1 MIKQEQAEKFL
12 AKYEPKELKE
22 ADLASFSAPYQQLGA
37 YITGLM
43 EYEEI
48 GAFEQEFASYN
59 FPDKLWESKE
69 GKALAL
75 LLFGKEIA
83 PYAQRVWDSLL
94 AYPYLR
100 WWGRRPFRSENP
112 ADYTEVQ
119 LSKMSTLHN
128 YYGSGVGVLPIA
140 EQFQYVVYREYNVEE
155 FFALV
160 LSENPDAYY
169 ELFKDIFS
177 SEHEIGGVCAVLIK
191 AALIT
196 QDTRYRTLV
205 EKLLLAAQLQEGLR
219 QTILESLDGTSLASL
234 QHFIGVILQHNLTRF
249 SSVVRA
255 VDVWFGFGW
264 EAPQQSVVKRTLEL
278 AQTFLADHTA
288 AEKAVSSKDN
298 IERYVALWAV
308 GVHSVQQAISLA
320 VKAIQDPQ
328 TSQEGRIVTLYFVR
342 ETGRTDWE
350 IATYAENHFGEA
362 ADLDCWLLQNL
373 PEGSLSQALFDRMQ
387 AVAKA
392 LPKEGKHFEGAG
404 FRWLNFTLKP
414 QDIYRFLIG
423 EANEEQQER
432 LAGELSEIPVEV
444 RQNLLQNVYPVLGR
458 GRYYYESPAEKKKK
472 PEKYPADSWQ
482 RALVRTALNDKAAM
496 VAEIAF
502 EIFKKV
508 PLVHEDIL
516 AIEQVLSRKN
526 KEQRKESVALLIKQ
540 PEAVLKDST
549 SRMIVS
555 KSADQRLAA
564 LEILTILQEEER
576 LMDYV
581 TEQVEAYKGRKL
593 TKNEQVLMDKLAYN
607 PDETGEQR
615 YDLSNGFGVIN
626 FENLTSFTLPQPQFD
641 KERKEKKGG
650 FLFDK
655 IIRVEKVREALNDL
669 LALWR
674 KNKDYE
680 YACEWYQGETRTQL
694 LGQQIYRMHA
704 TKEGETPMEVLED
717 YPLAALWKA
726 WHQKHEL
733 NEIEY
738 QYAIRYCQN
747 LYCEN
752 EVPKQLK
759 SYLAG
764 YYPDF
769 KVAFKGDLGNYY
781 DSEARRLEDLLTPI
795 SEAYAEDKA
804 FLASFKLSVFEDV
817 LATYP
822 PEKRHITI
830 ERDYEDLSWTD
841 VIQDYVISID
851 QDEEGDIDYYTP
863 EQRFKLWQLLYY
875 TYAQKQTKN
884 DLSSYTPQSVLTAL
898 RAKVREDERLPGI
911 GGSLMGLTLN
921 LYQKG
926 QLSADDLLFFC
937 LLEDD
942 LFTVVQGGE
951 NYFYRRLPEA
961 LKTSLTFPET
971 QLEQL
976 KTRMLQLELQ
986 RGDLPTDAS
995 IYIQYL
1001 QEVEGMHYFFEA
1013 LERMGK
1019 EPFTKGYYYGSSVT
1033 KRHTFSH
1040 ILEVSQPSTT
1050 DTFAAFKAYLD
1061 KSKITEKRLVEVAC
1075 YGLHWAD
1082 WIGEYLQIEGFKE
1095 AIWWFIAH
1103 TTDYMDAEKETI
1115 VSQYSSVPRDDF
1127 QRGAID
1133 VDWYHRVHK
1142 AVGKEGWKLIQESA
1156 KYLSEGM
1163 GYRRVKLYSAVLT
1176 GEIKLSEV
1184 IQKITEKRDKDYVM
1198 ALGLVPI
1205 NKKKEEEDLVHRYN
1219 LLQTFLKES
1228 KQFGQQ
1234 RQESEKNAVEIGLD
1248 NLSRNAGYEDSIR
1261 FSWAMEAKATQQIME
1276 KATLTLDDTTIRLVI
1291 DDQGKAEL
1299 EVTKGDKTL
1308 KSVADKYKKDKQVE
1322 SLKEGKTY
1330 LTKQY
1335 SRTRLSLEQAM
1346 LSQTLF
1352 SVAELNRIME
1362 HPVVKAMLSKLVLF
1376 NPETQASGFWQ
1387 DGYLLNAEGE
1397 KVALKADDKL
1407 LIAHPSHLFYA
1418 VQWDLYQKYLFD
1430 KELKQPFKQVFRELY
1445 IPTKD
1450 ELETS
1455 NRSERYQGHQVQPQ
1469 KTVAL
1474 LRGRG
1479 WTVNYE
1485 EGLQRVYHKEGF
1497 RATIYAAADWYT
1509 PSDVEAPTLEYV
1521 VFYSLKDGK
1530 EVPMKDIDPVIFSE
1544 VMRDVD
1550 LVVSVAHVGGVDPE
1564 ASHSTM
1570 QMRAALARESARLF
1584 KLTNVEVKERHILVK
1599 GKLGEY
1605 SIHLGS
1611 GMVSRGGLQLSIL
1624 AVQSQHRG
1632 RVFLPFVDDDPK
1644 SAEIISK
1651 MRLLAED
1658 DKIKDPTI
1666 LRQIK

>member
-1 MIKQEQAEKFL
+1 MLKQEQADKFL
-12 AKYEPKELKE
+12 EKYEPKQLKE
-22 ADLASFSAPYQQLGA
+22 ADLASFSTAYQQLGK
-37 YITGLM
+37 YITNLIDYD
-43 EYEEI
+43 ESCV
-48 GAFEQEFASYN
+48 FEREFASYN

-83 PYAQRVWDSLL
+83 PYVQRIWDSLL
-94 AYPYLR
+94 AYPYQR
-100 WWGRRPFRSENP
+100 WWGCRPFRSKNP

-119 LSKMSTLHN
+119 LSKMCTLHH
-128 YYGSGVGVLPIA
+128 YYSSGVGVLPIA
-140 EQFQYVVYREYNVEE
+140 EQFQYVVYNEYNVEA
-155 FFALV
+155 FFAL
-160 LSENPDAYY
+160 LLDEKPDAYY

-177 SEHEIGGVCAVLIK
+177 SEHEIGGVCPVLIK

-196 QDTRYRTLV
+196 NDTRYRTLV
-205 EKLLLAAQLQEGLR
+205 EQLLLAAQLQEGLR
-219 QTILESLDGTSLASL
+219 QMILESLDETSLASL
-234 QHFIGVILQHNLTRF
+234 QHFIGVILEHNLTRF

-264 EAPQQSVVKRTLEL
+264 EAPQQSVIKRTLEL
-278 AQTFLADHTA
+278 SQTFLSDRVA
-288 AEKAVSSKDN
+288 AEKAVNSKDN
-298 IERYVALWAV
+298 IERYVSLWAV
-308 GVHSVQQAISLA
+308 GVRSVQQALDLA

-328 TSQEGRIVTLYFVR
+328 TSHEGRIVTLYFVQQ
-342 ETGRTDWE
+342 TQITYTD
-350 IATYAENHFGEA
+350 IATYADAHFGEA
-362 ADLDCWLLQNL
+362 ADLDYWLLQNL
-373 PEGSLSQALFDRMQ
+373 PKGSPSPELFDRMQ
-387 AVAKA
+387 AVAKT
-392 LPKEGKHFEGAG
+392 LPKEGKHFEGVG
-404 FRWLNFTLKP
+404 FRWLSFTLKP
-414 QDIYRFLIG
+414 QEIYRFLIS
-423 EANEEQQER
+423 EANEAQQQR
-432 LAGELSEIPVEV
+432 LAAELSEIPVEE

-458 GRYYYESPAEKKKK
+458 GRYYYESEAEKKKK

-496 VAEIAF
+496 VAGIAF
-502 EIFKKV
+502 DIFKKI

-540 PEAVLKDST
+540 PESVLKDST
-549 SRMIVS
+549 SRLIVS

-564 LEILTILQEEER
+564 LEILSVLQEEQR
-576 LMDYV
+576 LTDYV
-581 TEQVEAYKGRKL
+581 TEQVEAYRGRKL

-607 PDETGEQR
+607 SDETGEVR
-615 YDLSNGFGVIN
+615 YDLSNGFGVID
-626 FENLTSFTLPQPQFD
+626 FDRLTPFVLPQPQFD
-641 KERKEKKGG
+641 KERKEKKG

-669 LALWR
+669 LVIWR
-674 KNKDYE
+674 KHKDYE
-680 YACEWYQGETRTQL
+680 YQYEGYQGATITTL
-694 LGQQIYRMHA
+694 LGKEIRRQHQEQ
-704 TKEGETPMEVLED
+704 EGETPMDRLND
-717 YPLAALWKA
+717 LPLAELWKD
-726 WHQKHEL
+726 WRQKHQL

-738 QYAIRYCQN
+738 EYAIRYCEN
-747 LYCEN
+747 IFYEN
-752 EVPKQLK
+752 EIPKQLK
-759 SYLAG
+759 SYLVG

-769 KVAFKGDLGNYY
+769 KLTFQGDVGNYY
-781 DSEARRLEDLLTPI
+781 DSEARRLEDLLAPI
-795 SEAYAEDKA
+795 SEAYAEDRV
-804 FLASFKLSVFEDV
+804 FLASFKLSVFEDA

-822 PEKRHITI
+822 PEKRKVKI
-830 ERDYEDLSWTD
+830 ERDYDDMDWTE
-841 VIQDYVISID
+841 VIDEFVISMN
-851 QDEEGDIDYYTP
+851 QGENGDIDYYTP
-863 EQRFKLWQLLYY
+863 EQRLKLWQLLYY
-875 TYAQKQTKN
+875 VYAQKQTKD
-884 DLSSYTPQSVLTAL
+884 DLTIYNPQEVLTDL
-898 RAKVREDERLPGI
+898 RANVRESERLPGVN
-911 GGSLMGLTLN
+911 GGLAGLTLT
-921 LYQKG
+921 LYQRG

-942 LFTVVQGGE
+942 LFTVAQGGE
-951 NYFYRRLPEA
+951 NYFYRRLPEM
-961 LKTSLTFPET
+961 LKTSLTFPNT

-995 IYIQYL
+995 IYIRYL
-1001 QEVEGMHYFFEA
+1001 QEIEGMHYFFEA

-1019 EPFTKGYYYGSSVT
+1019 EPFAKGYYYGNDLT
-1033 KRHTFSH
+1033 KRRTFSH
-1040 ILEVSQPSTT
+1040 ILEVSQPSAT
-1050 DTFAAFKAYLD
+1050 DTFAAFKAHLD
-1061 KSKITEKRLVEVAC
+1061 KIKITDKRLVEAAC
-1075 YGLHWAD
+1075 YALHWAD
-1082 WIGEYLQIEGFKE
+1082 WIGDYLQIKDFKE

-1115 VSQYSSVPRDDF
+1115 VSQYSTVPRDDF

-1133 VDWYHRVHK
+1133 VDWYHRIHK

-1156 KYLSEGM
+1156 KYLSDGM

-1176 GEIKLSEV
+1176 GEIKLDEV

-1205 NKKKEEEDLVHRYN
+1205 NKKKEEEDLVRRYN

-1276 KATLTLDDTTIRLVI
+1276 KATLTLDDTTIKLVV
-1291 DDQGKAEL
+1291 DEQGKAEL

-1308 KSVADKYKKDKQVE
+1308 KSIPDKYKKNKEVE
-1322 SLKEGKTY
+1322 ALKDSKTY

-1352 SVAELNRIME
+1352 TAAELAKILE

-1387 DGYLLNAEGE
+1387 DGKLLSAEGTLTP
-1397 KVALKADDKL
+1397 LKAADKL

-1430 KELKQPFKQVFRELY
+1430 KEIKQPFKQVFRELY
-1445 IPTKD
+1445 VPTKD

-1485 EGLQRVYHKEGF
+1485 EGLQKVYHKEGF

-1521 VFYSLKDGK
+1521 VFYNLKDGK
-1530 EVPMKDIDPVIFSE
+1530 EVPMKEINPVIFSE

-1570 QMRAALARESARLF
+1570 QMRGALARESARLF
-1584 KLTNVEVKERHILVK
+1584 KLTNVEVKERYILVK
-1599 GKLGEY
+1599 NEHGDY
-1605 SIHLGS
+1605 SLHLGS
-1611 GMVSRGGLQLSIL
+1611 GMISRGGLQINVV

-1644 SAEIISK
+1644 TAEIISK
-1651 MRLLAED
+1651 MKLLSEG
-1658 DKIKDPTI
+1658 KIY
-1666 LRQIK
+1666 

>member
-1 MIKQEQAEKFL
+1 MIEREQVNQYL
-12 AKYEPKELKE
+12 APFKAKELKKE
-22 ADLASFSAPYQQLGA
+22 DLASFSQSYQKLGE
-37 YITGLM
+37 YILNKSSSKEQRHLEANFPSLGL
-43 EYEEI
+43 
-48 GAFEQEFASYN
+48 
-59 FPDKLWESKE
+59 PDKLWETKE
-69 GKALAL
+69 GKALAT
-75 LLFGKEIA
+75 LLFSEVQA
-83 PYAQRVWDSLL
+83 PYIQRVWDI
-94 AYPYLR
+94 AYQFPYSYTYN
-100 WWGRRPFRSENP
+100 RRPFRSPNP
-112 ADYTEVQ
+112 EDYRAEQ
-119 LSKMSTLHN
+119 LRTLKRLRSFYN
-128 YYGSGVGVLPIA
+128 VGVGALSVE
-140 EQFQYVVYREYNVEE
+140 EQFQYAFYKGGEEDFFVV
-155 FFALV
+155 V

-169 ELFKDIFS
+169 PLFEEIFFG
-177 SEHEIGGVCAVLIK
+177 EHEIGGVCESLIK
-191 AALIT
+191 SALMVK
-196 QDTRYRTLV
+196 DPRYHTLV

-219 QTILESLDGTSLASL
+219 QTILESLDETTIPVL
-234 QHFIGVILQHNLTRF
+234 QHFIALILEHNLTRF

-264 EAPQQSVVKRTLEL
+264 EAPQQAVVKRTLEL
-278 AQTFLADHTA
+278 AQTYLADLDKA
-288 AEKAVSSKDN
+288 REAVSSKDN
-298 IERYVALWAV
+298 VERYVALWAV
-308 GVHSVQQAISLA
+308 AVYNVQEALSLA
-320 VKAIQDPQ
+320 TEALNNTQ
-328 TSQEGRIVTLYFVR
+328 TSYEACVAVLYFMYQ
-342 ETGRTDWE
+342 TQKKTSE
-350 IATYAENHFGEA
+350 ILPFAEKYFGIEPA
-362 ADLDCWLLQNL
+362 WDYWILQNL
-373 PEGSLSQALFDRMQ
+373 PKGEIPQELFEKMRT
-387 AVAKA
+387 AAHK
-392 LPKEGKHFEGAG
+392 LPKDGKNFEGLG
-404 FRWLNFTLKP
+404 FRWLNFTVKP
-414 QDIYRFLIG
+414 LDIYQSVLKV
-423 EANEEQQER
+423 ANEQQQQI
-432 LAGELSEIPVEV
+432 LAGELAEIPVDV
-444 RQNLLQNVYPVLGR
+444 RHILLDDIFPVLSR
-458 GRYYYESPAEKKKK
+458 GRYSYYSEEEKNLP
-472 PEKYPADSWQ
+472 PEDYPADSWQ
-482 RALVRTALNDKAAM
+482 RTLVRTALNDKGPYVVSKAM
-496 VAEIAF
+496 EVL
-502 EIFKKV
+502 KKV
-508 PLVHEDIL
+508 PLVQDDIL
-516 AIEQVLSRKN
+516 ALEQVLSRKN
-526 KEQRKESVALLIKQ
+526 KEQRKESVALLVKQ

-555 KSADQRLAA
+555 KNADQRLAA
-564 LEILTILQEEER
+564 LEILTVLQEEER
-576 LMDYV
+576 LTDYV
-581 TEQVEAYKGRKL
+581 TEQVEAYKGRKFS
-593 TKNEQVLMDKLAYN
+593 KNEQVLMDKLTYN
-607 PDETGEQR
+607 PKTATELR
-615 YDLSNGFGVIN
+615 YDLTNGFGVIN
-626 FENLTSFTLPQPQFD
+626 LDNLTSFDLPKPQFD

-655 IIRVEKVREALNDL
+655 LVNIQKVGEGVSEL

-674 KNKDYE
+674 ANKDYE
-680 YACEWYQGETRTQL
+680 YQYEGYQGATETIL
-694 LGQQIYRMHA
+694 LGNVIRRQH
-704 TKEGETPMEVLED
+704 KGKDDETPMEILED
-717 YPLAALWKA
+717 LPLADLWKG
-726 WHQKHEL
+726 WHEKYQF
-733 NEIEY
+733 NEVEY
-738 QYAIRYCQN
+738 YFAKRYCGN
-747 LYCEN
+747 LYYEN
-752 EVPKQLK
+752 AIPQGLDD
-759 SYLAG
+759 YLAM

-769 KVAFKGDLGNYY
+769 KVRFEGQVHSYY
-781 DSEARRLEDLLTPI
+781 GEARRAESLLGYLMNAYSEDRAL
-795 SEAYAEDKA
+795 
-804 FLASFKLSVFEDV
+804 LASFKLSVFEDA
-817 LATYP
+817 LATFP
-822 PEKRHITI
+822 KEKRGEIYKRGYSSLDWDDVVT
-830 ERDYEDLSWTD
+830 DYAA
-841 VIQDYVISID
+841 VVYY
-851 QDEEGDIDYYTP
+851 GDDGDFPYYTDD
-863 EQRFKLWQLLYY
+863 QLFRLWQILYY
-875 TYAQKQTKN
+875 LYIEVKKDLDAQKNTIK
-884 DLSSYTPQSVLTAL
+884 DVLPY
-898 RAKVREDERLPGI
+898 VRNFVRREERLPGI
-911 GGSLMGLTLN
+911 NEGLLQLTLM
-921 LYQKG
+921 LYNKG
-926 QLSADDLLFFC
+926 RLTTDDLIFFC
-937 LLEDD
+937 LLNNE
-942 LFTVVQGGE
+942 LFAMAQGAE
-951 NYFYRRLPEA
+951 NHFSRRLP
-961 LKTSLTFPET
+961 KWIKDTLTFPEIL
-971 QLEQL
+971 LEEIR
-976 KTRMLQLELQ
+976 THMLQVELQ

-995 IYIQYL
+995 VYISSL
-1001 QEVEGMHYFFEA
+1001 SEIEGAQYFFEA

-1019 EPFTKGYYYGSSVT
+1019 EPFAKGYGSGVS
-1033 KRHTFSH
+1033 KRFTFSR
-1040 ILEVSQPSTT
+1040 ILEVSQPSAT
-1050 DTFAAFKAYLD
+1050 DTFTAFKKHLDEVKLD
-1061 KSKITEKRLVEVAC
+1061 KKRLVEAAC
-1075 YGLHWAD
+1075 YAPHWTE
-1082 WIGEYLQIEGFKE
+1082 WIGDYLKIKSFRE
-1095 AIWWFIAH
+1095 AVWWFIAH

-1205 NKKKEEEDLVHRYN
+1205 NKKKEEEDLVSRYN

-1276 KATLTLDDTTIRLVI
+1276 KSTLVI
-1291 DDQGKAEL
+1291 DDTQLQLVVDEEGKADII
-1299 EVTKGDKTL
+1299 VTKGDKTL
-1308 KSVADKYKKDKQVE
+1308 KSIPDKYKKSKEVE
-1322 SLKEGKTY
+1322 ALKEGKTY

-1352 SVAELNRIME
+1352 TVAELHRIME
-1362 HPVVKAMLSKLVLF
+1362 HPVVRAMLSKLVLF

-1530 EVPMKDIDPVIFSE
+1530 EVPMKEINPVIFSE

-1611 GMVSRGGLQLSIL
+1611 GMVSQGGLQLSIL

-1666 LRQIK
+1666 LSQIK

>member
-1 MIKQEQAEKFL
+1 MIEQEQVNQYL
-12 AKYEPKELKE
+12 APFKAKELKKE
-22 ADLASFSAPYQQLGA
+22 DLASFSQSYQKLGE
-37 YITGLM
+37 YILNKSSSKEQRHLEANFPSLGL
-43 EYEEI
+43 
-48 GAFEQEFASYN
+48 
-59 FPDKLWESKE
+59 PDKLWETKE
-69 GKALAL
+69 GKALAT
-75 LLFGKEIA
+75 LLFSEVQA
-83 PYAQRVWDSLL
+83 PYIQRVWDI
-94 AYPYLR
+94 AYQFPYSYTYN
-100 WWGRRPFRSENP
+100 RRPFRSPNP
-112 ADYTEVQ
+112 EDYRAEQ
-119 LSKMSTLHN
+119 LRTLKRLRSFYN
-128 YYGSGVGVLPIA
+128 VGVGALSVE
-140 EQFQYVVYREYNVEE
+140 EQFQYAFYKGGEEDFFVV
-155 FFALV
+155 V

-169 ELFKDIFS
+169 PLFEEIFFG
-177 SEHEIGGVCAVLIK
+177 EHEIGGVCESLIK
-191 AALIT
+191 AALMVK
-196 QDTRYRTLV
+196 DPRYHTLV

-219 QTILESLDGTSLASL
+219 QTILESLDETTIPVL
-234 QHFIGVILQHNLTRF
+234 QHFIALILEHNLTRF

-264 EAPQQSVVKRTLEL
+264 EAPQQAVVKRTLEL
-278 AQTFLADHTA
+278 AQTYLVDLDKAR
-288 AEKAVSSKDN
+288 EAVSSKDN
-298 IERYVALWAV
+298 VERYVALWAV
-308 GVHSVQQAISLA
+308 AVYNVQEALSLA
-320 VKAIQDPQ
+320 TEALNNTQ
-328 TSQEGRIVTLYFVR
+328 TSYEACVAVLYFMYQ
-342 ETGRTDWE
+342 TQKKTSE
-350 IATYAENHFGEA
+350 ILPFAEKYFGIEPA
-362 ADLDCWLLQNL
+362 WDYWILQNL
-373 PEGSLSQALFDRMQ
+373 PKGEIPQELFEKMRT
-387 AVAKA
+387 AAHK
-392 LPKEGKHFEGAG
+392 LPKDGKNFEGLG
-404 FRWLNFTLKP
+404 FRWLNFTVKP
-414 QDIYRFLIG
+414 LDIYQSILKV
-423 EANEEQQER
+423 ANEQQQQI
-432 LAGELSEIPVEV
+432 LAGELAEIPVDV
-444 RQNLLQNVYPVLGR
+444 RHILLDDIFPVLSR
-458 GRYYYESPAEKKKK
+458 GRYSYYSEEEKNLP
-472 PEKYPADSWQ
+472 PEDYPADSWQ
-482 RALVRTALNDKAAM
+482 RTLVRTALNDKGPYVVSKAM
-496 VAEIAF
+496 EVL
-502 EIFKKV
+502 KKV
-508 PLVHEDIL
+508 PLVQDDIL
-516 AIEQVLSRKN
+516 ALEQVLSRKN
-526 KEQRKESVALLIKQ
+526 KEQRKESVALLVKQ

-555 KSADQRLAA
+555 KNADQRLAA
-564 LEILTILQEEER
+564 LEILTVLQEEGR
-576 LMDYV
+576 LTDYV

-593 TKNEQVLMDKLAYN
+593 SKNEQVLMDKLTYN
-607 PDETGEQR
+607 PETATELR
-615 YDLSNGFGVIN
+615 YDLTNGFGVLN
-626 FENLTSFTLPQPQFD
+626 LDNLTSFDLPKPQFD
-641 KERKEKKGG
+641 KERKEKKVG

-655 IIRVEKVREALNDL
+655 LVNIQKVGEGVSEL

-674 KNKDYE
+674 ANKDYE
-680 YACEWYQGETRTQL
+680 YQYEGYQGATETIL
-694 LGQQIYRMHA
+694 LGNVIRRQH
-704 TKEGETPMEVLED
+704 KGKDDETPMEILED
-717 YPLAALWKA
+717 LPLTDLWKG
-726 WHQKHEL
+726 WHEKYQF
-733 NEIEY
+733 NEVEY
-738 QYAIRYCQN
+738 YFAKRYCGN
-747 LYCEN
+747 LYYEN
-752 EVPKQLK
+752 AIPQGLDD
-759 SYLAG
+759 YLAM

-769 KVAFKGDLGNYY
+769 KVRFEGQVHSYY
-781 DSEARRLEDLLTPI
+781 GEARRAESLLGYLMNAYSEDRAL
-795 SEAYAEDKA
+795 
-804 FLASFKLSVFEDV
+804 LASFKLSVFEDA
-817 LATYP
+817 LATFP
-822 PEKRHITI
+822 KEKRGEIYKRGYSSLDWDDVVT
-830 ERDYEDLSWTD
+830 DYAA
-841 VIQDYVISID
+841 VVYY
-851 QDEEGDIDYYTP
+851 GDDGDFPYYTDD
-863 EQRFKLWQLLYY
+863 QLFRLWQILYY
-875 TYAQKQTKN
+875 LYIEVKKDLDAQKNTIK
-884 DLSSYTPQSVLTAL
+884 DVLPY
-898 RAKVREDERLPGI
+898 VRNFVRREERLPGI
-911 GGSLMGLTLN
+911 NEGLLQLTLM
-921 LYQKG
+921 LYNKG
-926 QLSADDLLFFC
+926 RLTTDDLIFFC
-937 LLEDD
+937 LLNNE
-942 LFTVVQGGE
+942 LFAMAQGAE
-951 NYFYRRLPEA
+951 NHFSRRLP
-961 LKTSLTFPET
+961 KWIKDTLTFPEIL
-971 QLEQL
+971 LEEIR
-976 KTRMLQLELQ
+976 THMLQVELQ

-995 IYIQYL
+995 VYISSL
-1001 QEVEGMHYFFEA
+1001 SEIEGAQYFFEA

-1019 EPFTKGYYYGSSVT
+1019 EPFAKGYGSGVS
-1033 KRHTFSH
+1033 KRFTFSR
-1040 ILEVSQPSTT
+1040 ILEVSQPSAT
-1050 DTFAAFKAYLD
+1050 DTFTAFKKHLDEVKLD
-1061 KSKITEKRLVEVAC
+1061 KKRLVEAAC
-1075 YGLHWAD
+1075 YAPHWTE
-1082 WIGEYLQIEGFKE
+1082 WIGDYLKIKSFRE
-1095 AIWWFIAH
+1095 AVWWFIAH

-1205 NKKKEEEDLVHRYN
+1205 NKKKEEEDLVSRYN

-1276 KATLTLDDTTIRLVI
+1276 KSTLVI
-1291 DDQGKAEL
+1291 DDTQLQLVVDEEGKADII
-1299 EVTKGDKTL
+1299 VTKGDKTL
-1308 KSVADKYKKDKQVE
+1308 KSIPDKYKKSKEVE
-1322 SLKEGKTY
+1322 ALKEGKTY

-1352 SVAELNRIME
+1352 TVAELHRIME
-1362 HPVVKAMLSKLVLF
+1362 HPVVRAMLSKLVLF

-1530 EVPMKDIDPVIFSE
+1530 EVPMKEINPVIFSE

-1584 KLTNVEVKERHILVK
+1584 KLSNVEVKERHILVK

>member
-1 MIKQEQAEKFL
+1 MLKQEQADKFL
-12 AKYEPKELKE
+12 EKYEPKQLKE
-22 ADLASFSAPYQQLGA
+22 ADLASFSTAYQQLGK
-37 YITGLM
+37 YITNLIDYD
-43 EYEEI
+43 ESCV
-48 GAFEQEFASYN
+48 FEREFASYN

-69 GKALAL
+69 GQALAL

-83 PYAQRVWDSLL
+83 PYVQRVWDSLL
-94 AYPYLR
+94 AYPYQR
-100 WWGRRPFRSENP
+100 WWGRRPFRSKNP

-119 LSKMSTLHN
+119 LSKMCTLHH
-128 YYGSGVGVLPIA
+128 YYSSGVGVLPIA
-140 EQFQYVVYREYNVEE
+140 EQFQYVVYNEYNVEA
-155 FFALV
+155 FFAL
-160 LSENPDAYY
+160 LLDEKPDAYY

-177 SEHEIGGVCAVLIK
+177 SEHEIGGVCPVLIK

-196 QDTRYRTLV
+196 KDTRYRTLV
-205 EKLLLAAQLQEGLR
+205 EQLLLAAQLQEGLR
-219 QTILESLDGTSLASL
+219 QMILESLDETSLASL
-234 QHFIGVILQHNLTRF
+234 QHFIGVILEHNLTRF

-264 EAPQQSVVKRTLEL
+264 EAPQQSVIKRTLEL
-278 AQTFLADHTA
+278 SQTFLSDRVA
-288 AEKAVSSKDN
+288 AEKSVNSKDN
-298 IERYVALWAV
+298 IERYVSLWAV
-308 GVHSVQQAISLA
+308 GVRSVQQALDLA

-328 TSQEGRIVTLYFVR
+328 TSHEGRIVTLYFVQQ
-342 ETGRTDWE
+342 TQITYTD
-350 IATYAENHFGEA
+350 IATYAEAHFGEA
-362 ADLDCWLLQNL
+362 ADLDYWLLQNL
-373 PEGSLSQALFDRMQ
+373 PKGNPSPVLFDRMQ
-387 AVAKA
+387 AVAKT
-392 LPKEGKHFEGAG
+392 LPKEGKHFEGVG
-404 FRWLNFTLKP
+404 FRWLSFTLKP

-423 EANEEQQER
+423 EANEAQQER
-432 LAGELSEIPVEV
+432 LAAELSEIPVEE

-458 GRYYYESPAEKKKK
+458 GRYYYESEAEKKKK

-496 VAEIAF
+496 VAGIAF
-502 EIFKKV
+502 DIFKKI

-540 PEAVLKDST
+540 PESVLKDST
-549 SRMIVS
+549 SRLIVS

-564 LEILTILQEEER
+564 LEILSVLQEEQR
-576 LMDYV
+576 LTDYV
-581 TEQVEAYKGRKL
+581 TEQVEAYRGRKL

-607 PDETGEQR
+607 SDETGEVR
-615 YDLSNGFGVIN
+615 YDLSNGFGVID
-626 FENLTSFTLPQPQFD
+626 FDRLTPFVLPQPQFD
-641 KERKEKKGG
+641 KERKEKKD

-655 IIRVEKVREALNDL
+655 IIRVEKVREALNEL
-669 LALWR
+669 LVIWR
-674 KNKDYE
+674 KHKDYE
-680 YACEWYQGETRTQL
+680 YQYEGYQGATITTL
-694 LGQQIYRMHA
+694 LGKEIRRQHQEQ
-704 TKEGETPMEVLED
+704 EGETPMDRLND
-717 YPLAALWKA
+717 LPLAELWKD
-726 WHQKHEL
+726 WHQKHQL

-738 QYAIRYCQN
+738 EYAIRYCEN
-747 LYCEN
+747 IFYEN
-752 EVPKQLK
+752 EIPKQLK
-759 SYLAG
+759 GYLTG

-769 KVAFKGDLGNYY
+769 KVAFQGDVGGNYY
-781 DSEARRLEDLLTPI
+781 ESEARRLEDLLAPI
-795 SEAYAEDKA
+795 SEAYAEDRA
-804 FLASFKLSVFEDV
+804 FLASFKLSVFEDA

-822 PEKRHITI
+822 PEKRKVKI
-830 ERDYEDLSWTD
+830 ERDYDDMDWTE
-841 VIQDYVISID
+841 VIDEFVISMN
-851 QDEEGDIDYYTP
+851 QVENGDIDYYTP
-863 EQRFKLWQLLYY
+863 EQRLKLWQLLYY
-875 TYAQKQTKN
+875 VYAQKQTKD
-884 DLSSYTPQSVLTAL
+884 DLTIYNPQEVLTDL
-898 RAKVREDERLPGI
+898 RAKVRENERLPGVN
-911 GGSLMGLTLN
+911 GGLAGLTLT

-942 LFTVVQGGE
+942 LFTVAQGGE
-951 NYFYRRLPEA
+951 NYFYRRLPEV
-961 LKTSLTFPET
+961 LKTSLTFPDT
-971 QLEQL
+971 QLELL
-976 KTRMLQLELQ
+976 KTRMLQVELQ

-995 IYIQYL
+995 IYIRYL
-1001 QEVEGMHYFFEA
+1001 QEIEGMHYFFEA

-1019 EPFTKGYYYGSSVT
+1019 EPFAKGYYYGNDLT
-1033 KRHTFSH
+1033 KRRTFSH
-1040 ILEVSQPSTT
+1040 ILEVSQPSAT
-1050 DTFAAFKAYLD
+1050 DTFAAFKAHLD
-1061 KSKITEKRLVEVAC
+1061 KIKITDKRLVEAAC
-1075 YGLHWAD
+1075 YALHWAD
-1082 WIGEYLQIEGFKE
+1082 WIGDYLQIKDFKE

-1115 VSQYSSVPRDDF
+1115 VSQYSTVPRDDF

-1156 KYLSEGM
+1156 KYLSDGM

-1176 GEIKLSEV
+1176 GEIKLDEV

-1205 NKKKEEEDLVHRYN
+1205 NKKKEEEDLVRRYN

-1276 KATLTLDDTTIRLVI
+1276 KATLTLDDTTIKLVV
-1291 DDQGKAEL
+1291 DEQGKAEL

-1308 KSVADKYKKDKQVE
+1308 KSIPDKYKKNKEVE
-1322 SLKEGKTY
+1322 ALKDSKTY

-1352 SVAELNRIME
+1352 TAAELGKILE

-1376 NPETQASGFWQ
+1376 NPDTQASGFWQ
-1387 DGYLLNAEGE
+1387 DGKLLSAEGTLTP
-1397 KVALKADDKL
+1397 LKGTDKL

-1430 KELKQPFKQVFRELY
+1430 KEIKQPFKQVFRELY
-1445 IPTKD
+1445 VPTKD

-1485 EGLQRVYHKEGF
+1485 EGLQKVYHKEGF

-1521 VFYSLKDGK
+1521 VFYNLKDGK
-1530 EVPMKDIDPVIFSE
+1530 EVPMKEINPVIFSE

-1570 QMRAALARESARLF
+1570 QMRGALARESARLF
-1584 KLTNVEVKERHILVK
+1584 KLTNVEVKERYILVK
-1599 GKLGEY
+1599 NEHGDY
-1605 SIHLGS
+1605 SLHLGS
-1611 GMVSRGGLQLSIL
+1611 GMISRGGLQINVV

-1644 SAEIISK
+1644 TAEIISK
-1651 MRLLAED
+1651 MKLLSEG
-1658 DKIKDPTI
+1658 KIY
-1666 LRQIK
+1666 

>member
-12 AKYEPKELKE
+12 GKHEPKQLKE
-22 ADLASFSAPYQQLGA
+22 ADLASFSTAYQQLGK
-37 YITGLM
+37 YIINLIDYD
-43 EYEEI
+43 ESCV
-48 GAFEQEFASYN
+48 FEREFASYN

-83 PYAQRVWDSLL
+83 PYVQRVWDSLL
-94 AYPYLR
+94 AYPYQR
-100 WWGRRPFRSENP
+100 WWERRPFRSKNP

-119 LSKMSTLHN
+119 LSKMCTLHH
-128 YYGSGVGVLPIA
+128 YYSSGVGVLPIA
-140 EQFQYVVYREYNVEE
+140 EQFQYVVYNEDDVEA
-155 FFALV
+155 FFAL
-160 LSENPDAYY
+160 LLDEKPDAYY

-177 SEHEIGGVCAVLIK
+177 SEHEIGGVCPVLIK

-205 EKLLLAAQLQEGLR
+205 EQLLLAAQLQEGLR
-219 QTILESLDGTSLASL
+219 QMILESLDGTSLKSL
-234 QHFIGVILQHNLTRF
+234 QHFIGVILEHNLTRF

-255 VDVWFGFGW
+255 VDVWLGFGW
-264 EAPQQSVVKRTLEL
+264 EAPQQSVIKRTLEL
-278 AQTFLADHTA
+278 SQTFLSDRVA
-288 AEKAVSSKDN
+288 AEKAVNSKDN

-308 GVHSVQQAISLA
+308 GVRSVQQALDLA

-328 TSQEGRIVTLYFVR
+328 TSHEGRIVTLYFVQQ
-342 ETGRTDWE
+342 TQITYTD
-350 IATYAENHFGEA
+350 IATYAEAHFGEA
-362 ADLDCWLLQNL
+362 ADLDYWLLQNL
-373 PEGSLSQALFDRMQ
+373 PKGSPSPALFDRMQ
-387 AVAKA
+387 AVAKT
-392 LPKEGKHFEGAG
+392 LPKEGKHFEGVG
-404 FRWLNFTLKP
+404 FRWLSFTLKP

-423 EANEEQQER
+423 EANEAQQER
-432 LAGELSEIPVEV
+432 LAAELSEIPVEE

-458 GRYYYESPAEKKKK
+458 GRYYYESEAEKKKK

-496 VAEIAF
+496 VAGIAF
-502 EIFKKV
+502 DIFKKI

-526 KEQRKESVALLIKQ
+526 KEQRKESVALLVKQ
-540 PEAVLKDST
+540 PESVLKDST
-549 SRMIVS
+549 SRLIVS

-564 LEILTILQEEER
+564 LEILTVLQEEQR
-576 LMDYV
+576 LTDYV
-581 TEQVEAYKGRKL
+581 TEQVEAYRERKL

-607 PDETGEQR
+607 SDETGEVR
-615 YDLSNGFGVIN
+615 YDLSNGFGVID
-626 FENLTSFTLPQPQFD
+626 FDRLTPFVLPQPLFD

-650 FLFDK
+650 LFKKKSDFLFDK
-655 IIRVEKVREALNDL
+655 IIRVEKVREALNEL
-669 LALWR
+669 LVIWR
-674 KNKDYE
+674 KHKDYE
-680 YACEWYQGETRTQL
+680 YQYEGYQGATITTL
-694 LGQQIYRMHA
+694 LGKEIRRQHQEQ
-704 TKEGETPMEVLED
+704 EGETPMDRLND
-717 YPLAALWKA
+717 LPLAELWKD
-726 WHQKHEL
+726 WHQKHQL

-738 QYAIRYCQN
+738 EYAIRYCEN
-747 LYCEN
+747 IFYEN
-752 EVPKQLK
+752 EIPKQLK
-759 SYLAG
+759 GYLTG

-769 KVAFKGDLGNYY
+769 KVAFQGDVGGNYY
-781 DSEARRLEDLLTPI
+781 ESEARRLEDLLAPI
-795 SEAYAEDKA
+795 SEAYAEDRA
-804 FLASFKLSVFEDV
+804 FLASFKLSVFEDA

-822 PEKRHITI
+822 PEKRKVKI
-830 ERDYEDLSWTD
+830 ERDYDDMDWTE
-841 VIQDYVISID
+841 VIDEFVISMN
-851 QDEEGDIDYYTP
+851 QVENGDIDYYTP
-863 EQRFKLWQLLYY
+863 EQRLKLWQLLYY
-875 TYAQKQTKN
+875 VYAQKQTKD
-884 DLSSYTPQSVLTAL
+884 DLTIYNPQEVLTDL
-898 RAKVREDERLPGI
+898 RAKVRENERLPGVN
-911 GGSLMGLTLN
+911 GGLAGLTLT

-942 LFTVVQGGE
+942 LFTVAQGGE
-951 NYFYRRLPEA
+951 NYFYRRLPEV
-961 LKTSLTFPET
+961 LKTSLTFPDT
-971 QLEQL
+971 QLELL
-976 KTRMLQLELQ
+976 KTRMLQVELQ

-995 IYIQYL
+995 IYIRYL
-1001 QEVEGMHYFFEA
+1001 QEIEGMHYFFEA

-1019 EPFTKGYYYGSSVT
+1019 EPFAKGYYYGNDLT
-1033 KRHTFSH
+1033 KRRTFSH
-1040 ILEVSQPSTT
+1040 ILEVSQPSAT
-1050 DTFAAFKAYLD
+1050 DTFAAFKAHLD
-1061 KSKITEKRLVEVAC
+1061 KIKITDKRLVEAAC
-1075 YGLHWAD
+1075 YALHWAD
-1082 WIGEYLQIEGFKE
+1082 WIGDYLQIKDFKE

-1115 VSQYSSVPRDDF
+1115 VSQYSTVPRDDF

-1156 KYLSEGM
+1156 KYLSDGM

-1176 GEIKLSEV
+1176 GEIKLDEV

-1205 NKKKEEEDLVHRYN
+1205 NKKKEEEDLVRRYN

-1276 KATLTLDDTTIRLVI
+1276 KATLTLDDTTIKLVV
-1291 DDQGKAEL
+1291 DEQGKAEL

-1308 KSVADKYKKDKQVE
+1308 KSIPDKYKKNKEVE
-1322 SLKEGKTY
+1322 ALKDSKTY

-1352 SVAELNRIME
+1352 TAAELGKILE

-1376 NPETQASGFWQ
+1376 NPDTQASGFWQ
-1387 DGYLLNAEGE
+1387 DGKLLSAEGTLTP
-1397 KVALKADDKL
+1397 LKGTDKL

-1430 KELKQPFKQVFRELY
+1430 KEIKQPFKQVFRELY
-1445 IPTKD
+1445 VPTKD

-1485 EGLQRVYHKEGF
+1485 EGLQKVYHKEGF

-1521 VFYSLKDGK
+1521 VFYNLKDGK
-1530 EVPMKDIDPVIFSE
+1530 EVPMKEINPVIFSE

-1570 QMRAALARESARLF
+1570 QMRGALARESARLF
-1584 KLTNVEVKERHILVK
+1584 KLTNVEVKERYILVK
-1599 GKLGEY
+1599 NEHGDY
-1605 SIHLGS
+1605 SLHLGS
-1611 GMVSRGGLQLSIL
+1611 GMISRGGLQINVV

-1644 SAEIISK
+1644 TAEIISK
-1651 MRLLAED
+1651 MKLLAEG
-1658 DKIKDPTI
+1658 KI
-1666 LRQIK
+1666 R

>member
-1 MIKQEQAEKFL
+1 MLKQEQADKFL
-12 AKYEPKELKE
+12 EKYEPKQLKE
-22 ADLASFSAPYQQLGA
+22 ADLASFSTAYQQLGK
-37 YITGLM
+37 YITNLIDYD
-43 EYEEI
+43 ESCV
-48 GAFEQEFASYN
+48 FEREFVSYN

-69 GKALAL
+69 GQALAL

-83 PYAQRVWDSLL
+83 PYVQRVWDSLL
-94 AYPYLR
+94 AYPYQR
-100 WWGRRPFRSENP
+100 WWGRRPFRSKNP

-119 LSKMSTLHN
+119 LSKMCTLHH
-128 YYGSGVGVLPIA
+128 YYSSGVGVLPIA
-140 EQFQYVVYREYNVEE
+140 EQFQYVVYNEYNVEA
-155 FFALV
+155 FFAL
-160 LSENPDAYY
+160 LLDEKPDAYY

-177 SEHEIGGVCAVLIK
+177 SEHEIGGVCPVLIK

-205 EKLLLAAQLQEGLR
+205 EQLLLAAQLQEGLR
-219 QTILESLDGTSLASL
+219 QMILESLDETSLASL
-234 QHFIGVILQHNLTRF
+234 QHFIGVILEHNLTRF

-264 EAPQQSVVKRTLEL
+264 EAPQQSVIKRTLEL
-278 AQTFLADHTA
+278 SQTFLSDRVA
-288 AEKAVSSKDN
+288 AEKAVNSKDN
-298 IERYVALWAV
+298 IERYVSLWAV
-308 GVHSVQQAISLA
+308 GVRSVQQALDLA

-328 TSQEGRIVTLYFVR
+328 TSHEGRIVTLYFVQQ
-342 ETGRTDWE
+342 TQITYTD
-350 IATYAENHFGEA
+350 IATYAEAHFGEA
-362 ADLDCWLLQNL
+362 TDLDYWLLQNL
-373 PEGSLSQALFDRMQ
+373 PKGSPSPALFDRMQ
-387 AVAKA
+387 AVAKT
-392 LPKEGKHFEGAG
+392 LPKEGKHFEGVG
-404 FRWLNFTLKP
+404 FRWLSFTLKP

-423 EANEEQQER
+423 EANEAQQER
-432 LAGELSEIPVEV
+432 LAAELSEIPVEE

-458 GRYYYESPAEKKKK
+458 GRYYYESEAEKKKK

-496 VAEIAF
+496 VAGIAF
-502 EIFKKV
+502 DIFKKI

-540 PEAVLKDST
+540 PESVLKDST
-549 SRMIVS
+549 SRLIVS

-564 LEILTILQEEER
+564 LEILSVLQEEQR
-576 LMDYV
+576 LTDYV
-581 TEQVEAYKGRKL
+581 TEQVEAYRGRKL

-607 PDETGEQR
+607 SDETGEVR
-615 YDLSNGFGVIN
+615 YDLSNGFGVID
-626 FENLTSFTLPQPQFD
+626 FDRLTPFVLPQPQFD
-641 KERKEKKGG
+641 KERKEKKD

-655 IIRVEKVREALNDL
+655 IIRVESVREALNEL
-669 LALWR
+669 LVIWR
-674 KNKDYE
+674 KHKDYE
-680 YACEWYQGETRTQL
+680 YQYEGYQGATITTL
-694 LGQQIYRMHA
+694 LGKEIRRQHQEQ
-704 TKEGETPMEVLED
+704 EGETPMDRLND
-717 YPLAALWKA
+717 LPLAELWKD
-726 WHQKHEL
+726 WHQKHQL
-733 NEIEY
+733 NEMEY
-738 QYAIRYCQN
+738 EYAIRYCEN
-747 LYCEN
+747 IFYEN
-752 EVPKQLK
+752 EIPKQLK
-759 SYLAG
+759 GYLTG

-769 KVAFKGDLGNYY
+769 KVAFQGNVGGNYY
-781 DSEARRLEDLLTPI
+781 ENEARRLEDLLAPI
-795 SEAYAEDKA
+795 SEAYAEDRA
-804 FLASFKLSVFEDV
+804 FLASFKLSVFEDA

-822 PEKRHITI
+822 PEKRKVKI
-830 ERDYEDLSWTD
+830 ERDYDDMDWTE
-841 VIQDYVISID
+841 VIDEFVISMN
-851 QDEEGDIDYYTP
+851 QVENGDIDYYTP
-863 EQRFKLWQLLYY
+863 EQRLKLWQLLYY
-875 TYAQKQTKN
+875 VYAQKQTKD
-884 DLSSYTPQSVLTAL
+884 DLTIYNPQEVLTDL
-898 RAKVREDERLPGI
+898 RAKVRESERLPGVN
-911 GGSLMGLTLN
+911 GGLAGLTLT
-921 LYQKG
+921 LYRKG

-942 LFTVVQGGE
+942 LFTVAQGGE

-961 LKTSLTFPET
+961 LKTSLTFPDT
-971 QLEQL
+971 QLELL
-976 KTRMLQLELQ
+976 KTRMLQVELQ

-995 IYIQYL
+995 IYIRYL
-1001 QEVEGMHYFFEA
+1001 QEIEGMHYFFEA

-1019 EPFTKGYYYGSSVT
+1019 EPFAKGYYYGNDLT
-1033 KRHTFSH
+1033 KRRTFSH
-1040 ILEVSQPSTT
+1040 ILEVSQPSAT
-1050 DTFAAFKAYLD
+1050 DTFAAFKAHLD
-1061 KSKITEKRLVEVAC
+1061 KIKITDKRLVEAAC
-1075 YGLHWAD
+1075 YALHWAD
-1082 WIGEYLQIEGFKE
+1082 WIGDYLQIKDFKE

-1115 VSQYSSVPRDDF
+1115 VSQYSTVPRDDF

-1156 KYLSEGM
+1156 KYLSDGM

-1176 GEIKLSEV
+1176 GEIKLDEV

-1205 NKKKEEEDLVHRYN
+1205 NKKKEEEDLVRRYN

-1276 KATLTLDDTTIRLVI
+1276 KSTLVLDDTTIKLVV
-1291 DDQGKAEL
+1291 DEQGKAEF

-1308 KSVADKYKKDKQVE
+1308 KSIPDKYKKNKEVE
-1322 SLKEGKTY
+1322 ALKDSKTY

-1352 SVAELNRIME
+1352 TAAELAKILE

-1387 DGYLLNAEGE
+1387 DGKLLSAEGTLTP
-1397 KVALKADDKL
+1397 LKAADKL

-1430 KELKQPFKQVFRELY
+1430 KEIKQPFKQVFRELY

-1485 EGLQRVYHKEGF
+1485 EGLQKVYHKEGF

-1521 VFYSLKDGK
+1521 VFYNLKDGK
-1530 EVPMKDIDPVIFSE
+1530 EVPMKEINPVIFSE

-1570 QMRAALARESARLF
+1570 QMRGALARESARLF
-1584 KLTNVEVKERHILVK
+1584 KLQNVEVKERYILVK
-1599 GKLGEY
+1599 TEHGDY
-1605 SIHLGS
+1605 SLHLGS
-1611 GMVSRGGLQLSIL
+1611 GMISRGGLQINVV

-1644 SAEIISK
+1644 TAEIISK
-1651 MRLLAED
+1651 MKLLSEG
-1658 DKIKDPTI
+1658 KIY
-1666 LRQIK
+1666 

>member
-1 MIKQEQAEKFL
+1 MLKQEQADKFL
-12 AKYEPKELKE
+12 EKYEPKQLKE
-22 ADLASFSAPYQQLGA
+22 ADLASFSTAYQQLGK
-37 YITGLM
+37 YITNLIDYD
-43 EYEEI
+43 ESCV
-48 GAFEQEFASYN
+48 FEREFASYN

-69 GKALAL
+69 GQALAL
-75 LLFGKEIA
+75 LLFDKEIA
-83 PYAQRVWDSLL
+83 PYVQRVWDSLL
-94 AYPYLR
+94 AYPYQR
-100 WWGRRPFRSENP
+100 WWGRRPFRSKNP

-119 LSKMSTLHN
+119 LSKMCTLHH
-128 YYGSGVGVLPIA
+128 YYSSGVGVLPIA
-140 EQFQYVVYREYNVEE
+140 EQFQYVVYNEYNVEA
-155 FFALV
+155 FFAL
-160 LSENPDAYY
+160 LLDEKPDAYY

-177 SEHEIGGVCAVLIK
+177 SEHEIGGVCPVLIK

-205 EKLLLAAQLQEGLR
+205 EQLLLAAQLQEGLR
-219 QTILESLDGTSLASL
+219 QMILESLDETSLASL
-234 QHFIGVILQHNLTRF
+234 QHFIGVILGHNLTRF

-264 EAPQQSVVKRTLEL
+264 EAPQQSVIKRTLEL
-278 AQTFLADHTA
+278 SQTFLSDRVA
-288 AEKAVSSKDN
+288 AEKAVNSKDN
-298 IERYVALWAV
+298 IERYVSLWAV
-308 GVHSVQQAISLA
+308 GVRSVQQALDLA

-328 TSQEGRIVTLYFVR
+328 TSHEGRIVTLYFVQQ
-342 ETGRTDWE
+342 TQITYTD
-350 IATYAENHFGEA
+350 IATYAEAHFGEA
-362 ADLDCWLLQNL
+362 ADLDYWLLQNL
-373 PEGSLSQALFDRMQ
+373 PKGSPSPALFDRMQ
-387 AVAKA
+387 AVAKT
-392 LPKEGKHFEGAG
+392 LPKEGKHFEGVG
-404 FRWLNFTLKP
+404 FRWLSFTLKP

-423 EANEEQQER
+423 EANEAQQER
-432 LAGELSEIPVEV
+432 LAAELSEIPVEE

-458 GRYYYESPAEKKKK
+458 GRYYYESEAEKKKK

-496 VAEIAF
+496 VAGIAF
-502 EIFKKV
+502 DIFKKI

-526 KEQRKESVALLIKQ
+526 KEQRKKSVALLIKQ
-540 PEAVLKDST
+540 PESVLKDST
-549 SRMIVS
+549 SRLIVS

-564 LEILTILQEEER
+564 LEILSVLQEEQR
-576 LMDYV
+576 LTDYV
-581 TEQVEAYKGRKL
+581 TEQVEAYRGRKL

-607 PDETGEQR
+607 SDETGEVR
-615 YDLSNGFGVIN
+615 YDLSNGFGVID
-626 FENLTSFTLPQPQFD
+626 FDRLTPFVLPQPQFD
-641 KERKEKKGG
+641 KERKEKKD

-669 LALWR
+669 LVIWR
-674 KNKDYE
+674 KHKDYE
-680 YACEWYQGETRTQL
+680 YQYEGYQGATITTL
-694 LGQQIYRMHA
+694 LGKEIRRQHQEQ
-704 TKEGETPMEVLED
+704 EGETPMDRLND
-717 YPLAALWKA
+717 LPLAELWKD
-726 WHQKHEL
+726 WHQKHQL

-738 QYAIRYCQN
+738 EYAIRYCEN
-747 LYCEN
+747 IFYEN
-752 EVPKQLK
+752 EIPKQLK
-759 SYLAG
+759 SYLVG

-769 KVAFKGDLGNYY
+769 KLTFQGDVGNYY
-781 DSEARRLEDLLTPI
+781 DSEARRLEDLLAPI
-795 SEAYAEDKA
+795 SEAYAEDRA
-804 FLASFKLSVFEDV
+804 FLASFKLSVFEDA

-822 PEKRHITI
+822 PEKRKVKI
-830 ERDYEDLSWTD
+830 ERDYDDMDWTE
-841 VIQDYVISID
+841 VIDEFVISMN
-851 QDEEGDIDYYTP
+851 QGENGDIDYYTP
-863 EQRFKLWQLLYY
+863 EQRLKLWQLLYY
-875 TYAQKQTKN
+875 VYAQKQTKD
-884 DLSSYTPQSVLTAL
+884 DLTIYNPQEVLTDL
-898 RAKVREDERLPGI
+898 RAKVRESERLPGVN
-911 GGSLMGLTLN
+911 GGLAGLTLT

-942 LFTVVQGGE
+942 LFTIAQGGE

-961 LKTSLTFPET
+961 LKTSLTFPDT
-971 QLEQL
+971 QLELL
-976 KTRMLQLELQ
+976 KTRMLQVELQ

-995 IYIQYL
+995 IYIRYL
-1001 QEVEGMHYFFEA
+1001 QEIEGMHYFFEA

-1019 EPFTKGYYYGSSVT
+1019 EPFAKGYYYGNDLT
-1033 KRHTFSH
+1033 KRRTFSH
-1040 ILEVSQPSTT
+1040 ILEVSQPSAT
-1050 DTFAAFKAYLD
+1050 DTFAAFKAHLD
-1061 KSKITEKRLVEVAC
+1061 KIKITDKRLVEAAC
-1075 YGLHWAD
+1075 YALHWAD
-1082 WIGEYLQIEGFKE
+1082 WIGDYLQIKDFKE

-1115 VSQYSSVPRDDF
+1115 VSQYSTVPRDDF

-1156 KYLSEGM
+1156 KYLSDGM

-1176 GEIKLSEV
+1176 GEIKLDEV

-1205 NKKKEEEDLVHRYN
+1205 NKKKEEEDLVRRYN

-1276 KATLTLDDTTIRLVI
+1276 KSTLVLDDTQLQLVV
-1291 DDQGKAEL
+1291 DEEGKADII
-1299 EVTKGDKTL
+1299 VTKGDKTL
-1308 KSVADKYKKDKQVE
+1308 KSIPDKYKKNKEVE
-1322 SLKEGKTY
+1322 ALKDNKTY

-1352 SVAELNRIME
+1352 TATELAKILE

-1387 DGYLLNAEGE
+1387 DGKLLSAEGTLTP
-1397 KVALKADDKL
+1397 LKAADKL

-1430 KELKQPFKQVFRELY
+1430 KEIKQPFKQVFRELY

-1485 EGLQRVYHKEGF
+1485 EGLQKVYHKEGF

-1521 VFYSLKDGK
+1521 VFYNLKDGK
-1530 EVPMKDIDPVIFSE
+1530 EVPMKEINPVIFSE

-1570 QMRAALARESARLF
+1570 QMRGALARESARLF
-1584 KLTNVEVKERHILVK
+1584 KLTNVEVKERYILVK
-1599 GKLGEY
+1599 NEHGDY
-1605 SIHLGS
+1605 SLHLGS
-1611 GMVSRGGLQLSIL
+1611 GMISRGGLQINVV

-1644 SAEIISK
+1644 TAEIMSK
-1651 MRLLAED
+1651 MKLLSEG
-1658 DKIKDPTI
+1658 KIY
-1666 LRQIK
+1666 

>member
-1 MIKQEQAEKFL
+1 MLKQEQADKFL
-12 AKYEPKELKE
+12 EKYEPKQLKE
-22 ADLASFSAPYQQLGA
+22 ADLASFSTAYQQLGK
-37 YITGLM
+37 YITNLIDYD
-43 EYEEI
+43 ESCV
-48 GAFEQEFASYN
+48 FEREFASYS
-59 FPDKLWESKE
+59 FPDKLWENKE
-69 GKALAL
+69 GQALAL

-83 PYAQRVWDSLL
+83 PYVQRVWDSLL
-94 AYPYLR
+94 AYPYQR

-119 LSKMSTLHN
+119 LSKMCTLHH
-128 YYGSGVGVLPIA
+128 YYSSGVGVLPIA
-140 EQFQYVVYREYNVEE
+140 EQFQYVVYNEYNVEA
-155 FFALV
+155 FFAL
-160 LSENPDAYY
+160 LLDEKPDAYY

-177 SEHEIGGVCAVLIK
+177 SEHEIGGVCPVLIK

-205 EKLLLAAQLQEGLR
+205 EQLLLAAQLQEGLR
-219 QTILESLDGTSLASL
+219 QMILESLDETSLASL
-234 QHFIGVILQHNLTRF
+234 QHFIGVILGHNLIRF

-264 EAPQQSVVKRTLEL
+264 EAPQQSVIKRTLEL
-278 AQTFLADHTA
+278 SQIFLSDRVA
-288 AEKAVSSKDN
+288 AEKALNSKDN

-308 GVHSVQQAISLA
+308 GVRSVQQALDLA

-328 TSQEGRIVTLYFVR
+328 TSHEGRIVTLYFVQQ
-342 ETGRTDWE
+342 TQITYTD
-350 IATYAENHFGEA
+350 IATYAEAHFGEA
-362 ADLDCWLLQNL
+362 SDLDYWLLQNL
-373 PEGSLSQALFDRMQ
+373 PKGSPSPALFDRMQ
-387 AVAKA
+387 AVAKT
-392 LPKEGKHFEGAG
+392 LPKEGKHFEGVG
-404 FRWLNFTLKP
+404 FRWLSFTLKP

-423 EANEEQQER
+423 EANEAQQER
-432 LAGELSEIPVEV
+432 LAAELSEIPVEE

-458 GRYYYESPAEKKKK
+458 GRYYYESEAEKKKK

-496 VAEIAF
+496 VAGIAF
-502 EIFKKV
+502 DIFKKI

-540 PEAVLKDST
+540 PESVLKDST
-549 SRMIVS
+549 SRLIVS

-564 LEILTILQEEER
+564 LEILSVLQEEQR
-576 LMDYV
+576 LTDYV
-581 TEQVEAYKGRKL
+581 TEQVEAYRGRKL

-607 PDETGEQR
+607 SDETGEVR
-615 YDLSNGFGVIN
+615 YDLSNGFGVID
-626 FENLTSFTLPQPQFD
+626 FDRLTPFVLPQPQFD
-641 KERKEKKGG
+641 KERKEKKD

-655 IIRVEKVREALNDL
+655 IIRVEKVREALNEL
-669 LALWR
+669 LVIWR
-674 KNKDYE
+674 KHKDYE
-680 YACEWYQGETRTQL
+680 YQYEGYQGATITTL
-694 LGQQIYRMHA
+694 LGKEIRRQHQEQ
-704 TKEGETPMEVLED
+704 EGETPMDRLND
-717 YPLAALWKA
+717 LPLAELWKD
-726 WHQKHEL
+726 WYQKYQL

-738 QYAIRYCQN
+738 EYAIRYCEN
-747 LYCEN
+747 IFYEN
-752 EVPKQLK
+752 EIPKQLK
-759 SYLAG
+759 GYLTG

-769 KVAFKGDLGNYY
+769 KVAFQGNVGGNYY
-781 DSEARRLEDLLTPI
+781 ESEARRLEDLLAPI
-795 SEAYAEDKA
+795 SETYAEDRA
-804 FLASFKLSVFEDV
+804 FLASFKLSVFEDA

-822 PEKRHITI
+822 PEKRKVKIG
-830 ERDYEDLSWTD
+830 RDYDDMDWTE
-841 VIQDYVISID
+841 VIDEFVISMN
-851 QDEEGDIDYYTP
+851 QVENGDIDYYTP
-863 EQRFKLWQLLYY
+863 EQRLKLWQLLYY
-875 TYAQKQTKN
+875 VYAQKQTKD
-884 DLSSYTPQSVLTAL
+884 DLTIYNPQEVLTDL
-898 RAKVREDERLPGI
+898 RAKVRESERLPGVN
-911 GGSLMGLTLN
+911 GGLAGLTLT
-921 LYQKG
+921 LYRKG

-942 LFTVVQGGE
+942 LFTVAQGGE

-961 LKTSLTFPET
+961 LKTSLTFPDT
-971 QLEQL
+971 QLELL
-976 KTRMLQLELQ
+976 KTRMLQVELQ

-995 IYIQYL
+995 IYIRYL
-1001 QEVEGMHYFFEA
+1001 QEIEGMHYFFEA

-1019 EPFTKGYYYGSSVT
+1019 EPFAKGYYYGNDLT
-1033 KRHTFSH
+1033 KRRTFSH
-1040 ILEVSQPSTT
+1040 ILEVSQPSAT
-1050 DTFAAFKAYLD
+1050 DTFAAFKAHLD
-1061 KSKITEKRLVEVAC
+1061 KIKITDKRLVEAAC
-1075 YGLHWAD
+1075 YALHWAD
-1082 WIGEYLQIEGFKE
+1082 WIGDYLQIKDFKE

-1115 VSQYSSVPRDDF
+1115 VSQYSTVPRDDF

-1156 KYLSEGM
+1156 KYLSDGM

-1176 GEIKLSEV
+1176 GEIKLDEV

-1205 NKKKEEEDLVHRYN
+1205 NKKKEEEDLVRRYN

-1276 KATLTLDDTTIRLVI
+1276 KATLTLDDTTIKLVV
-1291 DDQGKAEL
+1291 DEQGKAEL

-1308 KSVADKYKKDKQVE
+1308 KSIPDKYKKNKEVE
-1322 SLKEGKTY
+1322 ALKDSKTY

-1352 SVAELNRIME
+1352 TAAELAKILE

-1387 DGYLLNAEGE
+1387 DGKLLSAEGTLTP
-1397 KVALKADDKL
+1397 LKATDKL

-1430 KELKQPFKQVFRELY
+1430 KEIKQPFKQVFRELY

-1485 EGLQRVYHKEGF
+1485 EGLQKVYHKEGF

-1521 VFYSLKDGK
+1521 VFYNLKDGK
-1530 EVPMKDIDPVIFSE
+1530 EVPMKEINPVIFSE

-1570 QMRAALARESARLF
+1570 QMRGALARESARLF
-1584 KLTNVEVKERHILVK
+1584 KLTNVEVKERYILIK
-1599 GKLGEY
+1599 NEHGDY
-1605 SIHLGS
+1605 SLHLGS
-1611 GMVSRGGLQLSIL
+1611 GMISRGGLQINVV

-1632 RVFLPFVDDDPK
+1632 RIFLPFVDDDPK
-1644 SAEIISK
+1644 TAEIISK
-1651 MRLLAED
+1651 MKLLSEG
-1658 DKIKDPTI
+1658 KIY
-1666 LRQIK
+1666 

>member
-12 AKYEPKELKE
+12 GKYEPKQLKE
-22 ADLASFSAPYQQLGA
+22 ADLASFSTAYQQLGK
-37 YITGLM
+37 YITNLIDYD
-43 EYEEI
+43 ESCV
-48 GAFEQEFASYN
+48 FEREFASYN

-69 GKALAL
+69 GQALAL

-83 PYAQRVWDSLL
+83 PYVQRVWDSLL
-94 AYPYLR
+94 AYPYQR
-100 WWGRRPFRSENP
+100 WWERRPFRSENP

-119 LSKMSTLHN
+119 LSKMCTLHH
-128 YYGSGVGVLPIA
+128 YYSSGVGVLPIA
-140 EQFQYVVYREYNVEE
+140 EQFQYVVYNEDDVEA
-155 FFALV
+155 FFAL
-160 LSENPDAYY
+160 LLDEKPDAYY

-177 SEHEIGGVCAVLIK
+177 SEHEIGGVCPVLIK

-205 EKLLLAAQLQEGLR
+205 EQLLLAAQLQEGLR
-219 QTILESLDGTSLASL
+219 QMILESLDETSLASL
-234 QHFIGVILQHNLTRF
+234 QHFIGVILEHNLTRF

-264 EAPQQSVVKRTLEL
+264 EAPQQSVIKRTLEL
-278 AQTFLADHTA
+278 SQTFLSDRVA
-288 AEKAVSSKDN
+288 AEKAVNSKDN

-308 GVHSVQQAISLA
+308 GVRSVQQALDLA

-328 TSQEGRIVTLYFVR
+328 TSHEGRIVTLYFVQQ
-342 ETGRTDWE
+342 TQITYTD
-350 IATYAENHFGEA
+350 IATYAEAHFGEA
-362 ADLDCWLLQNL
+362 ADLDYWLLQNL
-373 PEGSLSQALFDRMQ
+373 PKGSPSPALFDRMQ
-387 AVAKA
+387 AVAKT
-392 LPKEGKHFEGAG
+392 LPKEGKHFEGVG
-404 FRWLNFTLKP
+404 FRWLSFTLKP

-423 EANEEQQER
+423 EANEAQQER
-432 LAGELSEIPVEV
+432 LAAELSEIPVEE

-458 GRYYYESPAEKKKK
+458 GRYYYESEAEKKKK

-496 VAEIAF
+496 VAGIAF
-502 EIFKKV
+502 DIFKKI

-540 PEAVLKDST
+540 PESVLKDST
-549 SRMIVS
+549 SRLIVS

-564 LEILTILQEEER
+564 LEILTVLQEEQR
-576 LMDYV
+576 LTDYV
-581 TEQVEAYKGRKL
+581 TEQVEAYRGRKL

-607 PDETGEQR
+607 SDEIREVR
-615 YDLSNGFGVIN
+615 YDLSNGFGVIDFN
-626 FENLTSFTLPQPQFD
+626 RLTPFVLPQPQFD
-641 KERKEKKGG
+641 KERKEKKG

-655 IIRVEKVREALNDL
+655 IIRVESVREALNEL
-669 LALWR
+669 LVIWR
-674 KNKDYE
+674 KHKDYE
-680 YACEWYQGETRTQL
+680 YQYEGYQGATITTL
-694 LGQQIYRMHA
+694 LGKEIRRQHQEQ
-704 TKEGETPMEVLED
+704 EGETPMDRLND
-717 YPLAALWKA
+717 LPLAELWKD
-726 WHQKHEL
+726 WHQKHQL

-738 QYAIRYCQN
+738 EYAIRYCEN
-747 LYCEN
+747 IFYEN
-752 EVPKQLK
+752 EIPKQLK
-759 SYLAG
+759 GYLTG

-769 KVAFKGDLGNYY
+769 KVAFQGNVGGNYY
-781 DSEARRLEDLLTPI
+781 ESEARRLEDLLAPI
-795 SEAYAEDKA
+795 SEAYAEDRA
-804 FLASFKLSVFEDV
+804 FLASFKLSVFEDA

-822 PEKRHITI
+822 PEKRKVKI
-830 ERDYEDLSWTD
+830 ERDYDDMDWTE
-841 VIQDYVISID
+841 VIDEFVISMN
-851 QDEEGDIDYYTP
+851 QVENGDIDYYTP
-863 EQRFKLWQLLYY
+863 EQRLKLWQLLYY
-875 TYAQKQTKN
+875 VYAQKQTKD
-884 DLSSYTPQSVLTAL
+884 DLTIYNPQEVLTDL
-898 RAKVREDERLPGI
+898 RAKVRESERLPGVN
-911 GGSLMGLTLN
+911 GVLAGLTLT
-921 LYQKG
+921 LYRKG

-942 LFTVVQGGE
+942 LFTVAQGGE

-961 LKTSLTFPET
+961 LKTSLTFPDT
-971 QLEQL
+971 QLELL
-976 KTRMLQLELQ
+976 KTRMLQVELQ

-995 IYIQYL
+995 IYIRYL
-1001 QEVEGMHYFFEA
+1001 QEIEGMHYFFEA

-1019 EPFTKGYYYGSSVT
+1019 EPFAKGYYYGNDLT
-1033 KRHTFSH
+1033 KRRTFSH
-1040 ILEVSQPSTT
+1040 ILEVSQPSAT
-1050 DTFAAFKAYLD
+1050 DTFAAFKAHLD
-1061 KSKITEKRLVEVAC
+1061 KIKITDKRLVEAAC
-1075 YGLHWAD
+1075 YALHWAD
-1082 WIGEYLQIEGFKE
+1082 WIGDYLQIKDFKE

-1115 VSQYSSVPRDDF
+1115 VSQYSTVPRDDF

-1156 KYLSEGM
+1156 KYLSDGM

-1176 GEIKLSEV
+1176 GEIKLDEV

-1205 NKKKEEEDLVHRYN
+1205 NKKKEEEDLVRRYN

-1276 KATLTLDDTTIRLVI
+1276 KATLTLDDTTIKLVV
-1291 DDQGKAEL
+1291 DEQGKAEL

-1308 KSVADKYKKDKQVE
+1308 KAIPDKYKKNKEVE
-1322 SLKEGKTY
+1322 ALKDNKTY

-1352 SVAELNRIME
+1352 TAAELGKILE

-1387 DGYLLNAEGE
+1387 DGKLLSAEGTLTP
-1397 KVALKADDKL
+1397 LKATDKL

-1430 KELKQPFKQVFRELY
+1430 KEIKQPFKQVFRELY

-1485 EGLQRVYHKEGF
+1485 EGLQKVYHKEGF

-1521 VFYSLKDGK
+1521 VFYNLKDGK
-1530 EVPMKDIDPVIFSE
+1530 EVPIKEINPVIFSE

-1570 QMRAALARESARLF
+1570 QMRGALARESARLF

-1599 GKLGEY
+1599 NEHGDY
-1605 SIHLGS
+1605 SLHLGS
-1611 GMVSRGGLQLSIL
+1611 GMISRGGLQINVV

-1644 SAEIISK
+1644 TAEIISK
-1651 MRLLAED
+1651 MKLLSEG
-1658 DKIKDPTI
+1658 KIY
-1666 LRQIK
+1666 

>member
-1 MIKQEQAEKFL
+1 MLKQEQADKFL
-12 AKYEPKELKE
+12 EKYEPKELKE
-22 ADLASFSAPYQQLGA
+22 ADLASFSTAYQQLGK
-37 YITGLM
+37 YITNLIDYD
-43 EYEEI
+43 ESCV
-48 GAFEQEFASYN
+48 FEREFASYS

-69 GKALAL
+69 GQALAL

-83 PYAQRVWDSLL
+83 PYVQRVWDSLL
-94 AYPYLR
+94 AYPYQR

-119 LSKMSTLHN
+119 LSKMCTLHH
-128 YYGSGVGVLPIA
+128 YYSSGVGTLPIA
-140 EQFQYVVYREYNVEE
+140 EQFQYVVYNEDDVAV
-155 FFALV
+155 FFAL
-160 LSENPDAYY
+160 LIDKKPDAYY

-177 SEHEIGGVCAVLIK
+177 SEHEIGGVCAVLIE
-191 AALIT
+191 AALMVE
-196 QDTRYRTLV
+196 DTRYHTLV
-205 EKLLLAAQLQEGLR
+205 EQLLLAAQLQEGLR
-219 QTILESLDGTSLASL
+219 QMILESLDGASLKSL
-234 QHFIGVILQHNLTRF
+234 QHFIGVILEHNLTRF

-255 VDVWFGFGW
+255 VDVWLGFGW
-264 EAPQQSVVKRTLEL
+264 EAPQQSVIKRTLEL
-278 AQTFLADHTA
+278 SQTFLSDRVA
-288 AEKAVSSKDN
+288 AEKALNSKDN

-308 GVHSVQQAISLA
+308 GVRSVQQALDLA

-328 TSQEGRIVTLYFVR
+328 TSHEGRIVTLYFVQQ
-342 ETGRTDWE
+342 TQITYTD
-350 IATYAENHFGEA
+350 IATYAEAHFGEA
-362 ADLDCWLLQNL
+362 ADLDYWLLQNL
-373 PEGSLSQALFDRMQ
+373 PKGSPSPALFDRMQ
-387 AVAKA
+387 AVAKT
-392 LPKEGKHFEGAG
+392 LPKEGKHFEGMG
-404 FRWLNFTLKP
+404 FRWLSFTLKP

-423 EANEEQQER
+423 EANEAQQER
-432 LAGELSEIPVEV
+432 LAAELSEIPVEE

-458 GRYYYESPAEKKKK
+458 GRYYYESEAEKKKK

-496 VAEIAF
+496 VAGIAF
-502 EIFKKV
+502 DIFKKI

-526 KEQRKESVALLIKQ
+526 KQQRKESVALLINQ
-540 PEAVLKDST
+540 PESVLKDST
-549 SRMIVS
+549 SRLIVS

-564 LEILTILQEEER
+564 LEILSVLQEEQR
-576 LMDYV
+576 LTDYV
-581 TEQVEAYKGRKL
+581 TEQVEAYRGRKL

-607 PDETGEQR
+607 SDEIGEVR
-615 YDLSNGFGVIN
+615 YDLSNGFGVID
-626 FENLTSFTLPQPQFD
+626 FDRLTPFVLPQPQFD
-641 KERKEKKGG
+641 KERKEKKG

-655 IIRVEKVREALNDL
+655 IIRVESVREALNEL
-669 LALWR
+669 LVIWR
-674 KNKDYE
+674 KHKDYE
-680 YACEWYQGETRTQL
+680 YQYEGYQGATITTL
-694 LGQQIYRMHA
+694 LGKEIRRQHQEQ
-704 TKEGETPMEVLED
+704 EGETPMDRLND
-717 YPLAALWKA
+717 LPLAKLWKD
-726 WHQKHEL
+726 WHQKHQL

-738 QYAIRYCQN
+738 EYAIRYCEN
-747 LYCEN
+747 IFYEN
-752 EVPKQLK
+752 EIPKQLK
-759 SYLAG
+759 SYLVG

-769 KVAFKGDLGNYY
+769 KVAFQGNVGGNYY
-781 DSEARRLEDLLTPI
+781 ESEARRLEDLLAPI
-795 SEAYAEDKA
+795 SEAYAEDRA
-804 FLASFKLSVFEDV
+804 FLASFKLSVFEDA

-822 PEKRHITI
+822 PEKRKVKI
-830 ERDYEDLSWTD
+830 ERDYDDMDWTE
-841 VIQDYVISID
+841 VIDEFVISMN
-851 QDEEGDIDYYTP
+851 QVENGDIDYYTP
-863 EQRFKLWQLLYY
+863 EQRLKLWQLLYY
-875 TYAQKQTKN
+875 VYAQKQTKD
-884 DLSSYTPQSVLTAL
+884 DLTVYNPQEVLTDL
-898 RAKVREDERLPGI
+898 RAKVREDERLPGVN
-911 GGSLMGLTLN
+911 GGLAGLTLT

-942 LFTVVQGGE
+942 LFTVAQGGE

-961 LKTSLTFPET
+961 LKTSLTFPDT
-971 QLEQL
+971 QLELL
-976 KTRMLQLELQ
+976 KTRMLQVELQ

-995 IYIQYL
+995 IYIRYL
-1001 QEVEGMHYFFEA
+1001 QEIEGMHYFFEA

-1019 EPFTKGYYYGSSVT
+1019 EPFAKGYYYGNDLT
-1033 KRHTFSH
+1033 KRRTFSH
-1040 ILEVSQPSTT
+1040 ILEVSQPSAT
-1050 DTFAAFKAYLD
+1050 DTFAAFKAHLD
-1061 KSKITEKRLVEVAC
+1061 KIKITDKRLVEAAC
-1075 YGLHWAD
+1075 YALHWAD
-1082 WIGEYLQIEGFKE
+1082 WIGDYLQIKDFKE

-1115 VSQYSSVPRDDF
+1115 VSQYSTVPRDDF

-1142 AVGKEGWKLIQESA
+1142 SVGKEGWKLIQESA
-1156 KYLSEGM
+1156 KYLSDGM

-1176 GEIKLSEV
+1176 GEIKLDEV

-1205 NKKKEEEDLVHRYN
+1205 NKKKEEEDLVRRYN

-1276 KATLTLDDTTIRLVI
+1276 KATLVLDDTTIKLVI
-1291 DDQGKAEL
+1291 DEQGKAEL

-1308 KSVADKYKKDKQVE
+1308 KSIPDKYKKNKEVE
-1322 SLKEGKTY
+1322 ALKDSKTY

-1352 SVAELNRIME
+1352 TAAELGKILE

-1387 DGYLLNAEGE
+1387 DGKLLSAEGTLIP
-1397 KVALKADDKL
+1397 LKATDKL

-1430 KELKQPFKQVFRELY
+1430 KEIKQPFKQVFRELY

-1485 EGLQRVYHKEGF
+1485 EGLQKVYHKEGF

-1521 VFYSLKDGK
+1521 VFYNLKDGK
-1530 EVPMKDIDPVIFSE
+1530 EVPMKEINPVIFSE

-1570 QMRAALARESARLF
+1570 QMRGALARESARLF
-1584 KLTNVEVKERHILVK
+1584 KLTNVEVKERYILIK
-1599 GKLGEY
+1599 NEHGDY
-1605 SIHLGS
+1605 SLHLGS
-1611 GMVSRGGLQLSIL
+1611 GMISRGGLQINVV

-1644 SAEIISK
+1644 TAEIISK
-1651 MRLLAED
+1651 MKLLSEG
-1658 DKIKDPTI
+1658 KIY
-1666 LRQIK
+1666 

>member
-1 MIKQEQAEKFL
+1 MIEQEQVNQYL
-12 AKYEPKELKE
+12 APFKAKELKKE
-22 ADLASFSAPYQQLGA
+22 DLASFSQSYQKLGE
-37 YITGLM
+37 YILNKPSSKEQQHLEANFSSLGL
-43 EYEEI
+43 
-48 GAFEQEFASYN
+48 
-59 FPDKLWESKE
+59 PDKLWETKE
-69 GKALAL
+69 GKALAT
-75 LLFGKEIA
+75 LLFSEVQA
-83 PYAQRVWDSLL
+83 PYIQRVWDI
-94 AYPYLR
+94 AYQFPYSYTYN
-100 WWGRRPFRSENP
+100 RRPFRSPNP
-112 ADYTEVQ
+112 EDYRAEQ
-119 LSKMSTLHN
+119 LRTLKRLRSFYN
-128 YYGSGVGVLPIA
+128 VGVGALSVE
-140 EQFQYVVYREYNVEE
+140 EQFQYAFYKGGEEDFFVV
-155 FFALV
+155 L

-169 ELFKDIFS
+169 PLFEEIFFG
-177 SEHEIGGVCAVLIK
+177 EHEIGGVCESLIK
-191 AALIT
+191 SALMVK
-196 QDTRYRTLV
+196 DPRYHTLV

-219 QTILESLDGTSLASL
+219 QTILESLDETTIPVL
-234 QHFIGVILQHNLTRF
+234 QHFIALILEHNLTRF

-264 EAPQQSVVKRTLEL
+264 EAPQQAVVKRTLEL
-278 AQTFLADHTA
+278 AQTYLADLDKA
-288 AEKAVSSKDN
+288 REAVSSKDN
-298 IERYVALWAV
+298 VERYVALWAV
-308 GVHSVQQAISLA
+308 AVYNVQEALSLA
-320 VKAIQDPQ
+320 TEALNNTQ
-328 TSQEGRIVTLYFVR
+328 TSYEACVAVLYFMYQ
-342 ETGRTDWE
+342 TQKKTSE
-350 IATYAENHFGEA
+350 ILPFAEKYFGIEPA
-362 ADLDCWLLQNL
+362 WDYWILQNL
-373 PEGSLSQALFDRMQ
+373 PKGEIPQELFEKMRT
-387 AVAKA
+387 AAHK
-392 LPKEGKHFEGAG
+392 LPKDGKNFEGLG
-404 FRWLNFTLKP
+404 FRWLNFTVKP
-414 QDIYRFLIG
+414 LDIYQSVLKV
-423 EANEEQQER
+423 ANEQQQQI
-432 LAGELSEIPVEV
+432 LAGELAEIPVDV
-444 RQNLLQNVYPVLGR
+444 RHILLDDIFPVLSR
-458 GRYYYESPAEKKKK
+458 GRYSYYSEEEKNLP
-472 PEKYPADSWQ
+472 PEDYPADSWQ
-482 RALVRTALNDKAAM
+482 RTLVRTALNDKGPYVVSKAM
-496 VAEIAF
+496 EVL
-502 EIFKKV
+502 KKV
-508 PLVHEDIL
+508 PLVQDDIL
-516 AIEQVLSRKN
+516 ALEQVLSRKN
-526 KEQRKESVALLIKQ
+526 KEQRKESVALLVKQ

-555 KSADQRLAA
+555 KNADQRLAA
-564 LEILTILQEEER
+564 LEILTVLQEEER
-576 LMDYV
+576 LTDYV
-581 TEQVEAYKGRKL
+581 TEQVEAYKGRKFS
-593 TKNEQVLMDKLAYN
+593 KNEQVLMDKLTYN
-607 PDETGEQR
+607 PKTATELR
-615 YDLSNGFGVIN
+615 YDLTNGFGVIN
-626 FENLTSFTLPQPQFD
+626 LDNLTSFDLPKPQFD

-655 IIRVEKVREALNDL
+655 LVNIQKVGEGVSEL

-674 KNKDYE
+674 ANKDYE
-680 YACEWYQGETRTQL
+680 YQYEGYQGATETIL
-694 LGQQIYRMHA
+694 LGNVIRRQH
-704 TKEGETPMEVLED
+704 KGKDDETPMEILED
-717 YPLAALWKA
+717 LPLADLWKG
-726 WHQKHEL
+726 WHEKYQF
-733 NEIEY
+733 NEVEY
-738 QYAIRYCQN
+738 YFAKRYCGN
-747 LYCEN
+747 LYYEN
-752 EVPKQLK
+752 AIPQGLDD
-759 SYLAG
+759 YLAM

-769 KVAFKGDLGNYY
+769 KVRFEGQVHSYY
-781 DSEARRLEDLLTPI
+781 GEARRAESLLGYLMNAYSEDRAL
-795 SEAYAEDKA
+795 
-804 FLASFKLSVFEDV
+804 LASFKLSVFEDA
-817 LATYP
+817 LATFP
-822 PEKRHITI
+822 KEKRGEIYKRGYSSLDWDDVVT
-830 ERDYEDLSWTD
+830 DYAA
-841 VIQDYVISID
+841 VVYY
-851 QDEEGDIDYYTP
+851 GDDGDFPYYTDD
-863 EQRFKLWQLLYY
+863 QLFRLWQILYY
-875 TYAQKQTKN
+875 LYIEVKKDLDAQKNTIK
-884 DLSSYTPQSVLTAL
+884 DVLPY
-898 RAKVREDERLPGI
+898 VRNFVRREERLPGI
-911 GGSLMGLTLN
+911 NEGLLQLTLM
-921 LYQKG
+921 LYNKG
-926 QLSADDLLFFC
+926 RLTTDDLIFFC
-937 LLEDD
+937 LLNNE
-942 LFTVVQGGE
+942 LFAMAQGAE
-951 NYFYRRLPEA
+951 NHFSRRLP
-961 LKTSLTFPET
+961 KWIKDTLTFPEIL
-971 QLEQL
+971 LEEIR
-976 KTRMLQLELQ
+976 THMLQVELQ

-995 IYIQYL
+995 VYISSL
-1001 QEVEGMHYFFEA
+1001 SEIEGAQYFFEA

-1019 EPFTKGYYYGSSVT
+1019 EPFAKGYGSGVS
-1033 KRHTFSH
+1033 KRFTFSR
-1040 ILEVSQPSTT
+1040 ILEVSQPSAT
-1050 DTFAAFKAYLD
+1050 DTFTAFKKHLDEVKLD
-1061 KSKITEKRLVEVAC
+1061 KKRLVEAAC
-1075 YGLHWAD
+1075 YAPHWTE
-1082 WIGEYLQIEGFKE
+1082 WIGDYLKIKSFRE
-1095 AIWWFIAH
+1095 AVWWFIAH

-1205 NKKKEEEDLVHRYN
+1205 NKKKEEEDLVSRYN

-1276 KATLTLDDTTIRLVI
+1276 KSTLVI
-1291 DDQGKAEL
+1291 DDTQLQLVVDEEGKADII
-1299 EVTKGDKTL
+1299 VTKGDKTL
-1308 KSVADKYKKDKQVE
+1308 KSIPDKYKKSKEVE
-1322 SLKEGKTY
+1322 ALKEGKTY

-1352 SVAELNRIME
+1352 TVAELHRIME
-1362 HPVVKAMLSKLVLF
+1362 HPVVRAMLSKLVLF

-1445 IPTKD
+1445 VPTKD

-1530 EVPMKDIDPVIFSE
+1530 EVPMKEINPVIFSE

-1611 GMVSRGGLQLSIL
+1611 GMVSQGGLQLSIL

>member
-1 MIKQEQAEKFL
+1 MIEQEQVNQYL
-12 AKYEPKELKE
+12 APFKAKELKKE
-22 ADLASFSAPYQQLGA
+22 DLASFSQSYQKLGE
-37 YITGLM
+37 YILNKSSSK
-43 EYEEI
+43 
-48 GAFEQEFASYN
+48 EQRHLEANFPSFG
-59 FPDKLWESKE
+59 FPDKLWETKE
-69 GKALAL
+69 GKALAA
-75 LLFGKEIA
+75 LLFSEVQA
-83 PYAQRVWDSLL
+83 PYIQRVWDI
-94 AYPYLR
+94 AYQFPYSYTYN
-100 WWGRRPFRSENP
+100 RRPFRSPNP
-112 ADYTEVQ
+112 EDYRVEQ
-119 LSKMSTLHN
+119 LRTLKRLRSFYN
-128 YYGSGVGVLPIA
+128 VGVGALSVE
-140 EQFQYVVYREYNVEE
+140 EQFQYAFYKGGEEDFFVV
-155 FFALV
+155 L

-169 ELFKDIFS
+169 PLFEEIFFG
-177 SEHEIGGVCAVLIK
+177 EHEIGGVCESLIK
-191 AALIT
+191 SALMVK
-196 QDTRYRTLV
+196 DPRYHTLV

-219 QTILESLDGTSLASL
+219 QTILESLDETTIPVL
-234 QHFIGVILQHNLTRF
+234 QHFIALILEHNLTRF

-264 EAPQQSVVKRTLEL
+264 EAPQQAVVKRTLEL
-278 AQTFLADHTA
+278 AQTYLADLDKA
-288 AEKAVSSKDN
+288 REAVSSKDN
-298 IERYVALWAV
+298 VERYVALWAV
-308 GVHSVQQAISLA
+308 AVYNVQEALSLA
-320 VKAIQDPQ
+320 TEALNNTQ
-328 TSQEGRIVTLYFVR
+328 TSYEACVAVLYFMYQ
-342 ETGRTDWE
+342 TQKKTSE
-350 IATYAENHFGEA
+350 ILPFAEKYFGIEPA
-362 ADLDCWLLQNL
+362 WDYWILQNL
-373 PEGSLSQALFDRMQ
+373 PKGEIPQELFEKMRT
-387 AVAKA
+387 AAHK
-392 LPKEGKHFEGAG
+392 LPKDGKNFEGLG
-404 FRWLNFTLKP
+404 FRWLNFTVKP
-414 QDIYRFLIG
+414 LDIYQSVLKV
-423 EANEEQQER
+423 ANEQQQQI
-432 LAGELSEIPVEV
+432 LAGELAEIPVDV
-444 RQNLLQNVYPVLGR
+444 RHILLDDIFPVLSR
-458 GRYYYESPAEKKKK
+458 GRYSYYSEEEKNLP
-472 PEKYPADSWQ
+472 PEDYPADSWQ
-482 RALVRTALNDKAAM
+482 RTLVRTALNDKGPYVVSKAM
-496 VAEIAF
+496 EVL
-502 EIFKKV
+502 KKV
-508 PLVHEDIL
+508 PLVQDDIL
-516 AIEQVLSRKN
+516 ALEQVLSRKN
-526 KEQRKESVALLIKQ
+526 KEQRKESVALLVKQ

-564 LEILTILQEEER
+564 LEILTVLQEEER
-576 LMDYV
+576 LADYV

-593 TKNEQVLMDKLAYN
+593 SKNEQVLMDKLTYN
-607 PDETGEQR
+607 PETATELR
-615 YDLSNGFGVIN
+615 YDLTNGFGVLN
-626 FENLTSFTLPQPQFD
+626 LDNLTSFDLPKPIFD
-641 KERKEKKGG
+641 KERKEKKGA

-655 IIRVEKVREALNDL
+655 LVNVEKIGEGLSEL

-674 KNKDYE
+674 ANKDYE
-680 YACEWYQGETRTQL
+680 YQYEGYQGATETTL
-694 LGQQIYRMHA
+694 LGNDIRRQHKG
-704 TKEGETPMEVLED
+704 KEDETPMDRLSD
-717 YPLAALWKA
+717 LPLADLWKG
-726 WHQKHEL
+726 WHEKYQFT
-733 NEIEY
+733 EIEY
-738 QYAIRYCQN
+738 YFAKRYCDH
-747 LYCEN
+747 LYYEN
-752 EVPKQLK
+752 PKPKDLDAF
-759 SYLAG
+759 LAN

-769 KVAFKGDLGNYY
+769 KVHFEGQIHSYRG
-781 DSEARRLEDLLTPI
+781 EARKAEDLLGYLMK
-795 SEAYAEDKA
+795 AYSEDKA
-804 FLASFKLSVFEDV
+804 LLASFKLSVFEDA
-817 LATYP
+817 LATFP
-822 PEKRHITI
+822 KEKRGEIYKRGYSSLDWDDVVT
-830 ERDYEDLSWTD
+830 DYAA
-841 VIQDYVISID
+841 VVYY
-851 QDEEGDIDYYTP
+851 GDDGDFPYYTDD
-863 EQRFKLWQLLYY
+863 QLFRLWQILYY
-875 TYAQKQTKN
+875 LYIEGKKDLDAQKNTIK
-884 DLSSYTPQSVLTAL
+884 DVLPY
-898 RAKVREDERLPGI
+898 VRNFVRREERLPRINEG
-911 GGSLMGLTLN
+911 LLQLTLM
-921 LYQKG
+921 LYNKG
-926 QLSADDLLFFC
+926 RLTTDDLIFFC
-937 LLEDD
+937 LLNNE
-942 LFTVVQGGE
+942 LFAMAQGAE
-951 NYFYRRLPEA
+951 NHFSRRLP
-961 LKTSLTFPET
+961 KWIKDTLTFPEIL
-971 QLEQL
+971 LEEIR
-976 KTRMLQLELQ
+976 THMLQVELQ

-995 IYIQYL
+995 VYISSL
-1001 QEVEGMHYFFEA
+1001 SEIEGAQYFFEA

-1019 EPFTKGYYYGSSVT
+1019 EPFAKGYGSGVS
-1033 KRHTFSH
+1033 KRFTFSR
-1040 ILEVSQPSTT
+1040 ILEVSQPSAT
-1050 DTFAAFKAYLD
+1050 DTFTAFKKHLDEVKLD
-1061 KSKITEKRLVEVAC
+1061 KKRLVEAAC
-1075 YGLHWAD
+1075 YAPHWTE
-1082 WIGEYLQIEGFKE
+1082 WIGDYLKIKSFRE
-1095 AIWWFIAH
+1095 AVWWFIAH

-1205 NKKKEEEDLVHRYN
+1205 NKKKEEEDLVSRYN

-1276 KATLTLDDTTIRLVI
+1276 KSTLVI
-1291 DDQGKAEL
+1291 DDTQLQLVVDEEGKADII
-1299 EVTKGDKTL
+1299 VTKGDKTL
-1308 KSVADKYKKDKQVE
+1308 KSIPDKYKKSKEVE
-1322 SLKEGKTY
+1322 ALKEGKTY

-1352 SVAELNRIME
+1352 TVAELHRIME
-1362 HPVVKAMLSKLVLF
+1362 HPVVRAMLSKLVLF

-1530 EVPMKDIDPVIFSE
+1530 EVPMKEINPVIFSE

-1611 GMVSRGGLQLSIL
+1611 GMVSQGGLQLSIL

>member
-1 MIKQEQAEKFL
+1 MLKQEQADKFL
-12 AKYEPKELKE
+12 EKYEPKQLKE
-22 ADLASFSAPYQQLGA
+22 ADLASFSTAYQQLGK
-37 YITGLM
+37 YITNLIDYD
-43 EYEEI
+43 ESCV
-48 GAFEQEFASYN
+48 FEREFTSYN

-83 PYAQRVWDSLL
+83 PYVQRVWDSLL
-94 AYPYLR
+94 AYPYQR
-100 WWGRRPFRSENP
+100 WWGRRPFRSKNP

-119 LSKMSTLHN
+119 LSKMCTLHH
-128 YYGSGVGVLPIA
+128 YYSSGVGVLPIA
-140 EQFQYVVYREYNVEE
+140 EQFQYVVYNEYNVEA
-155 FFALV
+155 FFAL
-160 LSENPDAYY
+160 LLDEKPDAYY

-177 SEHEIGGVCAVLIK
+177 SEHEIGGICPVLIK

-205 EKLLLAAQLQEGLR
+205 EQLLLAAQLQEGLR
-219 QTILESLDGTSLASL
+219 QMILESLDETSLASL
-234 QHFIGVILQHNLTRF
+234 QHFIGVILEHNLTRF

-264 EAPQQSVVKRTLEL
+264 EAPQQSVIKRTLEL
-278 AQTFLADHTA
+278 SQIFLSDRVA
-288 AEKAVSSKDN
+288 AEKALNSKDN

-308 GVHSVQQAISLA
+308 GVRSVQQALDLA

-328 TSQEGRIVTLYFVR
+328 TSHEGRIVTLYFVQQ
-342 ETGRTDWE
+342 TQITYTD
-350 IATYAENHFGEA
+350 IATYAEAHFGEV
-362 ADLDCWLLQNL
+362 ADLDYWLLQNL
-373 PEGSLSQALFDRMQ
+373 PKGSPSPALFDRMQ
-387 AVAKA
+387 AVAKT
-392 LPKEGKHFEGAG
+392 LPKEGKHFEGVG
-404 FRWLNFTLKP
+404 FRWLSFTLKP
-414 QDIYRFLIG
+414 QDIYRFLIS
-423 EANEEQQER
+423 EANEQQQER
-432 LAGELSEIPVEV
+432 LAAELSEIPVEE

-458 GRYYYESPAEKKKK
+458 GRYYYDSEAEKKKK

-496 VAEIAF
+496 VAGIAF
-502 EIFKKV
+502 DIFKKI

-540 PEAVLKDST
+540 PESVLKDST
-549 SRMIVS
+549 SRLIVS

-564 LEILTILQEEER
+564 LEILSVLQEEQR
-576 LMDYV
+576 LTDYV
-581 TEQVEAYKGRKL
+581 TEQVEAYRGRKL

-607 PDETGEQR
+607 SDETGEVR
-615 YDLSNGFGVIN
+615 YDLSNGFGVID
-626 FENLTSFTLPQPQFD
+626 FDRLTPFVLPQPQFD
-641 KERKEKKGG
+641 KERKEKKD

-669 LALWR
+669 LVIWR
-674 KNKDYE
+674 KHKDYE
-680 YACEWYQGETRTQL
+680 YQYEGYQGATITTL
-694 LGQQIYRMHA
+694 LGKEIRRQHQEQ
-704 TKEGETPMEVLED
+704 EGETPMDRLND
-717 YPLAALWKA
+717 LPLAKLWKD
-726 WHQKHEL
+726 WHQKHQL

-738 QYAIRYCQN
+738 EYAIRYCEN
-747 LYCEN
+747 IFYEN
-752 EVPKQLK
+752 EIPKELK
-759 SYLAG
+759 GYLTG

-769 KVAFKGDLGNYY
+769 KVAFQGNVGGNYY
-781 DSEARRLEDLLTPI
+781 ESEARRLEDLLAPI
-795 SEAYAEDKA
+795 SEAYAEDRA
-804 FLASFKLSVFEDV
+804 FLASFKLSVFEDA

-822 PEKRHITI
+822 PEKRKVKI
-830 ERDYEDLSWTD
+830 ERDYDDMDWTE
-841 VIQDYVISID
+841 VIEEFVISMN
-851 QDEEGDIDYYTP
+851 QGENGDIDYYTP
-863 EQRFKLWQLLYY
+863 EQRLKLWQLLYY
-875 TYAQKQTKN
+875 VYAQKQTKD
-884 DLSSYTPQSVLTAL
+884 DLTIYNPQEVLTDL
-898 RAKVREDERLPGI
+898 RAKVRESERLPGVN
-911 GGSLMGLTLN
+911 GGLAGLTLT

-942 LFTVVQGGE
+942 LFTVAQGGE
-951 NYFYRRLPEA
+951 NYFYRRLPEV
-961 LKTSLTFPET
+961 LKTSLTFPDT
-971 QLEQL
+971 QLELL
-976 KTRMLQLELQ
+976 KTRMLQVELQ

-995 IYIQYL
+995 IYIRYL
-1001 QEVEGMHYFFEA
+1001 QEIEGMHYFFEA

-1019 EPFTKGYYYGSSVT
+1019 EPFAKGYYYGNDLT
-1033 KRHTFSH
+1033 KRRTFSH
-1040 ILEVSQPSTT
+1040 ILEVSQPSAT
-1050 DTFAAFKAYLD
+1050 DTFAAFKAHLD
-1061 KSKITEKRLVEVAC
+1061 KIKITDKRLVEAAC
-1075 YGLHWAD
+1075 YALHWAD
-1082 WIGEYLQIEGFKE
+1082 WLGDYLQIKDFKE

-1115 VSQYSSVPRDDF
+1115 VSQYSTVPRDDF

-1156 KYLSEGM
+1156 KYLSDGM

-1176 GEIKLSEV
+1176 GEIKLDEV

-1205 NKKKEEEDLVHRYN
+1205 NKKKEEEDLVRRYN

-1276 KATLTLDDTTIRLVI
+1276 KATLTLDDTTIKLVV
-1291 DDQGKAEL
+1291 DEQGKAEL

-1308 KSVADKYKKDKQVE
+1308 KSIPDKYKKNKEVE
-1322 SLKEGKTY
+1322 ALKDSKTY

-1352 SVAELNRIME
+1352 TAAELAKILE

-1387 DGYLLNAEGE
+1387 DGKLLSAEGTLTP
-1397 KVALKADDKL
+1397 LKATDKL

-1430 KELKQPFKQVFRELY
+1430 KEIKQPFKQVFRELY

-1485 EGLQRVYHKEGF
+1485 EGLQKVYHKEGF

-1521 VFYSLKDGK
+1521 VFYNLKDGK
-1530 EVPMKDIDPVIFSE
+1530 EVPMKEINPMIFSE

-1570 QMRAALARESARLF
+1570 QMRGALARESARLF
-1584 KLTNVEVKERHILVK
+1584 KLTNMEVKERYILVK
-1599 GKLGEY
+1599 NEHGDY
-1605 SIHLGS
+1605 SLHLGS
-1611 GMVSRGGLQLSIL
+1611 GMISRGGLQINVV

-1644 SAEIISK
+1644 TAEIISK
-1651 MRLLAED
+1651 MKLLSEG
-1658 DKIKDPTI
+1658 KI
-1666 LRQIK
+1666 R

>member
-1 MIKQEQAEKFL
+1 MLKQEQADKFL
-12 AKYEPKELKE
+12 EKYEPKELKE
-22 ADLASFSAPYQQLGA
+22 ADLASFSTAYQQLGK
-37 YITGLM
+37 YITNLIDYD
-43 EYEEI
+43 ESCV
-48 GAFEQEFASYN
+48 FEREFASYN

-69 GKALAL
+69 GQALAL

-83 PYAQRVWDSLL
+83 PYVQRVWDSLL
-94 AYPYLR
+94 AYPYQR
-100 WWGRRPFRSENP
+100 WWGRRPFRSKNP

-119 LSKMSTLHN
+119 LSKMCTLHH
-128 YYGSGVGVLPIA
+128 YYSSGVGALPIA
-140 EQFQYVVYREYNVEE
+140 EQFQYVVYREYNVEA
-155 FFALV
+155 FFAL
-160 LSENPDAYY
+160 LLDEKPDAYY

-177 SEHEIGGVCAVLIK
+177 SEHEIGGVCPVLIK

-205 EKLLLAAQLQEGLR
+205 EQLLLAAQLQEGLR
-219 QTILESLDGTSLASL
+219 QMILESLDETSLASL
-234 QHFIGVILQHNLTRF
+234 QHFIGVILEHNLTRF

-264 EAPQQSVVKRTLEL
+264 EAPQQSVIKRTLEL
-278 AQTFLADHTA
+278 SQTFLSDRVA
-288 AEKAVSSKDN
+288 AEKAVNSKDN

-308 GVHSVQQAISLA
+308 GVRSVQKALDLA

-328 TSQEGRIVTLYFVR
+328 TSHEGRIVTLYFVQQ
-342 ETGRTDWE
+342 TQITYTD
-350 IATYAENHFGEA
+350 IATYAEAHFGEA
-362 ADLDCWLLQNL
+362 ADLDYWLLQNL
-373 PEGSLSQALFDRMQ
+373 PKGSPSPALFDRMQ
-387 AVAKA
+387 AVAKT
-392 LPKEGKHFEGAG
+392 LPKEGKHFEGVG
-404 FRWLNFTLKP
+404 FRWLSFTLKP

-423 EANEEQQER
+423 EANEAQQER
-432 LAGELSEIPVEV
+432 LAAELSEIPVEE

-458 GRYYYESPAEKKKK
+458 GRYYYESEAEKKKK

-496 VAEIAF
+496 VAGIAF
-502 EIFKKV
+502 DIFKKI

-540 PEAVLKDST
+540 PESVLKDST
-549 SRMIVS
+549 SRLIVS

-564 LEILTILQEEER
+564 LEILSVLQEEQR
-576 LMDYV
+576 LTDYV
-581 TEQVEAYKGRKL
+581 TEQVEAYRGRKL

-607 PDETGEQR
+607 SDETGEVR
-615 YDLSNGFGVIN
+615 YDLSNGFGVID
-626 FENLTSFTLPQPQFD
+626 FDRLTPFVLPQPQFD
-641 KERKEKKGG
+641 KERKEKKG

-655 IIRVEKVREALNDL
+655 IIRVEKVREALNEL
-669 LALWR
+669 LVIWR
-674 KNKDYE
+674 KHKDYE
-680 YACEWYQGETRTQL
+680 YQYEGYQGATITTL
-694 LGQQIYRMHA
+694 LGKEIRRQHQEQ
-704 TKEGETPMEVLED
+704 EGETPMDRLND
-717 YPLAALWKA
+717 LPLAKLWKD
-726 WHQKHEL
+726 WHQKHQL

-738 QYAIRYCQN
+738 EYAIRYCEN
-747 LYCEN
+747 IFYEN
-752 EVPKQLK
+752 EMPKQLK
-759 SYLAG
+759 SYLVG

-769 KVAFKGDLGNYY
+769 KVTFQGNVGGNYY
-781 DSEARRLEDLLTPI
+781 ESEARRLEDLLAPI
-795 SEAYAEDKA
+795 SEAYAEDRA
-804 FLASFKLSVFEDV
+804 FLASFKLSVFEDA

-822 PEKRHITI
+822 PEKRKVKI
-830 ERDYEDLSWTD
+830 ERDYDDMDWTE
-841 VIQDYVISID
+841 VIDEFVISMN
-851 QDEEGDIDYYTP
+851 QVENGDIDYYTP
-863 EQRFKLWQLLYY
+863 EQRLKLWQLLYY
-875 TYAQKQTKN
+875 VYAQKQTKD
-884 DLSSYTPQSVLTAL
+884 DLTVYNPQEVLTDL
-898 RAKVREDERLPGI
+898 RAKVRENERLPGVN
-911 GGSLMGLTLN
+911 GGLAGLTLT

-942 LFTVVQGGE
+942 LFTVAQGGE

-961 LKTSLTFPET
+961 LKTSLTFPDT
-971 QLEQL
+971 QLELL
-976 KTRMLQLELQ
+976 KTRMLQVELQ

-995 IYIQYL
+995 IYIRYL
-1001 QEVEGMHYFFEA
+1001 QEIEGMQYFFEA

-1019 EPFTKGYYYGSSVT
+1019 EPFAKGYYYGNDLT
-1033 KRHTFSH
+1033 KRRTFSH
-1040 ILEVSQPSTT
+1040 ILEVSQPSAT
-1050 DTFAAFKAYLD
+1050 DTFAAFKAHLD
-1061 KSKITEKRLVEVAC
+1061 KIKITDKRLVEAAC
-1075 YGLHWAD
+1075 YALHWAD
-1082 WIGEYLQIEGFKE
+1082 WIGDYLQIKDFKE

-1115 VSQYSSVPRDDF
+1115 VSQYSTVPRDDF

-1156 KYLSEGM
+1156 KYLSDGM

-1176 GEIKLSEV
+1176 GEIKLDEV

-1205 NKKKEEEDLVHRYN
+1205 NKKKEEEDLVRRYN

-1276 KATLTLDDTTIRLVI
+1276 KATLTLDDTTIKLVV
-1291 DDQGKAEL
+1291 DEQGKAEL

-1308 KSVADKYKKDKQVE
+1308 KSIPDKYKKNKEVE
-1322 SLKEGKTY
+1322 ALKDSKTY

-1352 SVAELNRIME
+1352 TAAELGKILE

-1387 DGYLLNAEGE
+1387 DGKLLSAEGTLTP
-1397 KVALKADDKL
+1397 LKATDKL

-1430 KELKQPFKQVFRELY
+1430 KEIKQPFKQVFRELY

-1485 EGLQRVYHKEGF
+1485 EGLQKVYHKEGF

-1521 VFYSLKDGK
+1521 VFYNLKDGK
-1530 EVPMKDIDPVIFSE
+1530 EVPMKEINPVIFSE

-1570 QMRAALARESARLF
+1570 QMRSALARESARLF
-1584 KLTNVEVKERHILVK
+1584 KLQNVEVKERYILVK
-1599 GKLGEY
+1599 TEHGDY
-1605 SIHLGS
+1605 SLHLGS
-1611 GMVSRGGLQLSIL
+1611 GMISKSGLQINVV

-1644 SAEIISK
+1644 TAEIISK
-1651 MRLLAED
+1651 MKLLSEG
-1658 DKIKDPTI
+1658 KIY
-1666 LRQIK
+1666 

>member
-1 MIKQEQAEKFL
+1 MIEQEQVNQYL
-12 AKYEPKELKE
+12 APFKAKELKKE
-22 ADLASFSAPYQQLGA
+22 DLASFSQSYQKLGE
-37 YITGLM
+37 YILNKPSSKEQRHLEANFPSLGL
-43 EYEEI
+43 
-48 GAFEQEFASYN
+48 
-59 FPDKLWESKE
+59 PDKLWETKE
-69 GKALAL
+69 GKALAT
-75 LLFGKEIA
+75 LLFSEVQA
-83 PYAQRVWDSLL
+83 PYIQRVWDI
-94 AYPYLR
+94 AYQFPYSYTYN
-100 WWGRRPFRSENP
+100 RRPFRSPNP
-112 ADYTEVQ
+112 EDYRAEQ
-119 LSKMSTLHN
+119 LRTLKRLRSFYN
-128 YYGSGVGVLPIA
+128 VGVGALSVE
-140 EQFQYVVYREYNVEE
+140 EQFQYAFYKGGEEDFFVV
-155 FFALV
+155 V

-169 ELFKDIFS
+169 SLFEEIFFG
-177 SEHEIGGVCAVLIK
+177 EHEIGGVCESLIK
-191 AALIT
+191 SALMVK
-196 QDTRYRTLV
+196 DPRYHTLV

-219 QTILESLDGTSLASL
+219 QTILESLDETTIPVL
-234 QHFIGVILQHNLTRF
+234 QHFIALILEHNLTRF

-264 EAPQQSVVKRTLEL
+264 EAPQQAVVKRTLEL
-278 AQTFLADHTA
+278 AQTYLADLDKA
-288 AEKAVSSKDN
+288 REAVSSKDN
-298 IERYVALWAV
+298 VERYVALWAV
-308 GVHSVQQAISLA
+308 AVYNVQEALSLA
-320 VKAIQDPQ
+320 TEALNDTQ
-328 TSQEGRIVTLYFVR
+328 TSYEACVAVLYFMYQ
-342 ETGRTDWE
+342 TQKKTSE
-350 IATYAENHFGEA
+350 ILPFAEKYFGIEPA
-362 ADLDCWLLQNL
+362 WDYWILQNL
-373 PEGSLSQALFDRMQ
+373 PKGEIPQELFEKMRT
-387 AVAKA
+387 AAHK
-392 LPKEGKHFEGAG
+392 LPKDGKNFEGLG
-404 FRWLNFTLKP
+404 FRWLNFTVKP
-414 QDIYRFLIG
+414 LDIYQSVLKV
-423 EANEEQQER
+423 ANEQQQQI
-432 LAGELSEIPVEV
+432 LAGELAEIPVDV
-444 RQNLLQNVYPVLGR
+444 RHILLDDIFPVLSR
-458 GRYYYESPAEKKKK
+458 GRYSYYSEEEKNLP
-472 PEKYPADSWQ
+472 PEDYPADSWQ
-482 RALVRTALNDKAAM
+482 RTLVRTALNDKGPYVVSKAM
-496 VAEIAF
+496 EVL
-502 EIFKKV
+502 KKV
-508 PLVHEDIL
+508 PLVQDDIL
-516 AIEQVLSRKN
+516 ALEQVLSRKN
-526 KEQRKESVALLIKQ
+526 KEQRKESVALLVKQ

-555 KSADQRLAA
+555 KNADQRLAA
-564 LEILTILQEEER
+564 LEILTVLQEEER
-576 LMDYV
+576 LTDYV
-581 TEQVEAYKGRKL
+581 TEQVEAYKGRKFS
-593 TKNEQVLMDKLAYN
+593 KNEQVLMDKLTYN
-607 PDETGEQR
+607 PKTATELR
-615 YDLSNGFGVIN
+615 YDLTNGFGVIN
-626 FENLTSFTLPQPQFD
+626 LDNLTSFDLPKPQFD

-655 IIRVEKVREALNDL
+655 LVNIQKVGEGVSEL

-674 KNKDYE
+674 ANKDYE
-680 YACEWYQGETRTQL
+680 YQYEGYQGATETIL
-694 LGQQIYRMHA
+694 LGNVIRRQH
-704 TKEGETPMEVLED
+704 KGKDDETPMEILED
-717 YPLAALWKA
+717 LPLADLWKG
-726 WHQKHEL
+726 WHEKYQF
-733 NEIEY
+733 NEVEY
-738 QYAIRYCQN
+738 YFAKRYCGN
-747 LYCEN
+747 LYYEN
-752 EVPKQLK
+752 AIPQGLDD
-759 SYLAG
+759 YLAM

-769 KVAFKGDLGNYY
+769 KVRFQGQVHSYY
-781 DSEARRLEDLLTPI
+781 GEARRAESLLGYLMNAYSEDRAL
-795 SEAYAEDKA
+795 
-804 FLASFKLSVFEDV
+804 LASFKLSVFEDA
-817 LATYP
+817 LATFP
-822 PEKRHITI
+822 KEKRGEIYKRGYSSLDWDDVVT
-830 ERDYEDLSWTD
+830 DYAA
-841 VIQDYVISID
+841 VVYY
-851 QDEEGDIDYYTP
+851 GDDGDFPYYTDD
-863 EQRFKLWQLLYY
+863 QLFRLWQILYY
-875 TYAQKQTKN
+875 LYIEVKKDLDAQKNTIK
-884 DLSSYTPQSVLTAL
+884 DVLPY
-898 RAKVREDERLPGI
+898 VRNFVRREERLPGI
-911 GGSLMGLTLN
+911 NEGLLQLTLM
-921 LYQKG
+921 LYNKG
-926 QLSADDLLFFC
+926 RLTTDDLIFFC
-937 LLEDD
+937 LLNNE
-942 LFTVVQGGE
+942 LFAMAQGAE
-951 NYFYRRLPEA
+951 NHFSRRLP
-961 LKTSLTFPET
+961 KWIKDTLTFPEIL
-971 QLEQL
+971 LEEIR
-976 KTRMLQLELQ
+976 THMLQVELQ

-995 IYIQYL
+995 VYISSL
-1001 QEVEGMHYFFEA
+1001 SEIEGAQYFFEA

-1019 EPFTKGYYYGSSVT
+1019 EPFAKGYGSGVS
-1033 KRHTFSH
+1033 KRFTFSR
-1040 ILEVSQPSTT
+1040 ILEVSQPSAT
-1050 DTFAAFKAYLD
+1050 DTFTAFKKHLDEVKLD
-1061 KSKITEKRLVEVAC
+1061 KKRLVEAAC
-1075 YGLHWAD
+1075 YAPHWTE
-1082 WIGEYLQIEGFKE
+1082 WIGDYLKIKSFRE
-1095 AIWWFIAH
+1095 AVWWFIAH

-1205 NKKKEEEDLVHRYN
+1205 NKKKEEEDLVSRYN

-1276 KATLTLDDTTIRLVI
+1276 KSTLVI
-1291 DDQGKAEL
+1291 DDTQLQLVVDEEGKADII
-1299 EVTKGDKTL
+1299 VTKGDKTL
-1308 KSVADKYKKDKQVE
+1308 KSIPDKYKKSKEVE
-1322 SLKEGKTY
+1322 ALKEGKTY

-1352 SVAELNRIME
+1352 TVAELHRIME
-1362 HPVVKAMLSKLVLF
+1362 HPVVRAMLSKLVLF

-1530 EVPMKDIDPVIFSE
+1530 EVPMKEINPVIFSE

>member
-1 MIKQEQAEKFL
+1 MLKQEQADKFL
-12 AKYEPKELKE
+12 EKYEPKELKE
-22 ADLASFSAPYQQLGA
+22 ADLASFSTAYQQLGK
-37 YITGLM
+37 YITNLIDYD
-43 EYEEI
+43 ESCV
-48 GAFEQEFASYN
+48 FEREFASYN

-69 GKALAL
+69 GQALAL
-75 LLFGKEIA
+75 LLFGKQIA
-83 PYAQRVWDSLL
+83 PYVQRVWDSLL
-94 AYPYLR
+94 AYPYQR
-100 WWGRRPFRSENP
+100 WWGRRPFRSKNP

-119 LSKMSTLHN
+119 LSKMCTLHH
-128 YYGSGVGVLPIA
+128 YYSSGVGVLPIA
-140 EQFQYVVYREYNVEE
+140 EQFQYVVYNEYNVEA
-155 FFALV
+155 FFAL
-160 LSENPDAYY
+160 LLDEKPDAYY

-177 SEHEIGGVCAVLIK
+177 SEHEIGGICPVLIK

-205 EKLLLAAQLQEGLR
+205 EQLLLAAQLQEGLR
-219 QTILESLDGTSLASL
+219 QMILESLDETSLASL
-234 QHFIGVILQHNLTRF
+234 QHFIGVILEHNLTRF

-264 EAPQQSVVKRTLEL
+264 EAPQQSVIKRTLEL
-278 AQTFLADHTA
+278 SQTFLSDRVA
-288 AEKAVSSKDN
+288 AEKSVNSKDN
-298 IERYVALWAV
+298 IERYVSLWAV
-308 GVHSVQQAISLA
+308 GVRSVQQALDLA

-328 TSQEGRIVTLYFVR
+328 TSHEGRIVTLYFVQQ
-342 ETGRTDWE
+342 TQITYTD
-350 IATYAENHFGEA
+350 IATYAEAHFGEA
-362 ADLDCWLLQNL
+362 ADLDYWLLQNL
-373 PEGSLSQALFDRMQ
+373 PKGNPSPVLFDRMQ
-387 AVAKA
+387 AVAKT
-392 LPKEGKHFEGAG
+392 LSKDGKHFEGVG
-404 FRWLNFTLKP
+404 FRWLSFTLKP

-423 EANEEQQER
+423 EANEAQQER
-432 LAGELSEIPVEV
+432 LAAELSEIPVEE

-458 GRYYYESPAEKKKK
+458 GRYYYESEAEKKKK

-496 VAEIAF
+496 VAGIAF
-502 EIFKKV
+502 DIFKKI

-549 SRMIVS
+549 SRLIVS

-564 LEILTILQEEER
+564 LEILSVLQEEQR
-576 LMDYV
+576 LTDYV
-581 TEQVEAYKGRKL
+581 TEQVEAYRGRKL

-607 PDETGEQR
+607 SDETGEVR

-641 KERKEKKGG
+641 KERKEKKG

-674 KNKDYE
+674 KHKDYE
-680 YACEWYQGETRTQL
+680 YQYEGYQGATITTL
-694 LGQQIYRMHA
+694 LGKEIRRQHQEQ
-704 TKEGETPMEVLED
+704 EGETPMDRLND
-717 YPLAALWKA
+717 LPLAELWKD
-726 WHQKHEL
+726 WHQKHQL

-738 QYAIRYCQN
+738 EYAIRYCEN
-747 LYCEN
+747 IFYEN
-752 EVPKQLK
+752 EIPKQLK
-759 SYLAG
+759 SYLVG

-769 KVAFKGDLGNYY
+769 KLTFQGDVGNYY
-781 DSEARRLEDLLTPI
+781 DSEARRLEDLLAPI
-795 SEAYAEDKA
+795 SEAYAEDRA
-804 FLASFKLSVFEDV
+804 FLASFKLSVFEDA

-822 PEKRHITI
+822 PEKRKVKI
-830 ERDYEDLSWTD
+830 ERDYDDMDWTE
-841 VIQDYVISID
+841 VIDEFVISMN
-851 QDEEGDIDYYTP
+851 QFENGDIDYYTP
-863 EQRFKLWQLLYY
+863 EQRLRLWQLLYY
-875 TYAQKQTKN
+875 VYAQKQTKD
-884 DLSSYTPQSVLTAL
+884 DLTIYNPQEVLTDL
-898 RAKVREDERLPGI
+898 RAKVRESERLPGVN
-911 GGSLMGLTLN
+911 GGLAGLTLT

-942 LFTVVQGGE
+942 LFTVAQGGE

-961 LKTSLTFPET
+961 LKTSLTFPDT

-995 IYIQYL
+995 IYIRYL
-1001 QEVEGMHYFFEA
+1001 QEIEGMHYFFEA

-1019 EPFTKGYYYGSSVT
+1019 EPFAKGYYYGNDLT
-1033 KRHTFSH
+1033 KRRTFSH
-1040 ILEVSQPSTT
+1040 ILEVSQPSAT
-1050 DTFAAFKAYLD
+1050 DTFAAFKAHLD
-1061 KSKITEKRLVEVAC
+1061 KIKITDKRLVEAAC
-1075 YGLHWAD
+1075 YALHWAD
-1082 WIGEYLQIEGFKE
+1082 WIGDYLQIKDFKE

-1115 VSQYSSVPRDDF
+1115 VSQYSTVPRDDF

-1156 KYLSEGM
+1156 KYLSDGM

-1176 GEIKLSEV
+1176 GEIKLDEV

-1205 NKKKEEEDLVHRYN
+1205 NKKKEEEDLVRRYN

-1276 KATLTLDDTTIRLVI
+1276 KATLTLDDTTIKLVV
-1291 DDQGKAEL
+1291 DEQGKAEL

-1308 KSVADKYKKDKQVE
+1308 KSIPDKYKKNKEVE
-1322 SLKEGKTY
+1322 ALKGNKTY

-1352 SVAELNRIME
+1352 TAAELAKILE

-1376 NPETQASGFWQ
+1376 NPESQASGFWQ
-1387 DGYLLNAEGE
+1387 DGKLLSAEGTLTP
-1397 KVALKADDKL
+1397 LKATDKL

-1430 KELKQPFKQVFRELY
+1430 KEIKQPFKQVFRELY
-1445 IPTKD
+1445 VPTKD

-1485 EGLQRVYHKEGF
+1485 EGLQKVYHKEGF

-1521 VFYSLKDGK
+1521 VFYNLKDGK
-1530 EVPMKDIDPVIFSE
+1530 EVPMKEINPVIFSE

-1570 QMRAALARESARLF
+1570 QMRGALARESARLF
-1584 KLTNVEVKERHILVK
+1584 KLTNVEVKERYILVK
-1599 GKLGEY
+1599 NEHGDY
-1605 SIHLGS
+1605 SLHLGS
-1611 GMVSRGGLQLSIL
+1611 GMISRGGLQINVV

-1644 SAEIISK
+1644 TAEIISK
-1651 MRLLAED
+1651 MKLLSEG
-1658 DKIKDPTI
+1658 KIY
-1666 LRQIK
+1666 

>member
-1 MIKQEQAEKFL
+1 MLKQEQADKFL
-12 AKYEPKELKE
+12 EKYEPKELKE
-22 ADLASFSAPYQQLGA
+22 ADLASFSTAYQQLGK
-37 YITGLM
+37 YITNLIDYD
-43 EYEEI
+43 ESCV
-48 GAFEQEFASYN
+48 FEREFTSYN

-83 PYAQRVWDSLL
+83 PYVQRVWDSLL
-94 AYPYLR
+94 AYPYQR
-100 WWGRRPFRSENP
+100 WWGRRPFRSKNP

-119 LSKMSTLHN
+119 LSKMCTLHH
-128 YYGSGVGVLPIA
+128 YYSSGVGVLPIA
-140 EQFQYVVYREYNVEE
+140 EQFQYVVYNEYNVEA
-155 FFALV
+155 FFAL
-160 LSENPDAYY
+160 LLDEKPDAYY

-177 SEHEIGGVCAVLIK
+177 SEHEIGGICPVLIK

-205 EKLLLAAQLQEGLR
+205 EQLLLAAQLQEGLR
-219 QTILESLDGTSLASL
+219 QMILESLDETSLASL
-234 QHFIGVILQHNLTRF
+234 QHFIGIILEHNLTRF

-264 EAPQQSVVKRTLEL
+264 EAPQQSVIKRTLEL
-278 AQTFLADHTA
+278 SQTFLSDRVA
-288 AEKAVSSKDN
+288 AEKALNSKDN

-308 GVHSVQQAISLA
+308 GIRSVQQALDLA
-320 VKAIQDPQ
+320 VKAIQNPQ
-328 TSQEGRIVTLYFVR
+328 TSHEGRIVTLYFVQQ
-342 ETGRTDWE
+342 TQITYTD
-350 IATYAENHFGEA
+350 IATYAEAHFGEA
-362 ADLDCWLLQNL
+362 SDLDYWLLQNL
-373 PEGSLSQALFDRMQ
+373 PKGNPSPVLFDRMQ
-387 AVAKA
+387 AVAKT
-392 LPKEGKHFEGAG
+392 LSKDGKHFEGVG
-404 FRWLNFTLKP
+404 FRWLSFTLKP

-423 EANEEQQER
+423 EANEAQQER
-432 LAGELSEIPVEV
+432 LAAELSEIPVQE

-458 GRYYYESPAEKKKK
+458 GRYYYESEAEKKKK

-496 VAEIAF
+496 VAGIAF
-502 EIFKKV
+502 DIFKKI

-549 SRMIVS
+549 SRLIVS

-564 LEILTILQEEER
+564 LEILTVLQEEER
-576 LMDYV
+576 LTDYV

-641 KERKEKKGG
+641 KERKEKKG

-674 KNKDYE
+674 KHKDYE
-680 YACEWYQGETRTQL
+680 YQYEGYQGATITTL
-694 LGQQIYRMHA
+694 LGKEIRRQHQEQ
-704 TKEGETPMEVLED
+704 EGETPMDRLND
-717 YPLAALWKA
+717 LPLAELWKD
-726 WHQKHEL
+726 WHQKHQL

-738 QYAIRYCQN
+738 EYAIRYCEN
-747 LYCEN
+747 IFYEN
-752 EVPKQLK
+752 EIPKQLK
-759 SYLAG
+759 SYLVG

-769 KVAFKGDLGNYY
+769 KLTFQGDVGNYY
-781 DSEARRLEDLLTPI
+781 DSEARRLEDLLAPI
-795 SEAYAEDKA
+795 SEAYAEDRA
-804 FLASFKLSVFEDV
+804 FLASFKLSVFEDA

-822 PEKRHITI
+822 PEKRKVKI
-830 ERDYEDLSWTD
+830 ERDYDDMDWTE
-841 VIQDYVISID
+841 VIDEFVISMN
-851 QDEEGDIDYYTP
+851 QFENGDIDYYTP
-863 EQRFKLWQLLYY
+863 EQRLRLWQLLYY
-875 TYAQKQTKN
+875 VYAQKQTKD
-884 DLSSYTPQSVLTAL
+884 DLTIYNPQEVLTDL
-898 RAKVREDERLPGI
+898 RAKVRESERLPGVN
-911 GGSLMGLTLN
+911 GGLAGLTLT
-921 LYQKG
+921 LYRKG

-942 LFTVVQGGE
+942 LFTVAQGGE
-951 NYFYRRLPEA
+951 NYFYRRLPEV
-961 LKTSLTFPET
+961 LKTSLTFPNT
-971 QLEQL
+971 QLELL
-976 KTRMLQLELQ
+976 KTRMLQVELQ

-995 IYIQYL
+995 IYIRYL
-1001 QEVEGMHYFFEA
+1001 QEIEGMHYFFEA

-1019 EPFTKGYYYGSSVT
+1019 EPFAKGYYYGNDLT
-1033 KRHTFSH
+1033 KRRTFSH
-1040 ILEVSQPSTT
+1040 ILEVSQPSAT
-1050 DTFAAFKAYLD
+1050 DTFAAFKAHLD
-1061 KSKITEKRLVEVAC
+1061 KIKITDKRLVEAAC
-1075 YGLHWAD
+1075 YALHWAD
-1082 WIGEYLQIEGFKE
+1082 WIGDYLQIKDFKE

-1115 VSQYSSVPRDDF
+1115 VSQYSTVPRDDF

-1156 KYLSEGM
+1156 KYLSDGM

-1176 GEIKLSEV
+1176 GEIKLDEV

-1205 NKKKEEEDLVHRYN
+1205 NKKKEEEDLVSRYN

-1276 KATLTLDDTTIRLVI
+1276 KATLTLDDTTIKLVV
-1291 DDQGKAEL
+1291 DEQGKAEL

-1308 KSVADKYKKDKQVE
+1308 KSIPDKYKKNKEVE
-1322 SLKEGKTY
+1322 ALKGNKTY

-1352 SVAELNRIME
+1352 TAAELGKILE

-1387 DGYLLNAEGE
+1387 DGKLLSAEGTLTP
-1397 KVALKADDKL
+1397 LKATDKL

-1430 KELKQPFKQVFRELY
+1430 KEIKQPFKQVFRELY
-1445 IPTKD
+1445 VPTKD

-1485 EGLQRVYHKEGF
+1485 EGLQKVYHKEGF

-1521 VFYSLKDGK
+1521 VFYNLKDGK
-1530 EVPMKDIDPVIFSE
+1530 EVPMKEINPVIFSE

-1570 QMRAALARESARLF
+1570 QMRGALARESARLF
-1584 KLTNVEVKERHILVK
+1584 KLTNVEVKERYILVK
-1599 GKLGEY
+1599 NEHGDY
-1605 SIHLGS
+1605 SLHLGS
-1611 GMVSRGGLQLSIL
+1611 GMISRGGLQINVV

-1644 SAEIISK
+1644 TAEIISK
-1651 MRLLAED
+1651 MKLLSEG
-1658 DKIKDPTI
+1658 KIY
-1666 LRQIK
+1666 

>member
-1 MIKQEQAEKFL
+1 MLKQEQADKFL
-12 AKYEPKELKE
+12 EKYEPKQLKE
-22 ADLASFSAPYQQLGA
+22 ADLASFSTAYQQLGK
-37 YITGLM
+37 YITNLIDYD
-43 EYEEI
+43 ESCV
-48 GAFEQEFASYN
+48 FEREFASYS

-69 GKALAL
+69 GQALAL

-83 PYAQRVWDSLL
+83 PYVQRVWDSLL
-94 AYPYLR
+94 AYPYQR
-100 WWGRRPFRSENP
+100 WWGRRPFRSKNP

-119 LSKMSTLHN
+119 LSKMCTLHH
-128 YYGSGVGVLPIA
+128 YYSSGVGVLPIA
-140 EQFQYVVYREYNVEE
+140 EQFQYVVYNEDNVEA
-155 FFALV
+155 FFAL
-160 LSENPDAYY
+160 LLDEKPDAYY

-177 SEHEIGGVCAVLIK
+177 SEHEIGGVCPVLIK

-205 EKLLLAAQLQEGLR
+205 EQLLLAAQLQEGLR
-219 QTILESLDGTSLASL
+219 QMILESLDETSLASL
-234 QHFIGVILQHNLTRF
+234 QHFIGVILGHNLTRF

-264 EAPQQSVVKRTLEL
+264 EAPQQSVIKRTLEL
-278 AQTFLADHTA
+278 SQTFLSDRVA
-288 AEKAVSSKDN
+288 AEKAVNSKDN

-308 GVHSVQQAISLA
+308 GVRSVQQALDLA

-328 TSQEGRIVTLYFVR
+328 TSHEGRIVTLYFVQQ
-342 ETGRTDWE
+342 TQITYTD
-350 IATYAENHFGEA
+350 IATYAEAHFGEA
-362 ADLDCWLLQNL
+362 ADLDYWLLQNL
-373 PEGSLSQALFDRMQ
+373 PKGSPSPALFDRMQ
-387 AVAKA
+387 AVAKT
-392 LPKEGKHFEGAG
+392 LPKDGKHFEGVG
-404 FRWLNFTLKP
+404 FRWLSFTLKP

-423 EANEEQQER
+423 EANEAQQER
-432 LAGELSEIPVEV
+432 LAAELSEIPVEE

-458 GRYYYESPAEKKKK
+458 GRYYYESEAEKKKK

-496 VAEIAF
+496 VAGIAF
-502 EIFKKV
+502 DIFKKI

-540 PEAVLKDST
+540 PESVLKDST
-549 SRMIVS
+549 SRLIVS

-564 LEILTILQEEER
+564 LEILSVLQEEQR
-576 LMDYV
+576 LTDYV
-581 TEQVEAYKGRKL
+581 TEQVEAYRGRKL

-607 PDETGEQR
+607 SDETGEVR
-615 YDLSNGFGVIN
+615 YDLSNGFGVID
-626 FENLTSFTLPQPQFD
+626 FDRLTPFVLPQPQFD
-641 KERKEKKGG
+641 KERKEKKD

-655 IIRVEKVREALNDL
+655 IIRVEKVREALNEL
-669 LALWR
+669 LVIWR
-674 KNKDYE
+674 KHKDYE
-680 YACEWYQGETRTQL
+680 YQYEGYQGATITTL
-694 LGQQIYRMHA
+694 LGKEIRRQHQEQ
-704 TKEGETPMEVLED
+704 EGETPMDRLND
-717 YPLAALWKA
+717 LPLAELWKD
-726 WHQKHEL
+726 WHQKHQL
-733 NEIEY
+733 NEMEY
-738 QYAIRYCQN
+738 EYAIRYCEN
-747 LYCEN
+747 IFYEN
-752 EVPKQLK
+752 EIPKQLK
-759 SYLAG
+759 GYLTG

-769 KVAFKGDLGNYY
+769 KVAFQGDVGGNYY
-781 DSEARRLEDLLTPI
+781 ESEARRLEDLLAPI
-795 SEAYAEDKA
+795 SEAYAEDRA
-804 FLASFKLSVFEDV
+804 FLASFKLSVFEDA

-822 PEKRHITI
+822 PEKRKVKI
-830 ERDYEDLSWTD
+830 ERDYDDMDWTE
-841 VIQDYVISID
+841 VIDEFVISMN
-851 QDEEGDIDYYTP
+851 QVENGDIDYYTP
-863 EQRFKLWQLLYY
+863 EQRLKLWQLLYY
-875 TYAQKQTKN
+875 VYAQKQTKD
-884 DLSSYTPQSVLTAL
+884 DLTIYNPQEVLTDL
-898 RAKVREDERLPGI
+898 RAKVRESERLPGVD
-911 GGSLMGLTLN
+911 GGLAGLTLT
-921 LYQKG
+921 LYRKG

-942 LFTVVQGGE
+942 LFTVAQGGE

-961 LKTSLTFPET
+961 LKTSLTFPDT
-971 QLEQL
+971 QLELL

-995 IYIQYL
+995 IYIRYL
-1001 QEVEGMHYFFEA
+1001 QEIEGMHYFFEA

-1019 EPFTKGYYYGSSVT
+1019 EPFAKGYYYGNDLT
-1033 KRHTFSH
+1033 KRRTFSH
-1040 ILEVSQPSTT
+1040 ILEVSQPSAT
-1050 DTFAAFKAYLD
+1050 DTFAAFKAHLD
-1061 KSKITEKRLVEVAC
+1061 KIKITDKRLVEAAC
-1075 YGLHWAD
+1075 YALHWAD
-1082 WIGEYLQIEGFKE
+1082 WIGDYLQIKDFKE

-1115 VSQYSSVPRDDF
+1115 VSQYSTVPRDDF

-1156 KYLSEGM
+1156 KYLSDGM

-1176 GEIKLSEV
+1176 GEIKLDEV

-1205 NKKKEEEDLVHRYN
+1205 NKKKEEEDLVRRYN

-1276 KATLTLDDTTIRLVI
+1276 KATLTLDDTTIKLVV
-1291 DDQGKAEL
+1291 DEQGKAEF

-1308 KSVADKYKKDKQVE
+1308 KSIPDKYKKNKEVE
-1322 SLKEGKTY
+1322 ALKDSKTY

-1352 SVAELNRIME
+1352 TAAELGKILE

-1387 DGYLLNAEGE
+1387 DGKLLSAEGTLTP
-1397 KVALKADDKL
+1397 LKATDKL

-1430 KELKQPFKQVFRELY
+1430 KEIKQPFKQVFRELY
-1445 IPTKD
+1445 VPTKD

-1485 EGLQRVYHKEGF
+1485 EGLQKVYHKEGF

-1521 VFYSLKDGK
+1521 VFYNLKDGK
-1530 EVPMKDIDPVIFSE
+1530 EVPMKEINPVIFSE

-1570 QMRAALARESARLF
+1570 QMRGALARESARLF
-1584 KLTNVEVKERHILVK
+1584 KLTNVEVKERYILVK
-1599 GKLGEY
+1599 NEHGDY
-1605 SIHLGS
+1605 SLHLGS
-1611 GMVSRGGLQLSIL
+1611 GMISRGGLQINVV

-1644 SAEIISK
+1644 TAEIISK
-1651 MRLLAED
+1651 MKLLSEG
-1658 DKIKDPTI
+1658 KIY
-1666 LRQIK
+1666 

>member
-1 MIKQEQAEKFL
+1 MLKQEQADKFL
-12 AKYEPKELKE
+12 EKYEPKQLKE
-22 ADLASFSAPYQQLGA
+22 ADLASFSTAYQQLGK
-37 YITGLM
+37 YITNLIDYD
-43 EYEEI
+43 ESCV
-48 GAFEQEFASYN
+48 FEREFASYN

-69 GKALAL
+69 GQALAL

-83 PYAQRVWDSLL
+83 PYVQRVWDSLL
-94 AYPYLR
+94 AYPYQR
-100 WWGRRPFRSENP
+100 WWGRRPFRSKNP

-119 LSKMSTLHN
+119 LSKMCTLHH
-128 YYGSGVGVLPIA
+128 YYSSGVGVLPIA
-140 EQFQYVVYREYNVEE
+140 EQFQYVVYNEYNVEA
-155 FFALV
+155 FFAL
-160 LSENPDAYY
+160 LLDEKPDAYY

-177 SEHEIGGVCAVLIK
+177 SEHEIGGVCPVLIK

-196 QDTRYRTLV
+196 KDTRYRTLV
-205 EKLLLAAQLQEGLR
+205 EQLLLAAQLQEGLR
-219 QTILESLDGTSLASL
+219 QMILESLDETSLASL
-234 QHFIGVILQHNLTRF
+234 QHFIGVILEHNLTRF

-264 EAPQQSVVKRTLEL
+264 EAPQQSVIKRTLEL
-278 AQTFLADHTA
+278 SQTFLSDRVA
-288 AEKAVSSKDN
+288 AEKSVNSKDN
-298 IERYVALWAV
+298 IERYVSLWAV
-308 GVHSVQQAISLA
+308 GVRSVQQALDLA

-328 TSQEGRIVTLYFVR
+328 TSHEGRIVTLYFVQQ
-342 ETGRTDWE
+342 TQITYTD
-350 IATYAENHFGEA
+350 IATYAEAHFGEA
-362 ADLDCWLLQNL
+362 ADLDYWLLQNL
-373 PEGSLSQALFDRMQ
+373 PKGNPSPVLFDRMQ
-387 AVAKA
+387 AVAKT
-392 LPKEGKHFEGAG
+392 LPKEGKHFEGVG
-404 FRWLNFTLKP
+404 FRWLSFTLKP

-423 EANEEQQER
+423 EANEAQQER
-432 LAGELSEIPVEV
+432 LAAELSEIPVEE

-458 GRYYYESPAEKKKK
+458 GRYYYESEAEKKKK

-496 VAEIAF
+496 VAGIAF
-502 EIFKKV
+502 DIFKKI

-540 PEAVLKDST
+540 PESVLKDST
-549 SRMIVS
+549 SRLIVS

-564 LEILTILQEEER
+564 LEILSVLQEEQR
-576 LMDYV
+576 LTDYV
-581 TEQVEAYKGRKL
+581 TEQVEAYRGRKL

-607 PDETGEQR
+607 SDETGEVR
-615 YDLSNGFGVIN
+615 YDLSNGFGVID
-626 FENLTSFTLPQPQFD
+626 FDRLTPFVLPQPQFD
-641 KERKEKKGG
+641 KERKEKKD

-655 IIRVEKVREALNDL
+655 IIRVEKVREALNEL
-669 LALWR
+669 LVIWR
-674 KNKDYE
+674 KHKDYE
-680 YACEWYQGETRTQL
+680 YQYEGYQGATITTL
-694 LGQQIYRMHA
+694 LGKEIRRQHQEQ
-704 TKEGETPMEVLED
+704 EGETPMDRLND
-717 YPLAALWKA
+717 LPLAELWKD
-726 WHQKHEL
+726 WHQKHQL

-738 QYAIRYCQN
+738 EYAIRYCEN
-747 LYCEN
+747 IFYEN
-752 EVPKQLK
+752 EIPKQLK
-759 SYLAG
+759 SYLVG

-769 KVAFKGDLGNYY
+769 KVTFQGNVGGNYY
-781 DSEARRLEDLLTPI
+781 ESEARRLEDLLVPI
-795 SEAYAEDKA
+795 SEAYAEDRA
-804 FLASFKLSVFEDV
+804 FLVSFKLSVFEDA

-822 PEKRHITI
+822 PEKRKVKI
-830 ERDYEDLSWTD
+830 ERDYDDMEWTE
-841 VIQDYVISID
+841 VIDEFVISMN
-851 QDEEGDIDYYTP
+851 QVENGDIVDYYTP
-863 EQRFKLWQLLYY
+863 EQRLKLWQLLYY
-875 TYAQKQTKN
+875 VYAQKQTKD
-884 DLSSYTPQSVLTAL
+884 DLTIYNPQEVLTDL
-898 RAKVREDERLPGI
+898 RAKVRENERLPGVN
-911 GGSLMGLTLN
+911 GGLAGLTLT
-921 LYQKG
+921 LYRKG

-942 LFTVVQGGE
+942 LFTVAQGGE

-961 LKTSLTFPET
+961 LKTSLTFPDT
-971 QLEQL
+971 QLELL
-976 KTRMLQLELQ
+976 KTRMLQVELQ

-995 IYIQYL
+995 IYIRYL
-1001 QEVEGMHYFFEA
+1001 QEIEGMQYFFEA

-1019 EPFTKGYYYGSSVT
+1019 EPFAKGYYYGNDLT
-1033 KRHTFSH
+1033 KRRTFSH
-1040 ILEVSQPSTT
+1040 ILEVSQPSAT
-1050 DTFAAFKAYLD
+1050 DTFAAFKAHLD
-1061 KSKITEKRLVEVAC
+1061 KIKITDKRLVEAAC
-1075 YGLHWAD
+1075 YALHWAD
-1082 WIGEYLQIEGFKE
+1082 WIGDYLQIKDFKE

-1115 VSQYSSVPRDDF
+1115 VSQYSTVPRDDF

-1156 KYLSEGM
+1156 KYLSDGM

-1176 GEIKLSEV
+1176 GEIKLDEV

-1205 NKKKEEEDLVHRYN
+1205 NKKKEEEDLVRRYN

-1276 KATLTLDDTTIRLVI
+1276 KATLTLDDTTIKLVV
-1291 DDQGKAEL
+1291 DEQGKAEL

-1308 KSVADKYKKDKQVE
+1308 KSIPDKYKKNKEVE
-1322 SLKEGKTY
+1322 ALKDSKTY

-1352 SVAELNRIME
+1352 TAAELGKILE

-1376 NPETQASGFWQ
+1376 NPDTQASGFWQ
-1387 DGYLLNAEGE
+1387 DGKLLSAEGTLTP
-1397 KVALKADDKL
+1397 LKGTDKL

-1430 KELKQPFKQVFRELY
+1430 KEIKQPFKQVFRELY
-1445 IPTKD
+1445 VPTKD

-1485 EGLQRVYHKEGF
+1485 EGLQKVYHKEGF

-1521 VFYSLKDGK
+1521 VFYNLKDGK
-1530 EVPMKDIDPVIFSE
+1530 EVPMKEINPVIFSE

-1570 QMRAALARESARLF
+1570 QMRGALARESARLF
-1584 KLTNVEVKERHILVK
+1584 KLTNVEVKERYILVK
-1599 GKLGEY
+1599 NEHGDY
-1605 SIHLGS
+1605 SLHLGS
-1611 GMVSRGGLQLSIL
+1611 GMISRGGLQINVV

-1644 SAEIISK
+1644 TAEIISK
-1651 MRLLAED
+1651 MKLLSEG
-1658 DKIKDPTI
+1658 KIY
-1666 LRQIK
+1666 

>member
-37 YITGLM
+37 YITSLM

-191 AALIT
+191 AALMVE
-196 QDTRYRTLV
+196 DTRYRTLV

-308 GVHSVQQAISLA
+308 GVRSVQQAISLA

-328 TSQEGRIVTLYFVR
+328 TSHEGRIVTLYFVR

-392 LPKEGKHFEGAG
+392 LPKEGKHFEGVG

-482 RALVRTALNDKAAM
+482 RALVRTALNDKASY

-502 EIFKKV
+502 EILKKV
-508 PLVHEDIL
+508 PLVQDDIL

-540 PEAVLKDST
+540 PETVLKDST
-549 SRMIVS
+549 SRLIVS

-564 LEILTILQEEER
+564 LEILTVLQEEER
-576 LMDYV
+576 LTDYV

-641 KERKEKKGG
+641 KERKEKKG

-717 YPLAALWKA
+717 YPLAELWKS
-726 WHQKHEL
+726 WHQKHQL

-747 LYCEN
+747 LYYEN
-752 EVPKQLK
+752 RVPKQLK
-759 SYLAG
+759 DYLAG

-804 FLASFKLSVFEDV
+804 FLASFKLSVFEDA

-851 QDEEGDIDYYTP
+851 YGENGDIAYYTP

-875 TYAQKQTKN
+875 VYAQKQTKD
-884 DLSSYTPQSVLTAL
+884 DLTVYNAQGVLTAL
-898 RAKVREDERLPGI
+898 RAEVREHERLPGVND
-911 GGSLMGLTLN
+911 GLAELTLT

-937 LLEDD
+937 LLEDE
-942 LFTVVQGGE
+942 LFTIVQGGE

-961 LKTSLTFPET
+961 LRTSLTFPDT
-971 QLEQL
+971 QLELL
-976 KTRMLQLELQ
+976 KTRMLQMELQ

-1040 ILEVSQPSTT
+1040 ILQVSQPSAT
-1050 DTFAAFKAYLD
+1050 DTFAAFKAHLD
-1061 KSKITEKRLVEVAC
+1061 KTKITDKRLVEVAC
-1075 YGLHWAD
+1075 YALHWAD
-1082 WIGEYLQIEGFKE
+1082 WIGEYLQIEDFKE

-1205 NKKKEEEDLVHRYN
+1205 NKKKEEEDLVSRYN

-1291 DDQGKAEL
+1291 DEQGKAEL

-1308 KSVADKYKKDKQVE
+1308 KSVPDKYKKDKQVE

-1352 SVAELNRIME
+1352 TVAELHRIME
-1362 HPVVKAMLSKLVLF
+1362 HPVVRAMLSKLVLF

-1387 DGYLLNAEGE
+1387 DGKLLNAEGTLTP
-1397 KVALKADDKL
+1397 LKADDKL

-1474 LRGRG
+1474 LRSRG

-1530 EVPMKDIDPVIFSE
+1530 EVPMKDINPVIFSE

-1550 LVVSVAHVGGVDPE
+1550 LVVSVAHVGEVDPE

-1584 KLTNVEVKERHILVK
+1584 KLTNVEVKERHILIK

-1611 GMVSRGGLQLSIL
+1611 GMVSQGGLQLSIL

-1651 MRLLAED
+1651 MRLFAED

-1666 LRQIK
+1666 LAQIMK

>member
-1 MIKQEQAEKFL
+1 MLKQEQADKFL
-12 AKYEPKELKE
+12 EKYEPKELKE
-22 ADLASFSAPYQQLGA
+22 ADLASFSTAYQQLGK
-37 YITGLM
+37 YITNLIDYD
-43 EYEEI
+43 ESCV
-48 GAFEQEFASYN
+48 FEREFASYN
-59 FPDKLWESKE
+59 FPDKLWENKE
-69 GKALAL
+69 GQALAL

-83 PYAQRVWDSLL
+83 PYVQRVWDSLL
-94 AYPYLR
+94 AYPYQR
-100 WWGRRPFRSENP
+100 WWGRRPFRSKNP

-119 LSKMSTLHN
+119 LSKMCTLHH
-128 YYGSGVGVLPIA
+128 YYSSGVGVLPIA
-140 EQFQYVVYREYNVEE
+140 EQFQYVVYNEYNVEA
-155 FFALV
+155 FFAL
-160 LSENPDAYY
+160 LLDEKPDAYY

-177 SEHEIGGVCAVLIK
+177 SEHEIGGVCPVLIK

-196 QDTRYRTLV
+196 KDTRYRTLV
-205 EKLLLAAQLQEGLR
+205 EQLLLAAQLQEGLR
-219 QTILESLDGTSLASL
+219 QMILESLDETSLASL
-234 QHFIGVILQHNLTRF
+234 QHFIGVILEHNLTRF

-264 EAPQQSVVKRTLEL
+264 EAPQQSVIKRTLEL
-278 AQTFLADHTA
+278 SQTFLSDRVA
-288 AEKAVSSKDN
+288 AEKSVNSKDN
-298 IERYVALWAV
+298 IERYVSLWAV
-308 GVHSVQQAISLA
+308 GVRSVQQALSLA
-320 VKAIQDPQ
+320 VKAIQDPH
-328 TSQEGRIVTLYFVR
+328 TSHEGRIVTLYFVQQ
-342 ETGRTDWE
+342 TQITYTD
-350 IATYAENHFGEA
+350 IATYAEAHFGEA
-362 ADLDCWLLQNL
+362 ADLDYWLLQNL
-373 PEGSLSQALFDRMQ
+373 PKGSPSPALFDRMQ
-387 AVAKA
+387 AVAKT
-392 LPKEGKHFEGAG
+392 LPKEGKHFEGVG
-404 FRWLNFTLKP
+404 FRWLSFTLKP

-423 EANEEQQER
+423 EANEAQQER
-432 LAGELSEIPVEV
+432 LAAELSEIPVEE
-444 RQNLLQNVYPVLGR
+444 RQNLLQHVYPVLGR
-458 GRYYYESPAEKKKK
+458 GRYYYDSEAEKKKK

-496 VAEIAF
+496 VAGIAF
-502 EIFKKV
+502 DIFKKI

-540 PEAVLKDST
+540 PESVLKDST
-549 SRMIVS
+549 SRLIVS

-564 LEILTILQEEER
+564 LEILSVLQEEQR
-576 LMDYV
+576 LTDYV
-581 TEQVEAYKGRKL
+581 TEQVEAYRGRKL

-607 PDETGEQR
+607 SDETGEVR
-615 YDLSNGFGVIN
+615 YDLSNGFGVID
-626 FENLTSFTLPQPQFD
+626 FDRLTPFVLPQPQFD
-641 KERKEKKGG
+641 KERKEKKD

-655 IIRVEKVREALNDL
+655 IIRVEKVREALNEL
-669 LALWR
+669 LVIWR
-674 KNKDYE
+674 KHKDYE
-680 YACEWYQGETRTQL
+680 YQYEGYQGATITTL
-694 LGQQIYRMHA
+694 LGKEIRRQHQEQ
-704 TKEGETPMEVLED
+704 EGETPMDRLND
-717 YPLAALWKA
+717 LPLAELWKD
-726 WHQKHEL
+726 WHQKHQL

-738 QYAIRYCQN
+738 EYAIRYCEN
-747 LYCEN
+747 IFYEN
-752 EVPKQLK
+752 EIPKQLK
-759 SYLAG
+759 SYLVG

-769 KVAFKGDLGNYY
+769 KVTFQGNVGGNYY
-781 DSEARRLEDLLTPI
+781 ESEARRLEDLLVPI
-795 SEAYAEDKA
+795 SEAYAEDRA
-804 FLASFKLSVFEDV
+804 FLVSFKLSVFEDA

-822 PEKRHITI
+822 PEKRKVKI
-830 ERDYEDLSWTD
+830 ERDYDDMEWTE
-841 VIQDYVISID
+841 VIDEFVISMN
-851 QDEEGDIDYYTP
+851 QVENGDIVDYYTP
-863 EQRFKLWQLLYY
+863 EQRLKLWQLLYY
-875 TYAQKQTKN
+875 VYAQKQTKD
-884 DLSSYTPQSVLTAL
+884 DLTIYNPQEVLTDL
-898 RAKVREDERLPGI
+898 RAKVRENERLPGVN
-911 GGSLMGLTLN
+911 GGLAGLTLT
-921 LYQKG
+921 LYRKG

-942 LFTVVQGGE
+942 LFTVAQGGE

-961 LKTSLTFPET
+961 LKTSLTFPDT
-971 QLEQL
+971 QLELL
-976 KTRMLQLELQ
+976 KTRMLQVELQ

-995 IYIQYL
+995 IYIRYL
-1001 QEVEGMHYFFEA
+1001 QEIEGMQYFFEA

-1019 EPFTKGYYYGSSVT
+1019 EPFAKGYYYGNDLT
-1033 KRHTFSH
+1033 KRRTFSH
-1040 ILEVSQPSTT
+1040 ILEVSQPSAT
-1050 DTFAAFKAYLD
+1050 DTFAAFKAHLD
-1061 KSKITEKRLVEVAC
+1061 KIKITDKRLVEAAC
-1075 YGLHWAD
+1075 YALHWAD
-1082 WIGEYLQIEGFKE
+1082 WIGDYLKIKSFRE

-1115 VSQYSSVPRDDF
+1115 VSQYSTVPRDDF

-1156 KYLSEGM
+1156 KYLSDGM

-1176 GEIKLSEV
+1176 GEIKLDEV

-1205 NKKKEEEDLVHRYN
+1205 NKKKEEEDLVRRYN

-1276 KATLTLDDTTIRLVI
+1276 KATLTLDDTTIKLVV
-1291 DDQGKAEL
+1291 DEQGKAEL

-1308 KSVADKYKKDKQVE
+1308 KSIPDKYKKDKQVE
-1322 SLKEGKTY
+1322 ALKDNKSY

-1352 SVAELNRIME
+1352 TAAELAKILE

-1387 DGYLLNAEGE
+1387 DGKLLSAEGTLTP
-1397 KVALKADDKL
+1397 LKAADKL

-1455 NRSERYQGHQVQPQ
+1455 NRSERYQGHQVQSQ

-1474 LRGRG
+1474 LRSRG

-1521 VFYSLKDGK
+1521 VFYNLKDGK
-1530 EVPMKDIDPVIFSE
+1530 EVPMKEINPVIFSE

-1570 QMRAALARESARLF
+1570 QMRGALARESARLF
-1584 KLTNVEVKERHILVK
+1584 KLDNVEVKERYILVK
-1599 GKLGEY
+1599 TEHGDY
-1605 SIHLGS
+1605 SLHLGS
-1611 GMVSRGGLQLSIL
+1611 GMISKSGLQINVV

-1644 SAEIISK
+1644 TAEIISK
-1651 MRLLAED
+1651 MKLLSEG
-1658 DKIKDPTI
+1658 KIY
-1666 LRQIK
+1666 

>member
-1 MIKQEQAEKFL
+1 MLKQEQADKFL
-12 AKYEPKELKE
+12 EKYEPKQLKE
-22 ADLASFSAPYQQLGA
+22 ADLASFSTAYQQLGK
-37 YITGLM
+37 YITNLIDYD
-43 EYEEI
+43 ESCV
-48 GAFEQEFASYN
+48 FEREFASYN

-83 PYAQRVWDSLL
+83 PYVQRVWDSLL
-94 AYPYLR
+94 AYPYQR

-119 LSKMSTLHN
+119 LSKMCTLHH
-128 YYGSGVGVLPIA
+128 YYSSGVGVLPIA
-140 EQFQYVVYREYNVEE
+140 EQFQYVVYNEYNVEA
-155 FFALV
+155 FFAL
-160 LSENPDAYY
+160 LLDEKPDAYY

-177 SEHEIGGVCAVLIK
+177 SEHEIGGVCPVLIK

-205 EKLLLAAQLQEGLR
+205 EQLLLAAQLQEGLR
-219 QTILESLDGTSLASL
+219 QMILESLDETSLASL
-234 QHFIGVILQHNLTRF
+234 LHFIGVILGHNLTRF

-264 EAPQQSVVKRTLEL
+264 EAPQQSVIKRTLEL
-278 AQTFLADHTA
+278 SQTFLSDRVA
-288 AEKAVSSKDN
+288 AEKALNSKDN
-298 IERYVALWAV
+298 IERYVSLWAV
-308 GVHSVQQAISLA
+308 GVRSVQQALDLA

-328 TSQEGRIVTLYFVR
+328 TSHEGRIVTLYFVQQ
-342 ETGRTDWE
+342 TQITYTD
-350 IATYAENHFGEA
+350 IATYAEAHFGEA
-362 ADLDCWLLQNL
+362 ADLDYWLLQNL
-373 PEGSLSQALFDRMQ
+373 PKGNPSPVLFDRMQ
-387 AVAKA
+387 AVAKT
-392 LPKEGKHFEGAG
+392 LSKDGKHFEGVG
-404 FRWLNFTLKP
+404 FRWLSFTLKP

-423 EANEEQQER
+423 EANEAQQQR
-432 LAGELSEIPVEV
+432 LAAELSEIPVEE

-458 GRYYYESPAEKKKK
+458 GRYYYESEAEKKKK

-496 VAEIAF
+496 VAGIAF
-502 EIFKKV
+502 DIFKKI

-540 PEAVLKDST
+540 PESVLKDST
-549 SRMIVS
+549 SRLIVS

-564 LEILTILQEEER
+564 LEILSVLQEEQR
-576 LMDYV
+576 LTDYV
-581 TEQVEAYKGRKL
+581 TKQVEAYRGRKL

-607 PDETGEQR
+607 SDETGEVR
-615 YDLSNGFGVIN
+615 YDLSNGFGVID
-626 FENLTSFTLPQPQFD
+626 FDRLTPFVLPQPQFD

-650 FLFDK
+650 LFKKKSDFLFDK
-655 IIRVEKVREALNDL
+655 IVRVEKVREALNDL
-669 LALWR
+669 LVIWR
-674 KNKDYE
+674 KHKDYE
-680 YACEWYQGETRTQL
+680 YQYEGYQGATITTL
-694 LGQQIYRMHA
+694 LGKEIRRQHQEQ
-704 TKEGETPMEVLED
+704 EGETPIDRLND
-717 YPLAALWKA
+717 LPLAKLWKD
-726 WHQKHEL
+726 WHQKHQL

-738 QYAIRYCQN
+738 EYAIRYCEN
-747 LYCEN
+747 IFYEN
-752 EVPKQLK
+752 EIPKQLK

-769 KVAFKGDLGNYY
+769 KVAFQGNVGGNYY
-781 DSEARRLEDLLTPI
+781 ESEARRLEDLLAPI
-795 SEAYAEDKA
+795 SEAYAEDRA
-804 FLASFKLSVFEDV
+804 FLASFKLSVFEDA

-822 PEKRHITI
+822 PEKRKVKI
-830 ERDYEDLSWTD
+830 ERDYDDMDWTE
-841 VIQDYVISID
+841 VIDEFVISMN
-851 QDEEGDIDYYTP
+851 QVENGDIDYYTP
-863 EQRFKLWQLLYY
+863 EQRLRLWQLLYY
-875 TYAQKQTKN
+875 VYAQKQTKD
-884 DLSSYTPQSVLTAL
+884 DLTIYNPQEVLTDL
-898 RAKVREDERLPGI
+898 RAKVRESERLPGVN
-911 GGSLMGLTLN
+911 GGLAGLTLT

-942 LFTVVQGGE
+942 LFTVAQGGE
-951 NYFYRRLPEA
+951 NYFCRRLPEA
-961 LKTSLTFPET
+961 LKTSLTFPDT
-971 QLEQL
+971 QLELL
-976 KTRMLQLELQ
+976 KTRMLQVELQ

-995 IYIQYL
+995 IYIRYL
-1001 QEVEGMHYFFEA
+1001 QEIEGMHYFFEA

-1019 EPFTKGYYYGSSVT
+1019 EPFAKGYYYGNDLT
-1033 KRHTFSH
+1033 KRRTFSH
-1040 ILEVSQPSTT
+1040 ILEVSQPSAT
-1050 DTFAAFKAYLD
+1050 DTFAAFKAHLD
-1061 KSKITEKRLVEVAC
+1061 KIKITDKRLVEAAC
-1075 YGLHWAD
+1075 YALHWAD
-1082 WIGEYLQIEGFKE
+1082 WLGDYLQIKDFKE

-1115 VSQYSSVPRDDF
+1115 VSQYSTVPRDDF

-1156 KYLSEGM
+1156 KYLSDGM

-1176 GEIKLSEV
+1176 GEIKLDEV

-1205 NKKKEEEDLVHRYN
+1205 NKKKEEEDLVRRYN

-1276 KATLTLDDTTIRLVI
+1276 KATLTLDDTTIKLVV
-1291 DDQGKAEL
+1291 DEQGKAEL

-1308 KSVADKYKKDKQVE
+1308 KSIPDKYKKNKEVE
-1322 SLKEGKTY
+1322 ALKDSKTY

-1352 SVAELNRIME
+1352 TAAELAKILE

-1387 DGYLLNAEGE
+1387 DGKLLSAEGTLTP
-1397 KVALKADDKL
+1397 LKATDKL

-1430 KELKQPFKQVFRELY
+1430 KEIKQPFKQVFRELY

-1485 EGLQRVYHKEGF
+1485 EGLQKVYHKEGF

-1521 VFYSLKDGK
+1521 VFYNLKDGK
-1530 EVPMKDIDPVIFSE
+1530 EVPMKEINPMIFSE

-1570 QMRAALARESARLF
+1570 QMRGALARESARLF
-1584 KLTNVEVKERHILVK
+1584 KLTNMEVKERYILVK
-1599 GKLGEY
+1599 NEHGDY
-1605 SIHLGS
+1605 SLHLGS
-1611 GMVSRGGLQLSIL
+1611 GMISRGGLQINVV

-1644 SAEIISK
+1644 TAEIISK
-1651 MRLLAED
+1651 MKLLSEG
-1658 DKIKDPTI
+1658 KI
-1666 LRQIK
+1666 R

>member
-12 AKYEPKELKE
+12 GKHEPKELKE
-22 ADLASFSAPYQQLGA
+22 ADLASFSTAYQQLGK
-37 YITGLM
+37 YITNLIDYD
-43 EYEEI
+43 ESCV
-48 GAFEQEFASYN
+48 FEREFTSYN

-83 PYAQRVWDSLL
+83 PYVQRVWDSLL
-94 AYPYLR
+94 AYPYQR
-100 WWGRRPFRSENP
+100 WWGRRPFRSKNP

-119 LSKMSTLHN
+119 LSKMCTLHH
-128 YYGSGVGVLPIA
+128 YYSSGVGVLPIA
-140 EQFQYVVYREYNVEE
+140 EQFQYVVYNEYNVEA
-155 FFALV
+155 FFAL
-160 LSENPDAYY
+160 LLDEKPDAYY

-177 SEHEIGGVCAVLIK
+177 SEHEIGGICPVLIK

-205 EKLLLAAQLQEGLR
+205 EQLLLAAQLQEGLR
-219 QTILESLDGTSLASL
+219 QMILESLDETSLASL
-234 QHFIGVILQHNLTRF
+234 QHFIGVILEHNLTRF

-264 EAPQQSVVKRTLEL
+264 EAPQQSVIKRTLEL
-278 AQTFLADHTA
+278 SQTFLSDRVA
-288 AEKAVSSKDN
+288 AEKSVNSKDN

-308 GVHSVQQAISLA
+308 GVRSVQQALDLA

-328 TSQEGRIVTLYFVR
+328 TSHEGRIVTLYFVQQ
-342 ETGRTDWE
+342 TQITYTD
-350 IATYAENHFGEA
+350 IATYAEAHFGEA
-362 ADLDCWLLQNL
+362 ADLDYWLLQNL
-373 PEGSLSQALFDRMQ
+373 PKGSPSPALFDRMQ
-387 AVAKA
+387 AVAKT
-392 LPKEGKHFEGAG
+392 LPKEGKHFEGVG
-404 FRWLNFTLKP
+404 FRWLSFTLKP

-423 EANEEQQER
+423 EANEAQQER
-432 LAGELSEIPVEV
+432 LAAELSEIPVEI

-458 GRYYYESPAEKKKK
+458 GRYYYDREAEKKKK

-496 VAEIAF
+496 VAGIAF
-502 EIFKKV
+502 DIFKKI

-526 KEQRKESVALLIKQ
+526 KEQRKESVALLVKQ
-540 PEAVLKDST
+540 PESVLKDST
-549 SRMIVS
+549 SRLIVS

-564 LEILTILQEEER
+564 LEILTVLQEEQR
-576 LMDYV
+576 LTDYV
-581 TEQVEAYKGRKL
+581 TEQVEAYRGRKL

-607 PDETGEQR
+607 SDEIGEVR
-615 YDLSNGFGVIN
+615 YDLSNGFGVID
-626 FENLTSFTLPQPQFD
+626 FDRLTPFVLPQPQFD
-641 KERKEKKGG
+641 KERKEKKG

-717 YPLAALWKA
+717 YPLAALWKD
-726 WHQKHEL
+726 WHQKHQL

-747 LYCEN
+747 LYYEN
-752 EVPKQLK
+752 KVPKQLK
-759 SYLAG
+759 DYLAG

-781 DSEARRLEDLLTPI
+781 DSEARRMEDLLTPI

-804 FLASFKLSVFEDV
+804 FLASFKLSVFEDA

-830 ERDYEDLSWTD
+830 ERDYDDMDWTE
-841 VIQDYVISID
+841 VIDEFVISMN
-851 QDEEGDIDYYTP
+851 QVENGDIDYYTP
-863 EQRFKLWQLLYY
+863 EQRLKLWQLLYY
-875 TYAQKQTKN
+875 VYAQKQTKD
-884 DLSSYTPQSVLTAL
+884 DLSSYTPQSVLTDL

-911 GGSLMGLTLN
+911 GGSLMGLTLT

-942 LFTVVQGGE
+942 LFTVAQGGE

-961 LKTSLTFPET
+961 LRTSLTFPDT
-971 QLEQL
+971 QLELL
-976 KTRMLQLELQ
+976 KTRMLQVELQ

-995 IYIQYL
+995 IYIRYL
-1001 QEVEGMHYFFEA
+1001 QEIEGMHYFFEA

-1019 EPFTKGYYYGSSVT
+1019 EPFAKGYYYGNDLT
-1033 KRHTFSH
+1033 KRRTFSH
-1040 ILEVSQPSTT
+1040 ILEVSQPSAT
-1050 DTFAAFKAYLD
+1050 DTFAAFKAHLD
-1061 KSKITEKRLVEVAC
+1061 KIKITDKRLVEAAC
-1075 YGLHWAD
+1075 YALHWAD
-1082 WIGEYLQIEGFKE
+1082 WIGDYLQIKDFKE

-1115 VSQYSSVPRDDF
+1115 VSQYSTVPRDDF
-1127 QRGAID
+1127 QHGAID

-1156 KYLSEGM
+1156 KYLSDGM

-1176 GEIKLSEV
+1176 GEIKLDEV

-1205 NKKKEEEDLVHRYN
+1205 NKKKEEEDLVRRYN

-1276 KATLTLDDTTIRLVI
+1276 KSTLVLDDTTIKLVI
-1291 DDQGKAEL
+1291 DEQGKAEL

-1308 KSVADKYKKDKQVE
+1308 KSIPDKYKKNKEVE
-1322 SLKEGKTY
+1322 ALKGNKTY

-1352 SVAELNRIME
+1352 TAAELRKILE

-1376 NPETQASGFWQ
+1376 NPESQASGFWQ
-1387 DGYLLNAEGE
+1387 DGKLLSAEGTLTP
-1397 KVALKADDKL
+1397 LKATDKL

-1430 KELKQPFKQVFRELY
+1430 KEIKQPFKQVFRELY

-1485 EGLQRVYHKEGF
+1485 EGLQKVYHKEGF

-1521 VFYSLKDGK
+1521 VFYNLKDGK
-1530 EVPMKDIDPVIFSE
+1530 EVPMKEINPVIFSE

-1584 KLTNVEVKERHILVK
+1584 KLSNVEVKERHILVK
-1599 GKLGEY
+1599 NEHGDY
-1605 SIHLGS
+1605 SLHLGS
-1611 GMVSRGGLQLSIL
+1611 GMISRGGLQINVV

-1632 RVFLPFVDDDPK
+1632 RIFLPFVDDDPK
-1644 SAEIISK
+1644 TAEIISK
-1651 MRLLAED
+1651 MKLLAEG
-1658 DKIKDPTI
+1658 KI
-1666 LRQIK
+1666 R

>member
-1 MIKQEQAEKFL
+1 MIKQEQADKFL
-12 AKYEPKELKE
+12 GKHEPKELKE
-22 ADLASFSAPYQQLGA
+22 ADLASFSASYQKLGA
-37 YITGLM
+37 YITNLIDYD
-43 EYEEI
+43 ESS
-48 GAFEQEFASYN
+48 AFEREFASYN

-83 PYAQRVWDSLL
+83 PYAQRVWDSLV
-94 AYPYLR
+94 AYPYQR
-100 WWGRRPFRSENP
+100 GWGRRPFRSENP
-112 ADYTEVQ
+112 ADYIDIQ
-119 LSKMSTLHN
+119 LSKMSTLHV
-128 YYGSGVGVLPIA
+128 YYSSGVGVLPIA
-140 EQFQYVVYREYNVEE
+140 EQFQYVVYKEYTVEV
-155 FFALV
+155 FFAL
-160 LSENPDAYY
+160 LLDENPHAYY

-177 SEHEIGGVCAVLIK
+177 GEDEIGGVCAVLIK
-191 AALIT
+191 AALMVE
-196 QDTRYRTLV
+196 DTRYRTLV
-205 EKLLLAAQLQEGLR
+205 EQLLLAAQLQEGLR
-219 QTILESLDGTSLASL
+219 QMILESLDGTSLTSL
-234 QHFIGVILQHNLTRF
+234 QYFIGVILEHNLTRF

-264 EAPQQSVVKRTLEL
+264 EAPQQSVIKRILEM
-278 AQTFLADHTA
+278 AQTFLSDRAV
-288 AEKAVSSKDN
+288 AEKAVNSKDN
-298 IERYVALWAV
+298 VERYVALWAV
-308 GVHSVQQAISLA
+308 GVRSVQQALDLA

-328 TSQEGRIVTLYFVR
+328 TSHEGRIVTLYFVQQ
-342 ETGRTDWE
+342 TQITYTD
-350 IATYAENHFGEA
+350 IATYAEAHFGEA
-362 ADLDCWLLQNL
+362 ADLDYWLLQNL
-373 PEGSLSQALFDRMQ
+373 PKGNPSPVLFDRMQ
-387 AVAKA
+387 AVAKT
-392 LPKEGKHFEGAG
+392 LSKDGKHFEGVG
-404 FRWLNFTLKP
+404 FRWLSFTLKP

-423 EANEEQQER
+423 EANEAQQQR
-432 LAGELSEIPVEV
+432 LAAELSEIPVEE

-458 GRYYYESPAEKKKK
+458 GRYYYESEAEKKKK

-496 VAEIAF
+496 VAGIAF
-502 EIFKKV
+502 DIFKKI

-540 PEAVLKDST
+540 PESVLKDST
-549 SRMIVS
+549 SRLIVS

-564 LEILTILQEEER
+564 LEILSVLQEEQR
-576 LMDYV
+576 LTDYV
-581 TEQVEAYKGRKL
+581 TKQVEAYRGRKL

-607 PDETGEQR
+607 SDETGEVR
-615 YDLSNGFGVIN
+615 YDLSNGFGVID
-626 FENLTSFTLPQPQFD
+626 FDRLTPFVLPQPQFD

-650 FLFDK
+650 LFKKKSDFLFDK
-655 IIRVEKVREALNDL
+655 IVRVEKVREALNDL
-669 LALWR
+669 LVIWR
-674 KNKDYE
+674 KHKDYE
-680 YACEWYQGETRTQL
+680 YQYEGYQGATITTL
-694 LGQQIYRMHA
+694 LGKEIRRQHQEQ
-704 TKEGETPMEVLED
+704 EGETPIDRLND
-717 YPLAALWKA
+717 LPLAKLWKD
-726 WHQKHEL
+726 WHQKHQL

-738 QYAIRYCQN
+738 EYAIRYCEN
-747 LYCEN
+747 IFYEN
-752 EVPKQLK
+752 EIPKQLK

-769 KVAFKGDLGNYY
+769 KVAFQGNVGGNYY
-781 DSEARRLEDLLTPI
+781 ESEARRLEDLLAPI
-795 SEAYAEDKA
+795 SEAYAEDRA
-804 FLASFKLSVFEDV
+804 FLASFKLSVFEDA

-822 PEKRHITI
+822 PEKRKVKI
-830 ERDYEDLSWTD
+830 ERDYDDMDWTE
-841 VIQDYVISID
+841 VIDEFVISMN
-851 QDEEGDIDYYTP
+851 QVENGDIDYYTP
-863 EQRFKLWQLLYY
+863 EQRLRLWQLLYY
-875 TYAQKQTKN
+875 VYAQKQTKD
-884 DLSSYTPQSVLTAL
+884 DLTIYNPQEVLTDL
-898 RAKVREDERLPGI
+898 RAKVRESERLPGVN
-911 GGSLMGLTLN
+911 GGLAGLTLT

-942 LFTVVQGGE
+942 LFTVAQGGE
-951 NYFYRRLPEA
+951 NYFCRRLPEA
-961 LKTSLTFPET
+961 LKTSLTFPDT
-971 QLEQL
+971 QLELL
-976 KTRMLQLELQ
+976 KTRMLQVELQ

-995 IYIQYL
+995 IYIRYL
-1001 QEVEGMHYFFEA
+1001 QEIEGMHYFFEA

-1019 EPFTKGYYYGSSVT
+1019 EPFAKGYYYGNDLT
-1033 KRHTFSH
+1033 KRRTFSH
-1040 ILEVSQPSTT
+1040 ILEVSQPSAT
-1050 DTFAAFKAYLD
+1050 DTFAAFKAHLD
-1061 KSKITEKRLVEVAC
+1061 KIKITDKRLVEAAC
-1075 YGLHWAD
+1075 YALHWAD
-1082 WIGEYLQIEGFKE
+1082 WLGDYLQIKDFKE

-1115 VSQYSSVPRDDF
+1115 VSQYSTVPRDDF

-1156 KYLSEGM
+1156 KYLSDGM

-1176 GEIKLSEV
+1176 GEIKLDEV

-1205 NKKKEEEDLVHRYN
+1205 NKKKEEEDLVRRYN

-1276 KATLTLDDTTIRLVI
+1276 KATLTLDDTTIKLVV
-1291 DDQGKAEL
+1291 DEQGKAEL

-1308 KSVADKYKKDKQVE
+1308 KSIPDKYKKNKEVE
-1322 SLKEGKTY
+1322 ALKDSKTY

-1352 SVAELNRIME
+1352 TAAELAKILE

-1387 DGYLLNAEGE
+1387 DGKLLSAEGTLTP
-1397 KVALKADDKL
+1397 LKATDKL

-1430 KELKQPFKQVFRELY
+1430 KEIKQPFKQVFRELY

-1485 EGLQRVYHKEGF
+1485 EGLQKVYHKEGF

-1521 VFYSLKDGK
+1521 VFYNLKDGK
-1530 EVPMKDIDPVIFSE
+1530 EVPMKEINPMIFSE

-1570 QMRAALARESARLF
+1570 QMRGALARESARLF
-1584 KLTNVEVKERHILVK
+1584 KLTNMEVKERYILVK
-1599 GKLGEY
+1599 NEHGDY
-1605 SIHLGS
+1605 SLHLGS
-1611 GMVSRGGLQLSIL
+1611 GMISRGGLQINVV

-1644 SAEIISK
+1644 TAEIISK
-1651 MRLLAED
+1651 MKLLSEG
-1658 DKIKDPTI
+1658 KI
-1666 LRQIK
+1666 R

>member
-1 MIKQEQAEKFL
+1 MIEQEQVNQYL
-12 AKYEPKELKE
+12 APFKAKELKKE
-22 ADLASFSAPYQQLGA
+22 DLASFSQSYQKLGE
-37 YITGLM
+37 YILNKSSSKEQRHLEANFPSLGL
-43 EYEEI
+43 
-48 GAFEQEFASYN
+48 
-59 FPDKLWESKE
+59 PDKLWETKE
-69 GKALAL
+69 GKALAT
-75 LLFGKEIA
+75 LLFSEVQA
-83 PYAQRVWDSLL
+83 PYIQRVWDI
-94 AYPYLR
+94 AYQFPYSYTYN
-100 WWGRRPFRSENP
+100 RRPFRSPNP
-112 ADYTEVQ
+112 EDYRVEQ
-119 LSKMSTLHN
+119 LRTLKRLRSFYN
-128 YYGSGVGVLPIA
+128 VGVGALSVE
-140 EQFQYVVYREYNVEE
+140 EQFQYAFYKGGEEDFFVV
-155 FFALV
+155 L

-169 ELFKDIFS
+169 PLFEEIFFG
-177 SEHEIGGVCAVLIK
+177 EHEIGGVCESLIK
-191 AALIT
+191 SALMVK
-196 QDTRYRTLV
+196 DPRYHTLV

-219 QTILESLDGTSLASL
+219 QTILESLDETTIPVL
-234 QHFIGVILQHNLTRF
+234 QHFIALILEHNLTRF

-264 EAPQQSVVKRTLEL
+264 EAPQQAVVKRTLEL
-278 AQTFLADHTA
+278 AQTYLADLDKA
-288 AEKAVSSKDN
+288 REAVSSKDN
-298 IERYVALWAV
+298 VERYVALWAV
-308 GVHSVQQAISLA
+308 AVYNVQEALSLA
-320 VKAIQDPQ
+320 TEALNNTQ
-328 TSQEGRIVTLYFVR
+328 TSYEACVAVLYFMYQ
-342 ETGRTDWE
+342 TQKKTSE
-350 IATYAENHFGEA
+350 ILPFAEKYFGIEPA
-362 ADLDCWLLQNL
+362 WDYWILQNL
-373 PEGSLSQALFDRMQ
+373 PKGEIPQELFEKMRT
-387 AVAKA
+387 AAHK
-392 LPKEGKHFEGAG
+392 LPKDGKNFEGLG
-404 FRWLNFTLKP
+404 FRWLNFTVKP
-414 QDIYRFLIG
+414 LDIYQSVLKV
-423 EANEEQQER
+423 ANEQQQQI
-432 LAGELSEIPVEV
+432 LAGELAEIPVDV
-444 RQNLLQNVYPVLGR
+444 RHILLDDIFPVLSR
-458 GRYYYESPAEKKKK
+458 GRYSYYSEEEKNLP
-472 PEKYPADSWQ
+472 PEDYPADSWQ
-482 RALVRTALNDKAAM
+482 RTLVRTALNDKGPYVVSKAM
-496 VAEIAF
+496 EVL
-502 EIFKKV
+502 KKV
-508 PLVHEDIL
+508 PLVQDDIL
-516 AIEQVLSRKN
+516 ALEQVLSRKN
-526 KEQRKESVALLIKQ
+526 KEQRKESVALLVKQ

-555 KSADQRLAA
+555 KNADQRLAA
-564 LEILTILQEEER
+564 LEILTVLQEEER
-576 LMDYV
+576 LTDYV
-581 TEQVEAYKGRKL
+581 TEQVEAYKGRKFS
-593 TKNEQVLMDKLAYN
+593 KNEQVLMDKLTYN
-607 PDETGEQR
+607 PKTATELR
-615 YDLSNGFGVIN
+615 YDLTNGFGVIN
-626 FENLTSFTLPQPQFD
+626 LDNLTSFDLPKPQFD

-655 IIRVEKVREALNDL
+655 LVNIQKVGEGVSEL

-674 KNKDYE
+674 ANKDYE
-680 YACEWYQGETRTQL
+680 YQYEGYQGATETIL
-694 LGQQIYRMHA
+694 LGNVIRRQH
-704 TKEGETPMEVLED
+704 KGKDDETPMEILED
-717 YPLAALWKA
+717 LPLADLWKG
-726 WHQKHEL
+726 WHEKYQF
-733 NEIEY
+733 NEVEY
-738 QYAIRYCQN
+738 YFAKRYCGN
-747 LYCEN
+747 LYYEN
-752 EVPKQLK
+752 AIPQGLDD
-759 SYLAG
+759 YLAM

-769 KVAFKGDLGNYY
+769 KVRFEGQVHSYY
-781 DSEARRLEDLLTPI
+781 GEARRAESLLGYLMNAYSEDRAL
-795 SEAYAEDKA
+795 
-804 FLASFKLSVFEDV
+804 LASFKLSVFEDA
-817 LATYP
+817 LATFP
-822 PEKRHITI
+822 KEKRGEIYKRGYSSLDWDDVVT
-830 ERDYEDLSWTD
+830 DYAA
-841 VIQDYVISID
+841 VVYY
-851 QDEEGDIDYYTP
+851 GDDGDFPYYTDD
-863 EQRFKLWQLLYY
+863 QLFRLWQILYY
-875 TYAQKQTKN
+875 LYIEVKKDLDAQKNTIK
-884 DLSSYTPQSVLTAL
+884 DVLPY
-898 RAKVREDERLPGI
+898 VRNFVRREERLPGI
-911 GGSLMGLTLN
+911 NEGLLQLTLM
-921 LYQKG
+921 LYNKG
-926 QLSADDLLFFC
+926 RLTTDDLIFFC
-937 LLEDD
+937 LLNNE
-942 LFTVVQGGE
+942 LFAMAQGAE
-951 NYFYRRLPEA
+951 NHFSRRLP
-961 LKTSLTFPET
+961 KWIKDTLTFPEIL
-971 QLEQL
+971 LEEIR
-976 KTRMLQLELQ
+976 THMLQVELQ

-995 IYIQYL
+995 VYISSL
-1001 QEVEGMHYFFEA
+1001 SEIEGAQYFFEA

-1019 EPFTKGYYYGSSVT
+1019 EPFAKGYGSGVS
-1033 KRHTFSH
+1033 KRFTFSR
-1040 ILEVSQPSTT
+1040 ILEVSQPSAT
-1050 DTFAAFKAYLD
+1050 DTFTAFKKHLDEVKLD
-1061 KSKITEKRLVEVAC
+1061 KKRLVEAAC
-1075 YGLHWAD
+1075 YAPHWTE
-1082 WIGEYLQIEGFKE
+1082 WIGDYLKIKSFRE
-1095 AIWWFIAH
+1095 AVWWFIAH

-1205 NKKKEEEDLVHRYN
+1205 NKKKEEEDLVSRYN

-1276 KATLTLDDTTIRLVI
+1276 KSTLVI
-1291 DDQGKAEL
+1291 DDTQLQLVVDEEGKADII
-1299 EVTKGDKTL
+1299 VTKGDKTL
-1308 KSVADKYKKDKQVE
+1308 KSIPDKYKKSKEVE
-1322 SLKEGKTY
+1322 ALKEGKTY

-1352 SVAELNRIME
+1352 TVAELHRIME
-1362 HPVVKAMLSKLVLF
+1362 HPVVRAMLSKLVLF

-1387 DGYLLNAEGE
+1387 DGKLLSAEGTLTP
-1397 KVALKADDKL
+1397 LKADDKL

-1530 EVPMKDIDPVIFSE
+1530 EVPMKEINPVIFSE

-1611 GMVSRGGLQLSIL
+1611 GMVSQGGLQLSIL

>member
-1 MIKQEQAEKFL
+1 MIEQEQVNQYL
-12 AKYEPKELKE
+12 APFKAKELKKE
-22 ADLASFSAPYQQLGA
+22 DLASFSQSYQKLGE
-37 YITGLM
+37 YILNKSSSK
-43 EYEEI
+43 
-48 GAFEQEFASYN
+48 EQRHLEANFPSFG
-59 FPDKLWESKE
+59 FPDKLWETKE
-69 GKALAL
+69 GKALAA
-75 LLFGKEIA
+75 LLFSEVQA
-83 PYAQRVWDSLL
+83 PYIQRVWDI
-94 AYPYLR
+94 AYQFPYSYTYN
-100 WWGRRPFRSENP
+100 RRPFRSPNP
-112 ADYTEVQ
+112 EDYRVEQ
-119 LSKMSTLHN
+119 LRTLKRLRSFYN
-128 YYGSGVGVLPIA
+128 VGVGALSVE
-140 EQFQYVVYREYNVEE
+140 EQFQYAFYKGGEEDFFVV
-155 FFALV
+155 L

-169 ELFKDIFS
+169 PLFEEIFFG
-177 SEHEIGGVCAVLIK
+177 EHEIGGVCESLIK
-191 AALIT
+191 SALMVK
-196 QDTRYRTLV
+196 DPRYHTLV

-219 QTILESLDGTSLASL
+219 QTILESLDETTIPVL
-234 QHFIGVILQHNLTRF
+234 QHFIALILEHNLTRF

-264 EAPQQSVVKRTLEL
+264 EAPQQAVVKRTLEL
-278 AQTFLADHTA
+278 AQTYLADLDKA
-288 AEKAVSSKDN
+288 REAVSSKDN
-298 IERYVALWAV
+298 VERYVALWAV
-308 GVHSVQQAISLA
+308 AVYNVQEALSLA
-320 VKAIQDPQ
+320 TEALNNTQ
-328 TSQEGRIVTLYFVR
+328 TSYEACVAVLYFMYQ
-342 ETGRTDWE
+342 TQKKTSE
-350 IATYAENHFGEA
+350 ILPFAEKYFGIEPA
-362 ADLDCWLLQNL
+362 WDYWILQNL
-373 PEGSLSQALFDRMQ
+373 PKGEIPQELFEKMRT
-387 AVAKA
+387 AAHK
-392 LPKEGKHFEGAG
+392 LPKDGKNFEGLG
-404 FRWLNFTLKP
+404 FRWLNFTVKP
-414 QDIYRFLIG
+414 LDIYQSVLKV
-423 EANEEQQER
+423 ANEQQQQI
-432 LAGELSEIPVEV
+432 LAGELAEIPVDV
-444 RQNLLQNVYPVLGR
+444 RHILLDDIFPVLSR
-458 GRYYYESPAEKKKK
+458 GRYSYYSEEEKNLP
-472 PEKYPADSWQ
+472 PEDYPADSWQ
-482 RALVRTALNDKAAM
+482 RTLVRTALNDKGPYVVSKAM
-496 VAEIAF
+496 EVL
-502 EIFKKV
+502 KKV
-508 PLVHEDIL
+508 PLVQDDIL
-516 AIEQVLSRKN
+516 ALEQVLSRKN
-526 KEQRKESVALLIKQ
+526 KEQRKESVALLVKQ

-555 KSADQRLAA
+555 KNADQRLAA
-564 LEILTILQEEER
+564 LEILTVLQEEER
-576 LMDYV
+576 LTDYV
-581 TEQVEAYKGRKL
+581 TEQVEAYKGRKFS
-593 TKNEQVLMDKLAYN
+593 KNEQVLMDKLTYN
-607 PDETGEQR
+607 PKTATELR
-615 YDLSNGFGVIN
+615 YDLTNGFGVIN
-626 FENLTSFTLPQPQFD
+626 LDNLTSFDLPKPQFD

-655 IIRVEKVREALNDL
+655 LVNIQKVGEGVSEL

-674 KNKDYE
+674 ANKDYE
-680 YACEWYQGETRTQL
+680 YQYEGYQGATETIL
-694 LGQQIYRMHA
+694 LGNVIRRQH
-704 TKEGETPMEVLED
+704 KGKDDETPMEILED
-717 YPLAALWKA
+717 LPLADLWKG
-726 WHQKHEL
+726 WHEKYQF
-733 NEIEY
+733 NEVEY
-738 QYAIRYCQN
+738 YFAKRYCGN
-747 LYCEN
+747 LYYEN
-752 EVPKQLK
+752 AIPQGLDD
-759 SYLAG
+759 YLAM

-769 KVAFKGDLGNYY
+769 KVRFEGKVHSYY
-781 DSEARRLEDLLTPI
+781 GEARRAESLLGYLMNAYSEDRAL
-795 SEAYAEDKA
+795 
-804 FLASFKLSVFEDV
+804 LASFKLSVFEDA
-817 LATYP
+817 LATFP
-822 PEKRHITI
+822 KEKRGEIYKRGYSSLDWDDVVT
-830 ERDYEDLSWTD
+830 DYAA
-841 VIQDYVISID
+841 VVYY
-851 QDEEGDIDYYTP
+851 GDDGDFPYYTDD
-863 EQRFKLWQLLYY
+863 QLFRLWQILYY
-875 TYAQKQTKN
+875 LYIEVKKDLDAQKNTIK
-884 DLSSYTPQSVLTAL
+884 DVLPY
-898 RAKVREDERLPGI
+898 VRNFVRREERLPGI
-911 GGSLMGLTLN
+911 NEGLLQLTLM
-921 LYQKG
+921 LYNKG
-926 QLSADDLLFFC
+926 RLTTDDLIFFC
-937 LLEDD
+937 LLNNE
-942 LFTVVQGGE
+942 LFAMAQGAE
-951 NYFYRRLPEA
+951 NHFSRRLP
-961 LKTSLTFPET
+961 KWIKDTLTFPEIL
-971 QLEQL
+971 LEEIR
-976 KTRMLQLELQ
+976 THMLQVELQ

-995 IYIQYL
+995 VYISSL
-1001 QEVEGMHYFFEA
+1001 SEIEGAQYFFEA

-1019 EPFTKGYYYGSSVT
+1019 EPFAKGYGSGVS
-1033 KRHTFSH
+1033 KRFTFSR
-1040 ILEVSQPSTT
+1040 ILEVSQPSAT
-1050 DTFAAFKAYLD
+1050 DTFTAFKKHLDEVKLD
-1061 KSKITEKRLVEVAC
+1061 KKRLVEAAC
-1075 YGLHWAD
+1075 YAPHWTE
-1082 WIGEYLQIEGFKE
+1082 WIGDYLKIKSFRE
-1095 AIWWFIAH
+1095 AVWWFIAH

-1205 NKKKEEEDLVHRYN
+1205 NKKKEEEDLVSRYN

-1276 KATLTLDDTTIRLVI
+1276 KSTLVI
-1291 DDQGKAEL
+1291 DDTQLQLVVDEEGKADII
-1299 EVTKGDKTL
+1299 VTKGDKTL
-1308 KSVADKYKKDKQVE
+1308 KSIPDKYKKSKEVE
-1322 SLKEGKTY
+1322 ALKEGKTY

-1352 SVAELNRIME
+1352 TVAELHRIME
-1362 HPVVKAMLSKLVLF
+1362 HPVVRAMLSKLVLF

-1387 DGYLLNAEGE
+1387 DGHLLNAEGE

-1474 LRGRG
+1474 LRSRG

-1530 EVPMKDIDPVIFSE
+1530 EVPMKEINPVIFSE

>member
-1 MIKQEQAEKFL
+1 MIKQEQADKFL
-12 AKYEPKELKE
+12 GKHEPKELKE
-22 ADLASFSAPYQQLGA
+22 ADLASFSAPYQKLGV
-37 YITGLM
+37 YITNLIDYH
-43 EYEEI
+43 ESV
-48 GAFEQEFASYN
+48 AFEREFDSYN

-83 PYAQRVWDSLL
+83 PYAQRVWDSLV
-94 AYPYLR
+94 AYPYQIG
-100 WWGRRPFRSENP
+100 WGRRPFRSENP
-112 ADYTEVQ
+112 ADYIHIQ
-119 LSKMSTLHN
+119 LSKMRTLHIH
-128 YYGSGVGVLPIA
+128 YSSGVGALPIA
-140 EQFQYVVYREYNVEE
+140 EQFQYVVYKEYTVEV
-155 FFALV
+155 FFAL
-160 LSENPDAYY
+160 LLDEKPDAYY

-177 SEHEIGGVCAVLIK
+177 GEDEIGGVCTVLIK
-191 AALIT
+191 AALMVE
-196 QDTRYRTLV
+196 DTRYRTLV
-205 EKLLLAAQLQEGLR
+205 EQLLLAAQLQEGLR
-219 QTILESLDGTSLASL
+219 QMILESLDGTSLASL
-234 QHFIGVILQHNLTRF
+234 QHFIGVILEHNLTRF

-255 VDVWFGFGW
+255 VDVWFGFSW
-264 EAPQQSVVKRTLEL
+264 EAPQQSVIKRILEL
-278 AQTFLADHTA
+278 AQTFLSDHAA

-298 IERYVALWAV
+298 VERYVALWAV
-308 GVHSVQQAISLA
+308 GIHSVQQAISLA

-328 TSQEGRIVTLYFVR
+328 TSHEGRIVTLYFVR

-373 PEGSLSQALFDRMQ
+373 PEGSLSPVLFDRMQ

-404 FRWLNFTLKP
+404 FRWLSFTLKP

-423 EANEEQQER
+423 EANEKQQER

-458 GRYYYESPAEKKKK
+458 GRYQYWSEEDKKKK

-482 RALVRTALNDKAAM
+482 RALVRTALNDKASY

-502 EIFKKV
+502 EILKKV
-508 PLVHEDIL
+508 PLVQDDIL
-516 AIEQVLSRKN
+516 ALEQVLSRKN
-526 KEQRKESVALLIKQ
+526 KEQRKESVVLLVKQ

-564 LEILTILQEEER
+564 LEILTVLQEEER
-576 LMDYV
+576 LTDYV

-615 YDLSNGFGVIN
+615 YDLSNGFGVID
-626 FENLTSFTLPQPQFD
+626 FDRLTPFVLPQPQFD
-641 KERKEKKGG
+641 KERKEKKG

-655 IIRVEKVREALNDL
+655 IIRVESVREALNEL
-669 LALWR
+669 LVIWR
-674 KNKDYE
+674 KHKDYE
-680 YACEWYQGETRTQL
+680 YQYEGYQGATITTL
-694 LGQQIYRMHA
+694 LGKEIRRQHQEQ
-704 TKEGETPMEVLED
+704 EGETPMDRLND
-717 YPLAALWKA
+717 LPLAKLWKD
-726 WHQKHEL
+726 WHQKYQL

-738 QYAIRYCQN
+738 EYAIRYCEN
-747 LYCEN
+747 IFYEN
-752 EVPKQLK
+752 EIPKQLK
-759 SYLAG
+759 GYLTG

-804 FLASFKLSVFEDV
+804 FLVSFKLSVFEDA

-830 ERDYEDLSWTD
+830 ERDYEDLNWTD

-875 TYAQKQTKN
+875 TYAQKQTKD
-884 DLSSYTPQSVLTAL
+884 DLSSYTPQSVMTGL

-937 LLEDD
+937 LLEDE
-942 LFTVVQGGE
+942 LFTIAQGGE

-961 LKTSLTFPET
+961 LKTSLTFPDT

-1019 EPFTKGYYYGSSVT
+1019 EPFAKGYYYGSSVT

-1040 ILEVSQPSTT
+1040 ILEVSQPSAT
-1050 DTFAAFKAYLD
+1050 DTFAAFKAHLD
-1061 KSKITEKRLVEVAC
+1061 KIKITDKRLVEAAC
-1075 YGLHWAD
+1075 YALHWAD
-1082 WIGEYLQIEGFKE
+1082 WIGDYLQIKDFKE

-1115 VSQYSSVPRDDF
+1115 VAQYSTVPRDDF

-1133 VDWYHRVHK
+1133 VDWYHRIHQS
-1142 AVGKEGWKLIQESA
+1142 VGKEGWKLIQESA
-1156 KYLSEGM
+1156 KYLSDGM

-1176 GEIKLSEV
+1176 GEIKLDEV

-1205 NKKKEEEDLVHRYN
+1205 NKKKEEEDLVRRYN

-1276 KATLTLDDTTIRLVI
+1276 KSTLVLDDTTIKLVI
-1291 DDQGKAEL
+1291 DEQGKAEL

-1308 KSVADKYKKDKQVE
+1308 KSIPDKYKKDKQVE
-1322 SLKEGKTY
+1322 ALKDNKSY

-1352 SVAELNRIME
+1352 TAAELAKILE

-1387 DGYLLNAEGE
+1387 DGKLLSAEGSLTP
-1397 KVALKADDKL
+1397 LKETDKL

-1430 KELKQPFKQVFRELY
+1430 KEIKQPFKQVFRELY
-1445 IPTKD
+1445 VPTKD

-1485 EGLQRVYHKEGF
+1485 EGLQKVYHKEGF

-1521 VFYSLKDGK
+1521 VFYNLKDGK
-1530 EVPMKDIDPVIFSE
+1530 EVPMKEINPVIFSE

-1599 GKLGEY
+1599 NEHGDY
-1605 SIHLGS
+1605 SLHLGS
-1611 GMVSRGGLQLSIL
+1611 GMISRGGLQINVV

-1632 RVFLPFVDDDPK
+1632 RIFLPFVDDDPK
-1644 SAEIISK
+1644 TAEIISK
-1651 MRLLAED
+1651 MKLLSEG
-1658 DKIKDPTI
+1658 KI
-1666 LRQIK
+1666 R

>member
-1 MIKQEQAEKFL
+1 MLKQEQADKFL
-12 AKYEPKELKE
+12 EKYEPKQLKE
-22 ADLASFSAPYQQLGA
+22 ADLASFSTAYQQLGK
-37 YITGLM
+37 YITNLIDYD
-43 EYEEI
+43 ESCV
-48 GAFEQEFASYN
+48 FEREFASYN
-59 FPDKLWESKE
+59 FPHKLWENKE
-69 GKALAL
+69 GQALAL

-83 PYAQRVWDSLL
+83 PYVQRVWDSLL
-94 AYPYLR
+94 AYPYQR
-100 WWGRRPFRSENP
+100 WWGRRPFRSKNP

-119 LSKMSTLHN
+119 LSKMCTLHH
-128 YYGSGVGVLPIA
+128 YYSSGVGVLPIA
-140 EQFQYVVYREYNVEE
+140 EQFQYVVYNEYNVEA
-155 FFALV
+155 FFAL
-160 LSENPDAYY
+160 LLDEKPDAYY

-177 SEHEIGGVCAVLIK
+177 SEHEIGGVCPVLIK

-205 EKLLLAAQLQEGLR
+205 EQLLLAAQLQEGLR
-219 QTILESLDGTSLASL
+219 QMILESLDETSLASL
-234 QHFIGVILQHNLTRF
+234 QHFIGVILGHNLTRF

-264 EAPQQSVVKRTLEL
+264 EAPQQSVIKRTLEL
-278 AQTFLADHTA
+278 SQTFLSDRVA
-288 AEKAVSSKDN
+288 AEKAVNSKDN
-298 IERYVALWAV
+298 IERYVSLWAV
-308 GVHSVQQAISLA
+308 GVRSVQQALDLA

-328 TSQEGRIVTLYFVR
+328 TSHEGRIVTLYFVQQ
-342 ETGRTDWE
+342 TQITYTD
-350 IATYAENHFGEA
+350 IATYAEAHFGEA
-362 ADLDCWLLQNL
+362 ADLDYWLLQNL
-373 PEGSLSQALFDRMQ
+373 PKGSPSPALFDRMQ
-387 AVAKA
+387 AVAKT
-392 LPKEGKHFEGAG
+392 LPKEGKHFEGVG
-404 FRWLNFTLKP
+404 FRWLSFTLKP
-414 QDIYRFLIG
+414 QDIYHFLIG
-423 EANEEQQER
+423 EANEAQQER
-432 LAGELSEIPVEV
+432 LAAELSEIPVEV

-458 GRYYYESPAEKKKK
+458 GRYYYDREAEKKKK

-496 VAEIAF
+496 VAGIAF
-502 EIFKKV
+502 DIFKKI

-540 PEAVLKDST
+540 PESVLKDST
-549 SRMIVS
+549 SRLIVS

-564 LEILTILQEEER
+564 LEILSVLQEEQR
-576 LMDYV
+576 LTDYV
-581 TEQVEAYKGRKL
+581 TEQVEAYRGRKL

-607 PDETGEQR
+607 SDETAEQR
-615 YDLSNGFGVIN
+615 YDLSNGFGVID
-626 FENLTSFTLPQPQFD
+626 FDRLTPFVLPQPQFD
-641 KERKEKKGG
+641 KERKEKKG

-655 IIRVEKVREALNDL
+655 IVRVEKVREALNDL
-669 LALWR
+669 LVIWR
-674 KNKDYE
+674 KHKDYE
-680 YACEWYQGETRTQL
+680 YQYEGYQGATITTL
-694 LGQQIYRMHA
+694 LGKEIRRQHQEQ
-704 TKEGETPMEVLED
+704 EGETPMDRLND
-717 YPLAALWKA
+717 LPLAKLWKD
-726 WHQKHEL
+726 WHQKHQL

-738 QYAIRYCQN
+738 EYAIRYCEN
-747 LYCEN
+747 IFYEN
-752 EVPKQLK
+752 EIPKQLK
-759 SYLAG
+759 SYLVG

-769 KVAFKGDLGNYY
+769 KVTFQGNVGGNYY
-781 DSEARRLEDLLTPI
+781 ESEARRLEDLLAPI
-795 SEAYAEDKA
+795 SEAYAEDRA
-804 FLASFKLSVFEDV
+804 FLASFKLSVFEDA

-822 PEKRHITI
+822 PEKRKVKI
-830 ERDYEDLSWTD
+830 ERDYDDMDWTE
-841 VIQDYVISID
+841 VIDEFVISMN
-851 QDEEGDIDYYTP
+851 QVENGDIDYYTP
-863 EQRFKLWQLLYY
+863 EQRLRLWQLLYY
-875 TYAQKQTKN
+875 VYAQKQTKD
-884 DLSSYTPQSVLTAL
+884 DLTIYNPQEVLTDL
-898 RAKVREDERLPGI
+898 RAKVRESERLPGVN
-911 GGSLMGLTLN
+911 GGLAGLTLT

-942 LFTVVQGGE
+942 LFTVAQGGE

-961 LKTSLTFPET
+961 LKTSLTFPDT
-971 QLEQL
+971 QLELL
-976 KTRMLQLELQ
+976 KTRMLQVELQ

-995 IYIQYL
+995 IYIRYL
-1001 QEVEGMHYFFEA
+1001 QEIEGMHYFFEA

-1019 EPFTKGYYYGSSVT
+1019 EPFAKGYYYGNDLT
-1033 KRHTFSH
+1033 KRRTFSH
-1040 ILEVSQPSTT
+1040 ILEVSQPSAT
-1050 DTFAAFKAYLD
+1050 DTFAAFKAHLD
-1061 KSKITEKRLVEVAC
+1061 KIKITDKRLVEAAC
-1075 YGLHWAD
+1075 YVLHWAD
-1082 WIGEYLQIEGFKE
+1082 WIGDYLQIKDFKE

-1115 VSQYSSVPRDDF
+1115 VSQYSTVPRDDF

-1156 KYLSEGM
+1156 KYLSDGM

-1176 GEIKLSEV
+1176 GEIKLDEV

-1205 NKKKEEEDLVHRYN
+1205 NKKKEEEDLVRRYN

-1276 KATLTLDDTTIRLVI
+1276 KATLTLDDTTIKLVV
-1291 DDQGKAEL
+1291 DEQGKAEL

-1308 KSVADKYKKDKQVE
+1308 KSIPDKYKKNKEVE
-1322 SLKEGKTY
+1322 ALKDNKTY

-1352 SVAELNRIME
+1352 TAAELGKILE

-1387 DGYLLNAEGE
+1387 DGKLLSAEGTLTP
-1397 KVALKADDKL
+1397 LKATDKL

-1430 KELKQPFKQVFRELY
+1430 KEIKQPFKQVFRELY

-1485 EGLQRVYHKEGF
+1485 EGLQKVYHKEGF

-1521 VFYSLKDGK
+1521 VFYNLKDGK
-1530 EVPMKDIDPVIFSE
+1530 EVPMKEINPVIFSE

-1570 QMRAALARESARLF
+1570 QMRGALARESARLF
-1584 KLTNVEVKERHILVK
+1584 KLQNVEVKERHILVK
-1599 GKLGEY
+1599 NEHGDY
-1605 SIHLGS
+1605 SLHLGS
-1611 GMVSRGGLQLSIL
+1611 GMISRGGLQINVV

-1644 SAEIISK
+1644 TAEIISK
-1651 MRLLAED
+1651 MKLLSEG
-1658 DKIKDPTI
+1658 KI
-1666 LRQIK
+1666 R

>member
-1 MIKQEQAEKFL
+1 MIKQEQADKFL
-12 AKYEPKELKE
+12 GKHEPKQLKE
-22 ADLASFSAPYQQLGA
+22 ADLASFSAPYQKLGA
-37 YITGLM
+37 YITSLIDYH
-43 EYEEI
+43 ESA
-48 GAFEQEFASYN
+48 AFEREFASYN

-83 PYAQRVWDSLL
+83 PYAQRVWDSLV
-94 AYPYLR
+94 AYPYQIG
-100 WWGRRPFRSENP
+100 WGRRPFRSENP
-112 ADYTEVQ
+112 ADYIHIQ
-119 LSKMSTLHN
+119 LSKMSTLHIH
-128 YYGSGVGVLPIA
+128 YSSGVGALPIA
-140 EQFQYVVYREYNVEE
+140 EQFQYVVYREYTVEV
-155 FFALV
+155 FFAL
-160 LSENPDAYY
+160 LLDENPDAYY

-177 SEHEIGGVCAVLIK
+177 GEDEIGGVCTVLIK
-191 AALIT
+191 AALMVE
-196 QDTRYRTLV
+196 DTRYRTLV

-219 QTILESLDGTSLASL
+219 QMILESLDGTSLASL
-234 QHFIGVILQHNLTRF
+234 QHFIGLILEHNLTRF

-255 VDVWFGFGW
+255 VDVWFGFSW
-264 EAPQQSVVKRTLEL
+264 EAPQQSVINRVLEL
-278 AQTFLADHTA
+278 AHTFLADLTK
-288 AEKAVSSKDN
+288 AEKAVGSKDN
-298 IERYVALWAV
+298 IEHYVALWAV
-308 GVHSVQQAISLA
+308 ATHNVQKALNLAIQ
-320 VKAIQDPQ
+320 VIQDPKM
-328 TSQEGRIVTLYFVR
+328 SHEGRIVTLYFVQQ
-342 ETGRTDWE
+342 TKKTDWE
-350 IATYAENHFGEA
+350 LATYAEAHFGEA
-362 ADLDCWLLQNL
+362 ADLDYWLLQNL
-373 PEGSLSQALFDRMQ
+373 PEGSPSLLLFERMH

-392 LPKEGKHFEGAG
+392 LPKEGKHFEGVG

-414 QDIYRFLIG
+414 QNIYRFLIG
-423 EANEEQQER
+423 EANEAQQKL
-432 LAGELSEIPVEV
+432 LAEELSEIPVEV

-458 GRYYYESPAEKKKK
+458 GRYHYWSEEDKKKK

-482 RALVRTALNDKAAM
+482 RALVRTALNDKASY

-502 EIFKKV
+502 EILKKV
-508 PLVHEDIL
+508 PLVQDDIL

-549 SRMIVS
+549 SRLIVS

-564 LEILTILQEEER
+564 LEILTVLQEEER
-576 LMDYV
+576 LTDYV

-615 YDLSNGFGVIN
+615 YDLSNGFGVIDFN
-626 FENLTSFTLPQPQFD
+626 RLTPFVLPQPQFD
-641 KERKEKKGG
+641 KERKEKKG

-680 YACEWYQGETRTQL
+680 YASEWYQGETATIL
-694 LGQQIYRMHA
+694 LGQRIYRLHNA
-704 TKEGETPMEVLED
+704 KEGETPMEALED
-717 YPLAALWKA
+717 YPLAELWKD
-726 WHQKHEL
+726 WHQKHQL

-738 QYAIRYCQN
+738 EYAKRYCQN

-759 SYLAG
+759 NYLAG

-769 KVAFKGDLGNYY
+769 KVAFKGNVHDYY
-781 DSEARRLEDLLTPI
+781 DSEARYLEDLLTPI

-804 FLASFKLSVFEDV
+804 FLASFKLSVFEDA

-822 PEKRHITI
+822 PEKRGEKI
-830 ERDYEDLSWTD
+830 EHNYYDMDWTE
-841 VIQDYVISID
+841 VINEFVISID
-851 QDEEGDIDYYTP
+851 FAENGDIDYYTP

-875 TYAQKQTKN
+875 TYAQKQTKD
-884 DLSSYTPQSVLTAL
+884 DLSSYNPQSVLTAL
-898 RAKVREDERLPGI
+898 RAEVRENERLSGI

-937 LLEDD
+937 LLEDE
-942 LFTVVQGGE
+942 LFTIAQGGE

-961 LKTSLTFPET
+961 LRTSLTFPDT

-1040 ILEVSQPSTT
+1040 ILEVSQPSAT
-1050 DTFAAFKAYLD
+1050 DTFAAFKAHLD
-1061 KSKITEKRLVEVAC
+1061 KTKITDKRLVEVAC
-1075 YGLHWAD
+1075 YALHWAD
-1082 WIGEYLQIEGFKE
+1082 WIGDYLQIKDFKE

-1115 VSQYSSVPRDDF
+1115 VSQYSTVPRDDF

-1133 VDWYHRVHK
+1133 VDWYHRIHQS
-1142 AVGKEGWKLIQESA
+1142 VGKEGWKLIQESA
-1156 KYLSEGM
+1156 KYLSDGM

-1176 GEIKLSEV
+1176 GEIKLDEV

-1205 NKKKEEEDLVHRYN
+1205 NKKKEEEDLVRRYN

-1276 KATLTLDDTTIRLVI
+1276 KSTLVLDDTTIKLVI
-1291 DDQGKAEL
+1291 DEQGKAEL

-1308 KSVADKYKKDKQVE
+1308 KSIPDKYKKDKQVE
-1322 SLKEGKTY
+1322 ALKDSKSY

-1352 SVAELNRIME
+1352 TAAELAKILE

-1387 DGYLLNAEGE
+1387 DGKLLSAEGSLTP
-1397 KVALKADDKL
+1397 LKETDKL

-1430 KELKQPFKQVFRELY
+1430 KEIKQPFKQVFRELY
-1445 IPTKD
+1445 VPTKD

-1474 LRGRG
+1474 LRSRG

-1485 EGLQRVYHKEGF
+1485 EGLQKVYHKEGF

-1521 VFYSLKDGK
+1521 VFYNLKDGK
-1530 EVPMKDIDPVIFSE
+1530 EVPMKEINPVIFSE

-1570 QMRAALARESARLF
+1570 QMRGALARESARLF
-1584 KLTNVEVKERHILVK
+1584 KLQNVEVKERYILVK
-1599 GKLGEY
+1599 TEHGDY
-1605 SIHLGS
+1605 SLHLGS
-1611 GMVSRGGLQLSIL
+1611 GMISKSGLQINVV

-1644 SAEIISK
+1644 TAEIISK
-1651 MRLLAED
+1651 MKLLAEG
-1658 DKIKDPTI
+1658 KIY
-1666 LRQIK
+1666 

>member
-1 MIKQEQAEKFL
+1 MIEREQVNQYL
-12 AKYEPKELKE
+12 APFKAKELKKE
-22 ADLASFSAPYQQLGA
+22 DLASFSQSYQKLGE
-37 YITGLM
+37 YILNKSSSKEQRHLEANFPSLGL
-43 EYEEI
+43 
-48 GAFEQEFASYN
+48 
-59 FPDKLWESKE
+59 PDKLWETKE
-69 GKALAL
+69 GKALAT
-75 LLFGKEIA
+75 LLFSEVQA
-83 PYAQRVWDSLL
+83 PYIQRVWDI
-94 AYPYLR
+94 AYQFPYSYTYN
-100 WWGRRPFRSENP
+100 RRPFRSPNP
-112 ADYTEVQ
+112 EDYRAEQ
-119 LSKMSTLHN
+119 LRTLKRLRSFYN
-128 YYGSGVGVLPIA
+128 VGVGALSVE
-140 EQFQYVVYREYNVEE
+140 EQFQYAFYKGGEEDFFVV
-155 FFALV
+155 V

-169 ELFKDIFS
+169 PLFEEIFFG
-177 SEHEIGGVCAVLIK
+177 EHEIGGVCESLIK
-191 AALIT
+191 SALMVK
-196 QDTRYRTLV
+196 DPRYHTLV

-219 QTILESLDGTSLASL
+219 QTILESLDETTIPVL
-234 QHFIGVILQHNLTRF
+234 QHFIALILEHNLTRF

-264 EAPQQSVVKRTLEL
+264 EAPQQAVVKRTLEL
-278 AQTFLADHTA
+278 AQTYLADLDKA
-288 AEKAVSSKDN
+288 REAVSSKDN
-298 IERYVALWAV
+298 VERYVALWAV
-308 GVHSVQQAISLA
+308 AVYNVQEALSLA
-320 VKAIQDPQ
+320 TEALNNTQ
-328 TSQEGRIVTLYFVR
+328 TSYEACVAVLYFMYQ
-342 ETGRTDWE
+342 TQKKTSE
-350 IATYAENHFGEA
+350 ILPFAEKYFGIEPA
-362 ADLDCWLLQNL
+362 WDYWILQNL
-373 PEGSLSQALFDRMQ
+373 PKGEIPQELFEKMRT
-387 AVAKA
+387 AAHK
-392 LPKEGKHFEGAG
+392 LPKDGKNFEGLG
-404 FRWLNFTLKP
+404 FRWLNFTVKP
-414 QDIYRFLIG
+414 LDIYQSVLKV
-423 EANEEQQER
+423 ANEQQQQI
-432 LAGELSEIPVEV
+432 LAGELAEIPVDV
-444 RQNLLQNVYPVLGR
+444 RHILLDDIFPVLSR
-458 GRYYYESPAEKKKK
+458 GRYSYYSEEEKNLP
-472 PEKYPADSWQ
+472 PEDYPADSWQ
-482 RALVRTALNDKAAM
+482 RTLVRTALNDKGPYVVSKAM
-496 VAEIAF
+496 EVL
-502 EIFKKV
+502 KKV
-508 PLVHEDIL
+508 PLVQDDIL
-516 AIEQVLSRKN
+516 ALEQVLSRKN
-526 KEQRKESVALLIKQ
+526 KEQRKESVALLVKQ

-555 KSADQRLAA
+555 KNADQRLAA
-564 LEILTILQEEER
+564 LEILTVLQEEER
-576 LMDYV
+576 LTDYV
-581 TEQVEAYKGRKL
+581 TEQVEAYKGRKFS
-593 TKNEQVLMDKLAYN
+593 KNEQVLMDKLTYN
-607 PDETGEQR
+607 PKTATELR
-615 YDLSNGFGVIN
+615 YDLTNGFGVIN
-626 FENLTSFTLPQPQFD
+626 LDNLTSFDLPKPQFD

-655 IIRVEKVREALNDL
+655 LVNIQKVGEGVSEL

-674 KNKDYE
+674 ANKDYE
-680 YACEWYQGETRTQL
+680 YQYEGYQGATETIL
-694 LGQQIYRMHA
+694 LGNVIRRQH
-704 TKEGETPMEVLED
+704 KGKDDETPMEILED
-717 YPLAALWKA
+717 LPLADLWKG
-726 WHQKHEL
+726 WHEKYQF
-733 NEIEY
+733 NEVEY
-738 QYAIRYCQN
+738 YFAKRYCGN
-747 LYCEN
+747 LYYEN
-752 EVPKQLK
+752 AIPQGLDD
-759 SYLAG
+759 YLAM

-769 KVAFKGDLGNYY
+769 KVRFEGQVHSYY
-781 DSEARRLEDLLTPI
+781 GEARRAESLLGYLMNAYSEDRAL
-795 SEAYAEDKA
+795 
-804 FLASFKLSVFEDV
+804 LASFKLSVFEDA
-817 LATYP
+817 LATFP
-822 PEKRHITI
+822 KEKRGEIYKRGYSSLDWDDVVT
-830 ERDYEDLSWTD
+830 DYAA
-841 VIQDYVISID
+841 VVYY
-851 QDEEGDIDYYTP
+851 GDDGDFPYYTDD
-863 EQRFKLWQLLYY
+863 QLFRLWQILYY
-875 TYAQKQTKN
+875 LYIEVKKDLDAQKNTIK
-884 DLSSYTPQSVLTAL
+884 DVLPY
-898 RAKVREDERLPGI
+898 VRNFVRREERLPDINEG
-911 GGSLMGLTLN
+911 LLQLTLM
-921 LYQKG
+921 LYNKG
-926 QLSADDLLFFC
+926 RLTTDDLIFFC
-937 LLEDD
+937 LLNNE
-942 LFTVVQGGE
+942 LFAMAQGAE
-951 NYFYRRLPEA
+951 NHFSRRLP
-961 LKTSLTFPET
+961 KWIKDTLTFPEIL
-971 QLEQL
+971 LEEIR
-976 KTRMLQLELQ
+976 THMLQVELQ

-995 IYIQYL
+995 VYISSL
-1001 QEVEGMHYFFEA
+1001 SEIEGAQYFFEA

-1019 EPFTKGYYYGSSVT
+1019 EPFAKGYGSGVS
-1033 KRHTFSH
+1033 KRFTFSR
-1040 ILEVSQPSTT
+1040 ILEVSQPSAT
-1050 DTFAAFKAYLD
+1050 DTFTAFKKHLDEVKLD
-1061 KSKITEKRLVEVAC
+1061 KKRLVEAAC
-1075 YGLHWAD
+1075 YAPHWTE
-1082 WIGEYLQIEGFKE
+1082 WIGDYLKIKSFRE
-1095 AIWWFIAH
+1095 AVWWFIAH

-1205 NKKKEEEDLVHRYN
+1205 NKKKEEEDLVSRYN

-1276 KATLTLDDTTIRLVI
+1276 KSTLVI
-1291 DDQGKAEL
+1291 DDTQLQLVVDEEGKADII
-1299 EVTKGDKTL
+1299 VTKGDKTL
-1308 KSVADKYKKDKQVE
+1308 KSIPDKYKKSKEVE
-1322 SLKEGKTY
+1322 ALKEGKTY

-1352 SVAELNRIME
+1352 TVAELHRIME
-1362 HPVVKAMLSKLVLF
+1362 HPVVRAMLSKLVLF

-1530 EVPMKDIDPVIFSE
+1530 EVPMKEINPVIFSE

>member
-1 MIKQEQAEKFL
+1 MLKQEQADKFL
-12 AKYEPKELKE
+12 EKYEPKQLKE
-22 ADLASFSAPYQQLGA
+22 ADLASFSTAYQQLGK
-37 YITGLM
+37 YITNLIDYD
-43 EYEEI
+43 ESCV
-48 GAFEQEFASYN
+48 FEREFASYS

-83 PYAQRVWDSLL
+83 PYVQRVWDSLL
-94 AYPYLR
+94 AYPYQR
-100 WWGRRPFRSENP
+100 WWGRRPFRSKNP

-119 LSKMSTLHN
+119 LSKMCTLHH
-128 YYGSGVGVLPIA
+128 YYSSGVGVLPIA
-140 EQFQYVVYREYNVEE
+140 EQFQYVVYNEYNVEA
-155 FFALV
+155 FFAL
-160 LSENPDAYY
+160 LLDEKPDAYY

-177 SEHEIGGVCAVLIK
+177 SEHEIGGVCPVLIK

-196 QDTRYRTLV
+196 NDTRYRTLV
-205 EKLLLAAQLQEGLR
+205 EQLLLAAQLQEGLR
-219 QTILESLDGTSLASL
+219 QMILESLDETSLASL
-234 QHFIGVILQHNLTRF
+234 QHFIGVILEHNLTRF

-264 EAPQQSVVKRTLEL
+264 EAPQQSVIKRTLEL
-278 AQTFLADHTA
+278 SQTFLSDRVA
-288 AEKAVSSKDN
+288 AEKAVNSKDN
-298 IERYVALWAV
+298 IERYVSLWAV
-308 GVHSVQQAISLA
+308 GVRSVQQALDLA

-328 TSQEGRIVTLYFVR
+328 TSHEGRIVTLYFVQQ
-342 ETGRTDWE
+342 TQITYTD
-350 IATYAENHFGEA
+350 IATYADAHFGEA
-362 ADLDCWLLQNL
+362 PDLDYWLLQNL
-373 PEGSLSQALFDRMQ
+373 PKGNPSPVLFDRMQ
-387 AVAKA
+387 AVAKT
-392 LPKEGKHFEGAG
+392 LPKEGKHFEGVG
-404 FRWLNFTLKP
+404 FRWLSFTLKP

-423 EANEEQQER
+423 EANEAQQER
-432 LAGELSEIPVEV
+432 LAAELSEIPVEE

-458 GRYYYESPAEKKKK
+458 GRYYYESEAEKKKK

-496 VAEIAF
+496 VAGIAF
-502 EIFKKV
+502 DIFKKI

-549 SRMIVS
+549 SRLIVS

-564 LEILTILQEEER
+564 LEILSVLQEEQR
-576 LMDYV
+576 LTDYV
-581 TEQVEAYKGRKL
+581 TEQVEAYRGRKL

-607 PDETGEQR
+607 SDETGEVR
-615 YDLSNGFGVIN
+615 YDLSNGFGVID
-626 FENLTSFTLPQPQFD
+626 FDRLTPFVLPQPQFD

-650 FLFDK
+650 LFKKKSDFLFDK
-655 IIRVEKVREALNDL
+655 IVRVEKVREALNDL
-669 LALWR
+669 LVIWR
-674 KNKDYE
+674 KHKDYE
-680 YACEWYQGETRTQL
+680 YQYEGYQGATITTL
-694 LGQQIYRMHA
+694 LGKEIRRQHQEQ
-704 TKEGETPMEVLED
+704 EGETPMDRLND
-717 YPLAALWKA
+717 LPLAELWKD
-726 WHQKHEL
+726 WHQKHQL

-738 QYAIRYCQN
+738 EYAIRYCEN
-747 LYCEN
+747 IFYEN
-752 EVPKQLK
+752 EIPKQLK
-759 SYLAG
+759 DYLAG

-781 DSEARRLEDLLTPI
+781 DSEARRLEDLLAPI
-795 SEAYAEDKA
+795 SEAYAEDRV
-804 FLASFKLSVFEDV
+804 FLVSFKLSVFEDA

-822 PEKRHITI
+822 PEKRKVKI
-830 ERDYEDLSWTD
+830 ERDYDDMDWTE
-841 VIQDYVISID
+841 VIDEFVISMN
-851 QDEEGDIDYYTP
+851 QVENGDIDYYTP
-863 EQRFKLWQLLYY
+863 EQRLKLWQLLYY
-875 TYAQKQTKN
+875 VYAQKQTKD
-884 DLSSYTPQSVLTAL
+884 DLTIYNPQEVLTDL
-898 RAKVREDERLPGI
+898 RAKVRESERLPGVN
-911 GGSLMGLTLN
+911 GGLAGLTLT
-921 LYQKG
+921 LYRKG

-942 LFTVVQGGE
+942 LFTVAQGGE

-961 LKTSLTFPET
+961 LKTSLTFPDT
-971 QLEQL
+971 QLELL
-976 KTRMLQLELQ
+976 KTRMLQVELQ

-995 IYIQYL
+995 IYIRYL
-1001 QEVEGMHYFFEA
+1001 QEIEGMHYFFEA

-1019 EPFTKGYYYGSSVT
+1019 EPFAKGYYYGNDLT
-1033 KRHTFSH
+1033 KRRTFSH
-1040 ILEVSQPSTT
+1040 ILEVSQPSAT
-1050 DTFAAFKAYLD
+1050 DTFAAFKAHLD
-1061 KSKITEKRLVEVAC
+1061 KIKITDKRLVEAAC
-1075 YGLHWAD
+1075 YALHWAD
-1082 WIGEYLQIEGFKE
+1082 WIGDYLQIKDFKE

-1115 VSQYSSVPRDDF
+1115 VSQYSTVPRDDF

-1142 AVGKEGWKLIQESA
+1142 SVGKEGWKLIQESA
-1156 KYLSEGM
+1156 KYLSDGM

-1176 GEIKLSEV
+1176 GEIKLDEV

-1205 NKKKEEEDLVHRYN
+1205 NKKKEEEDLVRRYN

-1276 KATLTLDDTTIRLVI
+1276 KATLTLDDTTIKLVV
-1291 DDQGKAEL
+1291 DEQGKADII
-1299 EVTKGDKTL
+1299 VTKGDKTL
-1308 KSVADKYKKDKQVE
+1308 KSIPDKYKKNKEVE
-1322 SLKEGKTY
+1322 ALKDSKTY

-1352 SVAELNRIME
+1352 TAAELAKILE

-1387 DGYLLNAEGE
+1387 DGKLLSAEGTLTP
-1397 KVALKADDKL
+1397 LKATDKL

-1430 KELKQPFKQVFRELY
+1430 KEIKQPFKQVFRELY
-1445 IPTKD
+1445 VPTKD

-1485 EGLQRVYHKEGF
+1485 EGLQKVYHKEGF

-1521 VFYSLKDGK
+1521 VFYNLKDGK
-1530 EVPMKDIDPVIFSE
+1530 EVPMKEINPVIFSE

-1570 QMRAALARESARLF
+1570 QMRGALARESARLF
-1584 KLTNVEVKERHILVK
+1584 KLQNVEVKERYILVK
-1599 GKLGEY
+1599 NEHGDY
-1605 SIHLGS
+1605 SLHLGS
-1611 GMVSRGGLQLSIL
+1611 GMISRGGLQINVV

-1644 SAEIISK
+1644 TAEIISK
-1651 MRLLAED
+1651 MKLLSEG
-1658 DKIKDPTI
+1658 KIY
-1666 LRQIK
+1666 

>member
-1 MIKQEQAEKFL
+1 MLKQEQADKFL

-22 ADLASFSAPYQQLGA
+22 ADLASFSAPYQKLGA
-37 YITGLM
+37 YITNLM
-43 EYEEI
+43 EYDHSS
-48 GAFEQEFASYN
+48 AFEREFASYN

-83 PYAQRVWDSLL
+83 PYVQRVWDSLL
-94 AYPYLR
+94 AYPYQR
-100 WWGRRPFRSENP
+100 GWWSRRPFRSENP
-112 ADYTEVQ
+112 ADYTEEQ
-119 LSKMSTLHN
+119 LSKMCTLHS
-128 YYGSGVGVLPIA
+128 YYSSGVGVLPIA
-140 EQFQYVVYREYNVEE
+140 EQFQYVVYNEDSVEA

-160 LSENPDAYY
+160 LSENPDTYY

-191 AALIT
+191 AALMVE
-196 QDTRYRTLV
+196 DSRYRTLV
-205 EKLLLAAQLQEGLR
+205 EQLLLAAQLQEGLR
-219 QTILESLDGTSLASL
+219 QMILESLDGTSLASL

-255 VDVWFGFGW
+255 VDVWFGFDW
-264 EAPQQSVVKRTLEL
+264 EAPQKSVINRVLEL
-278 AQTFLADHTA
+278 AQTFLSDRTA
-288 AEKAVSSKDN
+288 AEKAVSSKDH
-298 IERYVALWAV
+298 IERFVALWAV
-308 GVHSVQQAISLA
+308 GVRSVQQALDLA

-328 TSQEGRIVTLYFVR
+328 TSHEGRIVTLYFVQQ
-342 ETGRTDWE
+342 TQITYTD
-350 IATYAENHFGEA
+350 IATYAEAHFGEA
-362 ADLDCWLLQNL
+362 ADLDYWLLQNL
-373 PEGSLSQALFDRMQ
+373 PEGSLSPALFDRMQ
-387 AVAKA
+387 AAAKA
-392 LPKEGKHFEGAG
+392 LPKEGKYFEGVG
-404 FRWLNFTLKP
+404 FRWLSFTLKP

-423 EANEEQQER
+423 EANEQQQER
-432 LAGELSEIPVEV
+432 LAAELSEIPVEV

-458 GRYYYESPAEKKKK
+458 GRYYYESEAEKKKK
-472 PEKYPADSWQ
+472 PEKYPANSWQ
-482 RALVRTALNDKAAM
+482 RALVRTALNDKAAI
-496 VAEIAF
+496 VAGIAF
-502 EIFKKV
+502 DIFKKI

-549 SRMIVS
+549 SRLIVS

-564 LEILTILQEEER
+564 LEILTVLQEEER
-576 LMDYV
+576 LTDYV

-615 YDLSNGFGVIN
+615 YDLSNGFGVIDFN
-626 FENLTSFTLPQPQFD
+626 RLTPFVLPQPQFD
-641 KERKEKKGG
+641 QQRKEKKGG
-650 FLFDK
+650 LFKKKSDFLFDK
-655 IIRVEKVREALNDL
+655 IVRVEKVREALNEL
-669 LALWR
+669 LVIWR
-674 KNKDYE
+674 KHKDYE
-680 YACEWYQGETRTQL
+680 YQYEGYQGATITTL
-694 LGQQIYRMHA
+694 LGKEIRRQHQEQ
-704 TKEGETPMEVLED
+704 EGETPMDRLND
-717 YPLAALWKA
+717 LPQAKLWKD
-726 WHQKHEL
+726 WHQKHQL

-738 QYAIRYCQN
+738 EYTIRYCEGIF
-747 LYCEN
+747 YEN
-752 EVPKQLK
+752 EMPKQLK
-759 SYLAG
+759 SYLVG

-769 KVAFKGDLGNYY
+769 KVNFQGDVGNYY

-795 SEAYAEDKA
+795 GEAYAEDKA
-804 FLASFKLSVFEDV
+804 FLASFKLSVFEDA

-822 PEKRHITI
+822 PEKRKEKI
-830 ERDYEDLSWTD
+830 ERDYEDMDWTE
-841 VIQDYVISID
+841 VIEEFVISID
-851 QDEEGDIDYYTP
+851 YGEKGDIDYYTP

-875 TYAQKQTKN
+875 VYAQKQTKD
-884 DLSSYTPQSVLTAL
+884 DLTVYNAQGVLTAL
-898 RAKVREDERLPGI
+898 RAKVREDERLPGVN
-911 GGSLMGLTLN
+911 GGLAELTLI

-961 LKTSLTFPET
+961 LRTSLTFPDT

-976 KTRMLQLELQ
+976 KTRMLQVELQ

-995 IYIQYL
+995 IYIRYL
-1001 QEVEGMHYFFEA
+1001 QEIEGMHYFFEA

-1019 EPFTKGYYYGSSVT
+1019 EPFAKGYYYGNDLT
-1033 KRHTFSH
+1033 KRRTFSH
-1040 ILEVSQPSTT
+1040 ILEVSQPSVT
-1050 DTFAAFKAYLD
+1050 DTFAAFKAHLD
-1061 KSKITEKRLVEVAC
+1061 TLKITDKRLVEVAC
-1075 YGLHWAD
+1075 YALHWAD
-1082 WIGEYLQIEGFKE
+1082 WIGDYLQIKDFKE

-1115 VSQYSSVPRDDF
+1115 VSQYSTVPRDDF

-1133 VDWYHRVHK
+1133 VDWYHRVHQS
-1142 AVGKEGWKLIQESA
+1142 VGKEGWKLIQESA

-1176 GEIKLSEV
+1176 GEIKLDEV

-1205 NKKKEEEDLVHRYN
+1205 NKKKEEEDLVRRYN

-1276 KATLTLDDTTIRLVI
+1276 KSTLVLDDTTIKLVV
-1291 DDQGKAEL
+1291 DEQGKAEL

-1308 KSVADKYKKDKQVE
+1308 KSIPDKYKKNKEVE
-1322 SLKEGKTY
+1322 ALKDSKTY

-1352 SVAELNRIME
+1352 TAAELAKILE

-1387 DGYLLNAEGE
+1387 DGKLLSAEGTLTP
-1397 KVALKADDKL
+1397 LKAADKL

-1445 IPTKD
+1445 VPTKD

-1485 EGLQRVYHKEGF
+1485 EGLQKVYHKEGF
-1497 RATIYAAADWYT
+1497 RATLYAAADWYT

-1521 VFYSLKDGK
+1521 VFYNLKDGK
-1530 EVPMKDIDPVIFSE
+1530 EVPMKEINPVIFSE

-1550 LVVSVAHVGGVDPE
+1550 LVVSVAHVGSVDPE

-1570 QMRAALARESARLF
+1570 QMRGTLARESARLF
-1584 KLTNVEVKERHILVK
+1584 KLTNVEVKERYILVK
-1599 GKLGEY
+1599 NEHGDY
-1605 SIHLGS
+1605 SLHLGS
-1611 GMVSRGGLQLSIL
+1611 GMISRGGLQINVV

-1644 SAEIISK
+1644 TAEIISK
-1651 MRLLAED
+1651 MKLLAEG
-1658 DKIKDPTI
+1658 KI
-1666 LRQIK
+1666 R